1 MYYVGI
7 DIGASSVKVAAVDAQ
22 GAVLRVVRRA
32 HEGSPLP
39 CLRALLDDLLASNDL
54 SGACG
59 GVVATGSGA
68 DMLRAVASDVRVLED
83 VPALVKGV
91 RALAPQARCVMGIGA
106 QSGVFATGFAGGAAP
121 EFAMN
126 ESCAAGTGSFFED
139 QMQRLGLPLESYSD
153 LVARAQSVPRLS
165 GRCSVFAKTDIIH
178 RQQEGVPVED
188 ILQGLCHATVKA
200 FKATIVRNL
209 PVEKPLA
216 LAGGVLENAGVVRAV
231 REVFDL
237 GEGELLASPDLV
249 CAQAVGA
256 ALAAAEGVGAA
267 GACAELAAYDGE
279 YDAGRHPDAQSAGA
293 CEGAAAGAR
302 TACCSLDALRA
313 ALGGAAGLQA
323 DDLPRLPQLPQVDCT
338 PSRGFALAPS
348 PWNPQGAPARE
359 GGVVPRSAAVDALPQ
374 GAPVPVA
381 LGVDVGSTSTN
392 LVLLSADGVLLD
404 AQYLRTRG
412 NPKQAVREGL
422 ASLAARVGDRAQ
434 VVAAGVTG
442 SGRTMIGKLIGADA
456 VRDEITAQARA
467 AAAADPQAD
476 TVFEIGGQDSKYIS
490 LAAGQV
496 ADFQMN
502 KVCAA
507 GTGSFVEEQ
516 AARLG
521 IALPDYGPLALS
533 VERPVDLGERCTVFV
548 ETAINAALAKGATKA
563 EVAAGLCLSVVRNYL
578 HKVVNAKPV
587 GSRIVL
593 QGGVAY
599 NPAIV
604 AAFRAYAGDSLTVS
618 PWFAVSGA
626 VGAAL
631 LAAEAQGFMP
641 VQTGESADGTHVANI
656 AGGVKVSE
664 AVPGAP
670 NSPETS
676 GHWPSGHAR
685 AAEDEGGAPGTAA
698 ASSSC
703 VCRQANAPSNFRGW
717 DLSGA
722 VREMRRVDPAEIAA
736 NRAFFHKVDEM
747 YLEGYDPTRD
757 PAKKTV
763 GIPRCLMLHKLFPMA
778 NAFFKQLGFN
788 VVLTDASSEETVRL
802 AQASAQGETCYPVK
816 LVHGHMAQ
824 LLDAGV
830 DYVFMPSVH
839 TIRHLKSTVPHNYAC
854 TYMQSIPAIVAQE
867 LDYEG
872 HGITLLNPL
881 MNLDFG
887 QGAMAEVMLQVGA
900 QLGRTPQETARAML
914 AGGFAVTEFTRKTEE
929 LGDQLLAALCP
940 GERVIVIITRN
951 YGIVDPA
958 LNMGIPDMLL
968 DRGWKV
974 ITVSHLHAHD
984 LGISADYP
992 GVVWPFGQHILSG
1005 AKLVRRDPRLF
1016 AVYLTNHG
1024 CGPDTMISHLFAEE
1038 MGSKPYLQIEMDE
1051 HYSKVGVETRVE
1063 AFLNAIEHYEA
1074 ADLRGTPT
1082 SARVVNT
1089 ACEPLCAG
1097 ELAGLPSFGPYG
1109 RLTAQWLRDQGI
1121 PVRELVPTP
1130 QTLELGRKECTSKE
1144 YYSFASLLG
1153 MSLAAAGEGG
1163 GGVDGEAAD
1172 GKAFA
1177 EGCAPACAGVVVESG
1192 SAPEAGG
1199 EIVAAERAG
1208 ERSIAFAA
1216 AEANCGGFGA
1226 AGEVS
1231 DEVTDEGAS
1240 AGQRVTQLLLPSSQ
1254 GGEAD
1259 GQFDRVIR
1267 SILDAKGHTDV
1278 RVIAPD
1284 VELLPCNLE
1293 DPEGFFAHVLAGDVI
1308 WAADPAARPALL
1320 KKLAKPNLTLEDV
1333 LAAARQVGAAQGDA
1347 VRVPI
1352 AGVAFDDS
1360 VAAAAMEFASADV
1373 SSADAATASVSRG
1386 VLQERSKTTCG
1397 HSGDDASTRKT
1408 LALVGEWPLVIGDEL
1423 TGGLFARL
1431 EGEGWRVMRAPFAE
1445 YLLFAWED
1453 GCDEGKHAKVVGG
1466 LMPMLGETGAAK
1478 TVGLPDNPAA
1488 PTDPDQELIL
1498 TDVQA
1503 LAAGCEAACANA
1515 LGGCDGTHEH
1525 AAVHAQLATGPLE
1538 VSTAVKAN
1546 PLFGAEQRTLPQDEW
1561 HALLDH
1567 LAGMMQQVSDALGVS
1582 SPFSRDHAQLRQLAT
1597 DALGQ
1602 FAGANARY
1610 RYAKTV
1616 QAGQT
1621 AAGVVEVASLYENA
1635 DIMLRL
1641 KGIPSKAPLLH
1652 LAFDGALDQSV
1663 EERLR
1668 SFLYYV

>member
-1 MYYVGI
+1 MYYMGI
-7 DIGASSVKVAAVDAQ
+7 DIGASSVKVAAVDA
-22 GAVLRVVRRA
+22 GGTVLRVIRRA
-32 HEGSPLP
+32 HKGSPLP
-39 CLRALLDDLLASNDL
+39 CLRAMLAELADGSADRSL
-54 SGACG
+54 SLSAQACG

-68 DMLRAVASDVRVLED
+68 DMLRALVPGLRVLEE

-91 RALAPQARCVMGIGA
+91 RALAPQAASVIGMGA
-106 QSGVFATGFAGGAAP
+106 QSGVFATGFAHGSAP

-209 PVEKPLA
+209 PVEKPVA

-237 GEGELLASPDLV
+237 AEGELLADEKLV

-256 ALAAAEGVGAA
+256 ALAAEGAGGRDGERIAA
-267 GACAELAAYDGE
+267 GAG
-279 YDAGRHPDAQSAGA
+279 AGLH
-293 CEGAAAGAR
+293 AAGAG
-302 TACCSLDALRA
+302 AASDASAGLASLAALRSALEGTQA
-313 ALGGAAGLQA
+313 AQA
-323 DDLPRLPQLPQVDCT
+323 DDLPRLPQLPQVDCV
-338 PSRGFALAPS
+338 PNCGFALAPS
-348 PWNPQGAPARE
+348 PWNPQGSPARE
-359 GGVVPRSAAVDALPQ
+359 GGAVPRSAVVDALEQ

-392 LVLLSADGVLLD
+392 LVLASTDGVLLD

-412 NPKQAVREGL
+412 NPKQAVRDGL
-422 ASLAARVGDRAQ
+422 ASLAQRVGDRAC

-467 AAAADPQAD
+467 AAAADSQVD

-490 LAAGQV
+490 LVAGQV

-521 IALPDYGPLALS
+521 IALPDYGSLALS
-533 VERPVDLGERCTVFV
+533 AEHPVELGERCTVFM
-548 ETAINAALAKGATKA
+548 ETAINAALAKGATKS

-587 GSRIVL
+587 GQRIVL

-604 AAFRAYAGDSLTVS
+604 AAFRAYAGESLTVS

-631 LAAEAQGFMP
+631 LAAESQGVLEP
-641 VQTGESADGTHVANI
+641 VQNGESADEQGEELDT
-656 AGGVKVSE
+656 
-664 AVPGAP
+664 GAMS
-670 NSPETS
+670 NQ
-676 GHWPSGHAR
+676 HA
-685 AAEDEGGAPGTAA
+685 P
-698 ASSSC
+698 
-703 VCRQANAPSNFRGW
+703 RQANVRSNFKGW

-722 VREMRRVDPAEIAA
+722 SHETRHIDPAEIAA

-747 YLEGYDPTRD
+747 FLEGYDPTRD

-788 VVLTDASSEETVRL
+788 VVLTDASDEETVRL

-824 LLDAGV
+824 LLDMDV

-854 TYMQSIPAIVAQE
+854 TYMQSIPAIVASE

-929 LGDQLLAALCP
+929 LGDQLLAGLKP
-940 GERVIVIITRN
+940 GERVIVLITRN

-1038 MGSKPYLQIEMDE
+1038 MGSKPYLHIEMDE

-1082 SARVVNT
+1082 SWRVVNS
-1089 ACEPLCAG
+1089 ACEPLREG

-1109 RLTAQWLRDQGI
+1109 PLAAQWLRDQGI
-1121 PVRELVPTP
+1121 PVRELAPTP
-1130 QTLELGRKECTSKE
+1130 ATLELGRKECTSKE

-1153 MSLAAAGEGG
+1153 VSLAAAVDVGAAARLEGGAQACGEGAG
-1163 GGVDGEAAD
+1163 AVDGPYAERDAA
-1172 GKAFA
+1172 AAAVASA
-1177 EGCAPACAGVVVESG
+1177 EGGW
-1192 SAPEAGG
+1192 
-1199 EIVAAERAG
+1199 
-1208 ERSIAFAA
+1208 
-1216 AEANCGGFGA
+1216 
-1226 AGEVS
+1226 
-1231 DEVTDEGAS
+1231 
-1240 AGQRVTQLLLPSSQ
+1240 RVGQLLLPSSQ

-1267 SILDAKGHTDV
+1267 SVLDAKGHGDV
-1278 RVIAPD
+1278 RVVAPD
-1284 VELLPCNLE
+1284 VELLPCNVADLE
-1293 DPEGFFAHVLAGDVI
+1293 GLFVHVLAGDVV
-1308 WAADPAARPALL
+1308 WAAAPAARPALQEAF
-1320 KKLAKPNLTLEDV
+1320 AKPHLTLEDV
-1333 LAAARQVGAAQGDA
+1333 LTAASAARESWQD
-1347 VRVPI
+1347 VP
-1352 AGVAFDDS
+1352 VAP
-1360 VAAAAMEFASADV
+1360 
-1373 SSADAATASVSRG
+1373 
-1386 VLQERSKTTCG
+1386 
-1397 HSGDDASTRKT
+1397 RKT
-1408 LALVGEWPLVIGDEL
+1408 LALVGEWPLVVGDEL

-1431 EGEGWRVMRAPFAE
+1431 EGEGYRAMRAPFAE
-1445 YLLFAWED
+1445 YLLFVWED
-1453 GCDEGKHAKVVGG
+1453 GCDEARHGKVVGG
-1466 LMPMLGETGAAK
+1466 LMPMLGETGAPRV
-1478 TVGLPDNPAA
+1478 VGLPDVPASQ
-1488 PTDPDQELIL
+1488 PESDRDQAL
-1498 TDVQA
+1498 TLSDVQA
-1503 LAAGCEAACANA
+1503 LAAGCEAACAHA
-1515 LGGCDGTHEH
+1515 LGGCDGSHEH
-1525 AAVHAQLATGPLE
+1525 AAAQPQLATGPLE
-1538 VSTAVKAN
+1538 VSTAVETD
-1546 PLFGAEQRTLPQDEW
+1546 PLFGVEQRTLPQDEW
-1561 HALLDH
+1561 RALLGR
-1567 LAGMMQQVSDALGVS
+1567 LAGMMQQVADALGDMS
-1582 SPFSRDHAQLRQLAT
+1582 AYASDHSQLRQIAT
-1597 DALGQ
+1597 DVLGQ

-1610 RYAKTV
+1610 RYAKAV
-1616 QAGQT
+1616 QAGQR
-1621 AAGVVEVASLYENA
+1621 ADGVVAVASMYENV

-1641 KGIPSKAPLLH
+1641 KSVPCQAPLLH

>member
-1 MYYVGI
+1 MGI
-7 DIGASSVKVAAVDAQ
+7 DIGASSVKVAAVDA
-22 GAVLRVVRRA
+22 GGTVLRVIRRA
-32 HEGSPLP
+32 HKGSPLP
-39 CLRALLDDLLASNDL
+39 CLRAMLAELADGSADRSL
-54 SGACG
+54 SLSAQACG

-68 DMLRAVASDVRVLED
+68 DMLRALVPGLRVLEE

-91 RALAPQARCVMGIGA
+91 RALAPQVASVIGMGA
-106 QSGVFATGFAGGAAP
+106 QSGVFATGFAHGSAP

-209 PVEKPLA
+209 PVEKPVA

-237 GEGELLASPDLV
+237 AEGELLADEKLV

-256 ALAAAEGVGAA
+256 ALAAAEGAGGRDGERIAAGDGAGLHAA
-267 GACAELAAYDGE
+267 GAGE
-279 YDAGRHPDAQSAGA
+279 ASDASAGLA
-293 CEGAAAGAR
+293 SLASLRSALEGTQAA
-302 TACCSLDALRA
+302 
-313 ALGGAAGLQA
+313 QA
-323 DDLPRLPQLPQVDCT
+323 DDLPRLPQLPQVDCM
-338 PSRGFALAPS
+338 PNCGFALAPS
-348 PWNPQGAPARE
+348 PWNPQGSPARE
-359 GGVVPRSAAVDALPQ
+359 GGAVPRSAVVDALEQ

-392 LVLLSADGVLLD
+392 LVLVSTDGVLLD

-412 NPKQAVREGL
+412 NPKQAVRDGL
-422 ASLAARVGDRAQ
+422 ASLAQRVGGRAC

-467 AAAADPQAD
+467 AAAADSQVD

-490 LAAGQV
+490 LVAGQV

-521 IALPDYGPLALS
+521 IALPDYGSLALS
-533 VERPVDLGERCTVFV
+533 AEHPVELGERCTVFM
-548 ETAINAALAKGATKA
+548 ETAINAALAKGATKS

-587 GSRIVL
+587 GQRIVL

-604 AAFRAYAGDSLTVS
+604 AAFRAYAGESLTVS

-631 LAAEAQGFMP
+631 LAAESQGVLEP
-641 VQTGESADGTHVANI
+641 VQNGESADEQGEELD
-656 AGGVKVSE
+656 AGAMSNQH
-664 AVPGAP
+664 AP
-670 NSPETS
+670 
-676 GHWPSGHAR
+676 
-685 AAEDEGGAPGTAA
+685 
-698 ASSSC
+698 
-703 VCRQANAPSNFRGW
+703 RQANARSNFKGW

-722 VREMRRVDPAEIAA
+722 SHETRHIDPAEIAA

-747 YLEGYDPTRD
+747 FLEGYDPTRD

-788 VVLTDASSEETVRL
+788 VVLTDASDEETVRL

-816 LVHGHMAQ
+816 LVHGRMAQ
-824 LLDAGV
+824 LLDMDV

-854 TYMQSIPAIVAQE
+854 TYMQSIPAIVASE

-929 LGDQLLAALCP
+929 LGDQLLAGLKP
-940 GERVIVIITRN
+940 GERVIVLITRN

-1038 MGSKPYLQIEMDE
+1038 MGSKPYLHIEMDE

-1082 SARVVNT
+1082 SWRVVNS
-1089 ACEPLCAG
+1089 ACEPLREG

-1109 RLTAQWLRDQGI
+1109 PLAAQWLRDQGI
-1121 PVRELVPTP
+1121 PVRELAPTP
-1130 QTLELGRKECTSKE
+1130 ATLELGRKECTSKE

-1153 MSLAAAGEGG
+1153 VSLAAAVDVGAAACLEGGAQACGEGAG
-1163 GGVDGEAAD
+1163 AVDGPYVERDAA
-1172 GKAFA
+1172 AAAVASA
-1177 EGCAPACAGVVVESG
+1177 EGGW
-1192 SAPEAGG
+1192 
-1199 EIVAAERAG
+1199 
-1208 ERSIAFAA
+1208 
-1216 AEANCGGFGA
+1216 
-1226 AGEVS
+1226 
-1231 DEVTDEGAS
+1231 
-1240 AGQRVTQLLLPSSQ
+1240 RVGQLLLPSSQ

-1267 SILDAKGHTDV
+1267 SVLDAKGHGDV
-1278 RVIAPD
+1278 RVVAPD
-1284 VELLPCNLE
+1284 VELLPCNVADLE
-1293 DPEGFFAHVLAGDVI
+1293 GLFVHVLAGDVV
-1308 WAADPAARPALL
+1308 WAAAPAARPALQEAF
-1320 KKLAKPNLTLEDV
+1320 AKPHLTLEDV
-1333 LAAARQVGAAQGDA
+1333 LTAASAARESWQD
-1347 VRVPI
+1347 VP
-1352 AGVAFDDS
+1352 VAP
-1360 VAAAAMEFASADV
+1360 
-1373 SSADAATASVSRG
+1373 
-1386 VLQERSKTTCG
+1386 
-1397 HSGDDASTRKT
+1397 RKT
-1408 LALVGEWPLVIGDEL
+1408 LALVGEWPLVVGDEL

-1431 EGEGWRVMRAPFAE
+1431 EGEGYRAMRAPFAE
-1445 YLLFAWED
+1445 YLLFVWED
-1453 GCDEGKHAKVVGG
+1453 GCDEARHGKVVGG
-1466 LMPMLGETGAAK
+1466 LMPMLGETGAPRV
-1478 TVGLPDNPAA
+1478 VGLPDVPASQ
-1488 PTDPDQELIL
+1488 PESDRDQAL
-1498 TDVQA
+1498 TLSDVQA
-1503 LAAGCEAACANA
+1503 LAAGCEAACAHA
-1515 LGGCDGTHEH
+1515 LGGCDGSHEH
-1525 AAVHAQLATGPLE
+1525 AAAQPQLATGPLE
-1538 VSTAVKAN
+1538 VSTAVETD
-1546 PLFGAEQRTLPQDEW
+1546 PLFGVEQRTLPQDEW
-1561 HALLDH
+1561 RALLGR
-1567 LAGMMQQVSDALGVS
+1567 LAGMMQQVADALGDMS
-1582 SPFSRDHAQLRQLAT
+1582 AYASDHSQLRQIAT
-1597 DALGQ
+1597 DVLGQ

-1610 RYAKTV
+1610 RYAKAV
-1616 QAGQT
+1616 QAGQR
-1621 AAGVVEVASLYENA
+1621 ADGVVAVASMYENV

-1641 KGIPSKAPLLH
+1641 KSVPCQAPLLH

>member
-1 MYYVGI
+1 MRAGGLRLKQSDVKEQRVYYVGI
-7 DIGASSVKVAAVDAQ
+7 DIGASSVKVAAVDAA
-22 GAVLRVVRRA
+22 GAVVRVLRRA
-32 HEGSPLP
+32 HQGSSLP
-39 CLRALLDDLLASNDL
+39 CLRALLDELANGENEPGPRVAPEAGGRAGGE
-54 SGACG
+54 GACESEPAAACATSAMSRPLPLGSCG
-59 GVVATGSGA
+59 GVAVTGSGA
-68 DMLRAVASDVRVLED
+68 GMVRALAPGLRELEE

-91 RALAPQARCVMGIGA
+91 RALAPQAACVMQMGA
-106 QSGVFATGFAGGAAP
+106 QSGVFATGFTSGAAP

-139 QMQRLGLPLESYSD
+139 QMQRLGLPLDSYSD
-153 LVARAQSVPRLS
+153 LVMRAQSVPRLS

-200 FKATIVRNL
+200 FKATIVRSL

-216 LAGGVLENAGVVRAV
+216 LAGGTLLNAGVVRAV

-237 GEGELLASPDLV
+237 GEDELLADPQLV
-249 CAQAVGA
+249 NAQAVGA
-256 ALAAAEGVGAA
+256 ALAAAEA
-267 GACAELAAYDGE
+267 GEADTQLV
-279 YDAGRHPDAQSAGA
+279 
-293 CEGAAAGAR
+293 
-302 TACCSLDALRA
+302 ALRA
-313 ALGGAAGLQA
+313 ALGGESAGQA
-323 DDLPRLPQLPQVDCT
+323 DDLARLPRLPHVDCT
-338 PSRGFALAPS
+338 PNRGFALAPS
-348 PWNPQGAPARE
+348 PWNPAGAPAYD
-359 GGVVPRSAAVDALPQ
+359 GGAVPRSAVVDALAAGQ
-374 GAPVPVA
+374 PVPVA

-392 LVLLSADGVLLD
+392 LVLVSTDGVLLD

-412 NPKQAVREGL
+412 NPKQAVRDGL
-422 ASLAARVGDRAQ
+422 ASLAQRVGSRAH

-442 SGRTMIGKLIGADA
+442 SGRTMIGNLIGADA

-467 AAAADPQAD
+467 AAAADPLVD
-476 TVFEIGGQDSKYIS
+476 TVFEIGGQDSKYIG

-521 IALPDYGPLALS
+521 IALPDYGALALS
-533 VERPVDLGERCTVFV
+533 AEQPVDLGERCTVFV
-548 ETAINAALAKGATKA
+548 ETAINAVLAKGATKP

-578 HKVVNAKPV
+578 HKVVNNKPV
-587 GSRIVL
+587 GCRIVL

-604 AAFRAYAGDSLTVS
+604 AAFRAYAGDNLTVS
-618 PWFAVSGA
+618 PYFAVSGA

-631 LAAEAQGFMP
+631 LAAEAQGVLS
-641 VQTGESADGTHVANI
+641 VQTGVTADKTF
-656 AGGVKVSE
+656 
-664 AVPGAP
+664 P
-670 NSPETS
+670 
-676 GHWPSGHAR
+676 
-685 AAEDEGGAPGTAA
+685 
-698 ASSSC
+698 
-703 VCRQANAPSNFRGW
+703 PSNFKGW

-722 VREMRRVDPAEIAA
+722 SHAARRVDPEEIAA

-747 YLEGYDPTRD
+747 YLEGYDPQRD

-763 GIPRCLMLHKLFPMA
+763 GIPRALMLHKLFPMA

-788 VVLTDASSEETVRL
+788 VVLTDASDEETVRL

-854 TYMQSIPAIVAQE
+854 TYMQSIPAIVAKE

-872 HGITLLNPL
+872 HGITLLNPQ

-887 QGAMAEVMLQVGA
+887 QGAMAEVMLEVGA

-929 LGDQLLAALCP
+929 LGDQLLASLKP

-958 LNMGIPDMLL
+958 LNMGIPDLLL
-968 DRGWKV
+968 DRGQKV

-1038 MGSKPYLQIEMDE
+1038 MAGKPYLQIEMDE

-1074 ADLRGTPT
+1074 ADLRGAPT
-1082 SARVVNT
+1082 STRVVNS
-1089 ACEPLCAG
+1089 ACEPVHKG

-1109 RLTAQWLRDQGI
+1109 PLAAQWLRDQGI
-1121 PVRELVPTP
+1121 SVRELVPNA

-1153 MSLAAAGEGG
+1153 VSLAA
-1163 GGVDGEAAD
+1163 V
-1172 GKAFA
+1172 
-1177 EGCAPACAGVVVESG
+1177 
-1192 SAPEAGG
+1192 
-1199 EIVAAERAG
+1199 
-1208 ERSIAFAA
+1208 
-1216 AEANCGGFGA
+1216 
-1226 AGEVS
+1226 
-1231 DEVTDEGAS
+1231 EGAD
-1240 AGQRVTQLLLPSSQ
+1240 AKGPVRQLLLPSSQ

-1259 GQFDRVIR
+1259 GQFDRVVR
-1267 SILDAKGHTDV
+1267 SVLDAKGYADV

-1284 VELLPCNLE
+1284 VELLLCNLD
-1293 DPEGFFAHVLAGDVI
+1293 DPEGFFVHMLAGDVV
-1308 WAADPAARPALL
+1308 WAAVPKARSELR
-1320 KKLAKPNLTLEDV
+1320 KRLAKPSLTLDDV
-1333 LAAARQVGAAQGDA
+1333 LAAAREVGAAAGAGATAFSKDLGSSCARNVEVETSDISASFNLDA
-1347 VRVPI
+1347 VEELNLKTS
-1352 AGVAFDDS
+1352 G
-1360 VAAAAMEFASADV
+1360 ASARDAC
-1373 SSADAATASVSRG
+1373 SAAGGA
-1386 VLQERSKTTCG
+1386 
-1397 HSGDDASTRKT
+1397 RKT
-1408 LALVGEWPLVIGDEL
+1408 LAVVGEWPLVADDEL
-1423 TGGLFARL
+1423 TGGLFAQL
-1431 EGEGWRVMRAPFAE
+1431 EAEGYRVVRAPFAE
-1445 YLLFAWED
+1445 YLLFIWED
-1453 GCDEGKHAKVVGG
+1453 GCDEAKHAKVVGG
-1466 LMPMLGETGAAK
+1466 LMPMLGETGTPK
-1478 TVGLPDNPAA
+1478 TVGLPDVPAA
-1488 PTDPDQELIL
+1488 TPSASAQDSAVDAKRSSAALVDVPAPSASASVPAVTVPAPALAGSDQAL
-1498 TDVQA
+1498 TIADVQA
-1503 LAAGCEAACANA
+1503 LASGCEAACANA
-1515 LGGCDGTHEH
+1515 LGGCDGSHDH
-1525 AAVHAQLATGPLE
+1525 GAAAAALATGPLE
-1538 VSTAVKAN
+1538 VGADVQAN

-1561 HALLDH
+1561 RALLAR
-1567 LAGMMQQVSDALGVS
+1567 LADMMAQMSDALGAASPYACRCAALRDSGGEFERSDSDGRCETAADS
-1582 SPFSRDHAQLRQLAT
+1582 SGFNGLRQVAT

-1610 RYAKTV
+1610 RYAKAV
-1616 QAGQT
+1616 EIGDRAD
-1621 AAGVVEVASLYENA
+1621 GVIEVASTYENV

-1641 KGIPSKAPLLH
+1641 KGISAKAPLLH

>member
-7 DIGASSVKVAAVDAQ
+7 DIGASSVKVAAVDAA
-22 GAVLRVVRRA
+22 GAVVRVLRRA
-32 HEGSPLP
+32 HQGSPLP
-39 CLRALLDDLLASNDL
+39 CLRALLDELANGENEP
-54 SGACG
+54 GARVAPEAGGRAGGEGACESEPAAASATSRPLPLGSCG
-59 GVVATGSGA
+59 GVAVTGSGA
-68 DMLRAVASDVRVLED
+68 GMVRALAPGLRELEE

-91 RALAPQARCVMGIGA
+91 RALAPQAACVMQMGA
-106 QSGVFATGFAGGAAP
+106 QSGVFATGFASGAAP

-139 QMQRLGLPLESYSD
+139 QMQRLGLPLNSYSD

-200 FKATIVRNL
+200 FKATIVRSL

-216 LAGGVLENAGVVRAV
+216 LAGGTLLNAGVVRAV

-237 GEGELLASPDLV
+237 GEDELLADPQLV
-249 CAQAVGA
+249 NAQAVGA
-256 ALAAAEGVGAA
+256 ALAAAEA
-267 GACAELAAYDGE
+267 GEA
-279 YDAGRHPDAQSAGA
+279 DAQ
-293 CEGAAAGAR
+293 
-302 TACCSLDALRA
+302 LVALRA
-313 ALGGAAGLQA
+313 ALGGESAGRA
-323 DDLPRLPQLPQVDCT
+323 DDLARLPRLPHVDCT
-338 PSRGFALAPS
+338 PNRGFALAPS
-348 PWNPQGAPARE
+348 PWNPAGAPAYD
-359 GGVVPRSAAVDALPQ
+359 GGAVPRSAAVDALAAGQ
-374 GAPVPVA
+374 PVPVA

-392 LVLLSADGVLLD
+392 LVLVSTDGVLLD

-412 NPKQAVREGL
+412 NPKQAVRDGL
-422 ASLAARVGDRAQ
+422 ASLAQRVGSRAH

-442 SGRTMIGKLIGADA
+442 SGRTMIGNLIGADA

-467 AAAADPQAD
+467 AAAADPLVD
-476 TVFEIGGQDSKYIS
+476 TVFEIGGQDSKYIG

-521 IALPDYGPLALS
+521 IALPDYGALALS
-533 VERPVDLGERCTVFV
+533 AERPVDLGERCTVFV
-548 ETAINAALAKGATKA
+548 ETAINAALAKGATKP

-578 HKVVNAKPV
+578 HKVVNNKPV
-587 GSRIVL
+587 GRRIVL

-604 AAFRAYAGDSLTVS
+604 AAFLAYAGDDLTVS
-618 PWFAVSGA
+618 PYFAVSGA

-631 LAAEAQGFMP
+631 LAAEAQGVLS
-641 VQTGESADGTHVANI
+641 VQTGVTADKTF
-656 AGGVKVSE
+656 
-664 AVPGAP
+664 P
-670 NSPETS
+670 
-676 GHWPSGHAR
+676 
-685 AAEDEGGAPGTAA
+685 
-698 ASSSC
+698 
-703 VCRQANAPSNFRGW
+703 PSNFKGW

-722 VREMRRVDPAEIAA
+722 SHAARRVDPEEIAA

-747 YLEGYDPTRD
+747 YLEGYDPVRD

-763 GIPRCLMLHKLFPMA
+763 GIPRALMLHKLFPMA

-788 VVLTDASSEETVRL
+788 VVLTDASDEETVRL

-854 TYMQSIPAIVAQE
+854 TYMQSIPAIVAKE
-867 LDYEG
+867 LDDEG
-872 HGITLLNPL
+872 HGITLLNPQ

-887 QGAMAEVMLQVGA
+887 QGAMAEVMLEVGA

-929 LGDQLLAALCP
+929 LGDQLLASLKP

-958 LNMGIPDMLL
+958 LNMGIPDLLL
-968 DRGWKV
+968 DRGQKV

-1038 MGSKPYLQIEMDE
+1038 MAGKPYLQIEMDE

-1074 ADLRGTPT
+1074 ADLRGAPT
-1082 SARVVNT
+1082 STRVVNS
-1089 ACEPLCAG
+1089 ACEPVRKG

-1109 RLTAQWLRDQGI
+1109 PLAAQWLRDQGI

-1130 QTLELGRKECTSKE
+1130 ATLELGRKECTSKE

-1153 MSLAAAGEGG
+1153 VSLAAVGEGG
-1163 GGVDGEAAD
+1163 DGEAAAD
-1172 GKAFA
+1172 GCTAVRSEGPTQAYGEGAGAVDGPHAEHDVAAAAVASA
-1177 EGCAPACAGVVVESG
+1177 EGGW
-1192 SAPEAGG
+1192 
-1199 EIVAAERAG
+1199 
-1208 ERSIAFAA
+1208 
-1216 AEANCGGFGA
+1216 
-1226 AGEVS
+1226 
-1231 DEVTDEGAS
+1231 
-1240 AGQRVTQLLLPSSQ
+1240 RVGQLLLPSSQ

-1267 SILDAKGHTDV
+1267 SVLDAKGHGDV
-1278 RVIAPD
+1278 RVVAPD
-1284 VELLPCNLE
+1284 VELLPCNVADLE
-1293 DPEGFFAHVLAGDVI
+1293 GLFVHVLAGDVV
-1308 WAADPAARPALL
+1308 WAAAPAARPALQETF
-1320 KKLAKPNLTLEDV
+1320 AKPHLTLEDV
-1333 LAAARQVGAAQGDA
+1333 LTAASAARESWQD
-1347 VRVPI
+1347 VP
-1352 AGVAFDDS
+1352 VAP
-1360 VAAAAMEFASADV
+1360 
-1373 SSADAATASVSRG
+1373 
-1386 VLQERSKTTCG
+1386 
-1397 HSGDDASTRKT
+1397 RKT
-1408 LALVGEWPLVIGDEL
+1408 LALVGEWPLVVGDEL

-1431 EGEGWRVMRAPFAE
+1431 EGEGYRAMRAPFAE
-1445 YLLFAWED
+1445 YLLFVWED
-1453 GCDEGKHAKVVGG
+1453 GCDEARHGKVVGG
-1466 LMPMLGETGAAK
+1466 LMPMLGETGAPRV
-1478 TVGLPDNPAA
+1478 VGLPDVPASQ
-1488 PTDPDQELIL
+1488 PESDRDQTL
-1498 TDVQA
+1498 TLSDVQA
-1503 LAAGCEAACANA
+1503 LAVGCEAACAHA
-1515 LGGCDGTHEH
+1515 LGGCDGSHEH
-1525 AAVHAQLATGPLE
+1525 AAAQPQLATEPLE
-1538 VSTAVKAN
+1538 VSAAVEAD
-1546 PLFGAEQRTLPQDEW
+1546 PLFGAEQRTLPQDQW
-1561 HALLDH
+1561 HAVLERLV
-1567 LAGMMQQVSDALGVS
+1567 GMMQQVADALGDMS
-1582 SPFSRDHAQLRQLAT
+1582 AYAPDHSQLRQIAT

-1610 RYAKTV
+1610 RYAKAV
-1616 QAGQT
+1616 QAGQR
-1621 AAGVVEVASLYENA
+1621 ADGVVAVASMYENA

-1641 KGIPSKAPLLH
+1641 KSAPCQAPLLH

>member
-7 DIGASSVKVAAVDAQ
+7 DIGASSVKVAAVDAA
-22 GAVLRVVRRA
+22 GAVVRVLRRA
-32 HEGSPLP
+32 HQGSPLP
-39 CLRALLDDLLASNDL
+39 CLRALLDELANGENEP
-54 SGACG
+54 GARVAPEAGGRAGGEGACENEPAAASATSRPLPLGSCG
-59 GVVATGSGA
+59 GVAVTGSGA
-68 DMLRAVASDVRVLED
+68 GMVRALAPGLRELEE

-91 RALAPQARCVMGIGA
+91 RALAPQAACVMQMGA
-106 QSGVFATGFAGGAAP
+106 QSGVFATGFASGAAP

-139 QMQRLGLPLESYSD
+139 QMQRLGLPLDSYSD
-153 LVARAQSVPRLS
+153 LVTRAQSVPRLS

-200 FKATIVRNL
+200 FKATIVRSL

-216 LAGGVLENAGVVRAV
+216 LAGGTLLNAGVVRAV
-231 REVFDL
+231 REVFGL
-237 GEGELLASPDLV
+237 GEDELLADPQLV
-249 CAQAVGA
+249 NAQAVGA
-256 ALAAAEGVGAA
+256 ALAAAEA
-267 GACAELAAYDGE
+267 GEA
-279 YDAGRHPDAQSAGA
+279 DAQ
-293 CEGAAAGAR
+293 
-302 TACCSLDALRA
+302 LVALRA
-313 ALGGAAGLQA
+313 ALGGESAGQA
-323 DDLPRLPQLPQVDCT
+323 DDLARLPRLPHVDCT
-338 PSRGFALAPS
+338 PNRGFALAPS
-348 PWNPQGAPARE
+348 PWNPAGAPAYD
-359 GGVVPRSAAVDALPQ
+359 GGAVPRSAAVDALAAGQ
-374 GAPVPVA
+374 PVPVA

-392 LVLLSADGVLLD
+392 LVLVSTDGVLLD

-412 NPKQAVREGL
+412 NPKQAVRDGL
-422 ASLAARVGDRAQ
+422 ASLAQRVGSRAH

-442 SGRTMIGKLIGADA
+442 SGRTMIGNLIGADA

-467 AAAADPQAD
+467 AAAADPLVD
-476 TVFEIGGQDSKYIS
+476 TVFEIGGQDSKYIG

-521 IALPDYGPLALS
+521 IALPDYGALALS
-533 VERPVDLGERCTVFV
+533 AERPVDLGERCTVFV
-548 ETAINAALAKGATKA
+548 ETAINAALAKGATKP

-578 HKVVNAKPV
+578 HKVVNNKPV
-587 GSRIVL
+587 GRRIVL

-604 AAFRAYAGDSLTVS
+604 AAFRAYAGDNLTVS
-618 PWFAVSGA
+618 PYFAVSGA

-631 LAAEAQGFMP
+631 LAAEAQGVLS
-641 VQTGESADGTHVANI
+641 VQTGVTADKTF
-656 AGGVKVSE
+656 
-664 AVPGAP
+664 P
-670 NSPETS
+670 
-676 GHWPSGHAR
+676 
-685 AAEDEGGAPGTAA
+685 
-698 ASSSC
+698 
-703 VCRQANAPSNFRGW
+703 PSNFKGW

-722 VREMRRVDPAEIAA
+722 SHAAHRVDPEEIAA

-747 YLEGYDPTRD
+747 YLEGYDPQRD

-763 GIPRCLMLHKLFPMA
+763 GIPRALMLHKLFPMA

-788 VVLTDASSEETVRL
+788 VVLTDASDEETVRL

-854 TYMQSIPAIVAQE
+854 TYMQSIPAIVAKE

-872 HGITLLNPL
+872 HGITLLNPQ

-887 QGAMAEVMLQVGA
+887 QGAMAEVMLEVGA

-929 LGDQLLAALCP
+929 LGDQLLASLKP

-958 LNMGIPDMLL
+958 LNMGIPDLLL
-968 DRGWKV
+968 DRGQKV

-1038 MGSKPYLQIEMDE
+1038 MAGKPYLQIEMDE

-1074 ADLRGTPT
+1074 ADLRGAPT
-1082 SARVVNT
+1082 STRVVNS
-1089 ACEPLCAG
+1089 ACEPVRKG

-1109 RLTAQWLRDQGI
+1109 PLAAQWLRDQGI

-1130 QTLELGRKECTSKE
+1130 ATLELGRKECTSKE

-1153 MSLAAAGEGG
+1153 VSLAAVGEGG
-1163 GGVDGEAAD
+1163 DGEAAAD
-1172 GKAFA
+1172 GCTAVRSEGPTQAYGEGAGAVDGPHAEHDVAAAAVASA
-1177 EGCAPACAGVVVESG
+1177 EGGW
-1192 SAPEAGG
+1192 
-1199 EIVAAERAG
+1199 
-1208 ERSIAFAA
+1208 
-1216 AEANCGGFGA
+1216 
-1226 AGEVS
+1226 
-1231 DEVTDEGAS
+1231 
-1240 AGQRVTQLLLPSSQ
+1240 RVGQLLLPSSQ

-1267 SILDAKGHTDV
+1267 SVLDAKGHGDV
-1278 RVIAPD
+1278 RVVAPD
-1284 VELLPCNLE
+1284 VELLPCNVADLE
-1293 DPEGFFAHVLAGDVI
+1293 GLFVHVLAGDVV
-1308 WAADPAARPALL
+1308 WAAAPAARPALQETF
-1320 KKLAKPNLTLEDV
+1320 AKPHLTLEDV
-1333 LAAARQVGAAQGDA
+1333 LTAASAARESWQD
-1347 VRVPI
+1347 VP
-1352 AGVAFDDS
+1352 VAP
-1360 VAAAAMEFASADV
+1360 
-1373 SSADAATASVSRG
+1373 
-1386 VLQERSKTTCG
+1386 
-1397 HSGDDASTRKT
+1397 RKT
-1408 LALVGEWPLVIGDEL
+1408 LALVGEWPLVVGDEL

-1431 EGEGWRVMRAPFAE
+1431 EGEGYRAMRAPFAE
-1445 YLLFAWED
+1445 YLLFVWED
-1453 GCDEGKHAKVVGG
+1453 GCDEARHGKVVGG
-1466 LMPMLGETGAAK
+1466 LMPMLGETGAPRV
-1478 TVGLPDNPAA
+1478 VGLPDVPASQ
-1488 PTDPDQELIL
+1488 PEFDRDQTL
-1498 TDVQA
+1498 TLSDVQA
-1503 LAAGCEAACANA
+1503 LAVGCEAACAHA
-1515 LGGCDGTHEH
+1515 LGGCDGSHEH
-1525 AAVHAQLATGPLE
+1525 AAAQSQLATEPLE
-1538 VSTAVKAN
+1538 VSAAVEAD
-1546 PLFGAEQRTLPQDEW
+1546 PLFGAEQRTLPQDQW
-1561 HALLDH
+1561 HAVLERLV
-1567 LAGMMQQVSDALGVS
+1567 GMMQQVADALGDMS
-1582 SPFSRDHAQLRQLAT
+1582 AYAPDHSQLRQIAT

-1610 RYAKTV
+1610 RYAKAV
-1616 QAGQT
+1616 QAGQR
-1621 AAGVVEVASLYENA
+1621 ADGVVAVASMYENA

-1641 KGIPSKAPLLH
+1641 KSVPCQAPLLH

>member
-7 DIGASSVKVAAVDAQ
+7 DIGASSVKVAAVDAA
-22 GAVLRVVRRA
+22 GAVVRVLRRA
-32 HEGSPLP
+32 HQGSPLP
-39 CLRALLDDLLASNDL
+39 CLRALLDELANGENEP
-54 SGACG
+54 GARVAPEAGGRAGGEGACESEPAAASATSRPLPLGSCG
-59 GVVATGSGA
+59 GVAVTGSGA
-68 DMLRAVASDVRVLED
+68 GMVRALAPGLRELEE

-91 RALAPQARCVMGIGA
+91 RALAPQAACVMQMGA
-106 QSGVFATGFAGGAAP
+106 QSGVFATGFASGAAP

-139 QMQRLGLPLESYSD
+139 QMQRLGLPLNSYSD

-200 FKATIVRNL
+200 FKATIVRSL

-216 LAGGVLENAGVVRAV
+216 LAGGTLLNAGVVRAV

-237 GEGELLASPDLV
+237 GEDELLADPQLV
-249 CAQAVGA
+249 NAQAVGA
-256 ALAAAEGVGAA
+256 ALAAAEA
-267 GACAELAAYDGE
+267 GEA
-279 YDAGRHPDAQSAGA
+279 DAQ
-293 CEGAAAGAR
+293 
-302 TACCSLDALRA
+302 LVALRA
-313 ALGGAAGLQA
+313 ALGGESAGRA
-323 DDLPRLPQLPQVDCT
+323 DDLARLPRLPHVDCT
-338 PSRGFALAPS
+338 PNRGFALAPS
-348 PWNPQGAPARE
+348 PWNPAGAPAYD
-359 GGVVPRSAAVDALPQ
+359 GGAVPRSAAVDALAAGQ
-374 GAPVPVA
+374 PVPVA

-392 LVLLSADGVLLD
+392 LVLVSTDGVLLD

-412 NPKQAVREGL
+412 NPKQAVRDGL
-422 ASLAARVGDRAQ
+422 ASLAQRVGSRAH

-442 SGRTMIGKLIGADA
+442 SGRTMIGNLIGADA

-467 AAAADPQAD
+467 AAAADPLVD
-476 TVFEIGGQDSKYIS
+476 TVFEIGGQDSKYIG
-490 LAAGQV
+490 LAAWQV

-521 IALPDYGPLALS
+521 IALPDYGALALS
-533 VERPVDLGERCTVFV
+533 AERPVDLGERCTVFV
-548 ETAINAALAKGATKA
+548 ETAINAALAKGATKP

-578 HKVVNAKPV
+578 HKVVNNKPV
-587 GSRIVL
+587 GRRIVL

-604 AAFRAYAGDSLTVS
+604 AAFLAYAGDDLTVS
-618 PWFAVSGA
+618 PYFAVSGA

-631 LAAEAQGFMP
+631 LAAEAQGVLS
-641 VQTGESADGTHVANI
+641 VQTGVTADKTF
-656 AGGVKVSE
+656 
-664 AVPGAP
+664 P
-670 NSPETS
+670 
-676 GHWPSGHAR
+676 
-685 AAEDEGGAPGTAA
+685 
-698 ASSSC
+698 
-703 VCRQANAPSNFRGW
+703 PSNFKGW

-722 VREMRRVDPAEIAA
+722 SHAARRVDPEEIAA

-747 YLEGYDPTRD
+747 YLEGYDPVRD

-763 GIPRCLMLHKLFPMA
+763 GIPRALMLHKLFPMA

-788 VVLTDASSEETVRL
+788 VVLTDASDEETVRL

-854 TYMQSIPAIVAQE
+854 TYMQSIPAIVAKE

-872 HGITLLNPL
+872 HGITLLNPQ

-887 QGAMAEVMLQVGA
+887 QGAMAEVMLEVGA

-929 LGDQLLAALCP
+929 LGDQLLASLKP

-958 LNMGIPDMLL
+958 LNMGIPDLLL
-968 DRGWKV
+968 DRGQKV

-1038 MGSKPYLQIEMDE
+1038 MAGKPYLQIEMDE

-1074 ADLRGTPT
+1074 ADLRGAPT
-1082 SARVVNT
+1082 STRVVNS
-1089 ACEPLCAG
+1089 ACEPVRKG

-1109 RLTAQWLRDQGI
+1109 PLAAQWLRDQGI

-1130 QTLELGRKECTSKE
+1130 ATLELGRKECTSKE

-1153 MSLAAAGEGG
+1153 VSLAAVGEGG
-1163 GGVDGEAAD
+1163 DGEAAAD
-1172 GKAFA
+1172 GCTAVRSEGPTQAYGEGAGAVDGPHAEHDVAAAAVASA
-1177 EGCAPACAGVVVESG
+1177 EGGW
-1192 SAPEAGG
+1192 
-1199 EIVAAERAG
+1199 
-1208 ERSIAFAA
+1208 
-1216 AEANCGGFGA
+1216 
-1226 AGEVS
+1226 
-1231 DEVTDEGAS
+1231 
-1240 AGQRVTQLLLPSSQ
+1240 RVGQLLLPSSQ

-1267 SILDAKGHTDV
+1267 SVLDAKGHGDV
-1278 RVIAPD
+1278 RVVAPD
-1284 VELLPCNLE
+1284 VELLPCNVADLE
-1293 DPEGFFAHVLAGDVI
+1293 GLFVHVLAGDVV
-1308 WAADPAARPALL
+1308 WAAAPAARPALQETF
-1320 KKLAKPNLTLEDV
+1320 AKPHLTLEDV
-1333 LAAARQVGAAQGDA
+1333 LTAASAARESWQD
-1347 VRVPI
+1347 VP
-1352 AGVAFDDS
+1352 VAP
-1360 VAAAAMEFASADV
+1360 
-1373 SSADAATASVSRG
+1373 
-1386 VLQERSKTTCG
+1386 
-1397 HSGDDASTRKT
+1397 RKT
-1408 LALVGEWPLVIGDEL
+1408 LALVGEWPLVVGDEL

-1431 EGEGWRVMRAPFAE
+1431 EGEGYRAMRAPFAE
-1445 YLLFAWED
+1445 YLLFVWED
-1453 GCDEGKHAKVVGG
+1453 GCDEARHGKVVGG
-1466 LMPMLGETGAAK
+1466 LMPMLGETGAPRV
-1478 TVGLPDNPAA
+1478 VGLPDVPASQ
-1488 PTDPDQELIL
+1488 PESDRDQTL
-1498 TDVQA
+1498 TLSDVQA
-1503 LAAGCEAACANA
+1503 LAVGCEAACAHA
-1515 LGGCDGTHEH
+1515 LGGCDGSHEH
-1525 AAVHAQLATGPLE
+1525 AAAQPQLATEPLE
-1538 VSTAVKAN
+1538 VSAAVEAD
-1546 PLFGAEQRTLPQDEW
+1546 PLFGAEQRTLPQDQW
-1561 HALLDH
+1561 HAVLERLV
-1567 LAGMMQQVSDALGVS
+1567 GMMQQVADALGDMS
-1582 SPFSRDHAQLRQLAT
+1582 AYAPDHSQLRQIAT

-1610 RYAKTV
+1610 RYAKAV
-1616 QAGQT
+1616 QAGQR
-1621 AAGVVEVASLYENA
+1621 ADGVVAVASMYENA

-1641 KGIPSKAPLLH
+1641 KSAPCQAPLLH

>member
-1 MYYVGI
+1 
-7 DIGASSVKVAAVDAQ
+7 
-22 GAVLRVVRRA
+22 
-32 HEGSPLP
+32 
-39 CLRALLDDLLASNDL
+39 
-54 SGACG
+54 
-59 GVVATGSGA
+59 
-68 DMLRAVASDVRVLED
+68 
-83 VPALVKGV
+83 
-91 RALAPQARCVMGIGA
+91 
-106 QSGVFATGFAGGAAP
+106 
-121 EFAMN
+121 MN

-209 PVEKPLA
+209 PVEKPVA

-237 GEGELLASPDLV
+237 AEGELLADEKLV

-256 ALAAAEGVGAA
+256 ALAAAEGAGGRDGERIAAGDGAGLHVAGAA
-267 GACAELAAYDGE
+267 SDASAGLASLAAL
-279 YDAGRHPDAQSAGA
+279 RSAL
-293 CEGAAAGAR
+293 EGTQAA
-302 TACCSLDALRA
+302 
-313 ALGGAAGLQA
+313 QA
-323 DDLPRLPQLPQVDCT
+323 DDLPRLPRLPQVDCT
-338 PSRGFALAPS
+338 PNCGFALAPS
-348 PWNPQGAPARE
+348 PWNPQGSPARE
-359 GGVVPRSAAVDALPQ
+359 GGAVPRSAVVDALEQ

-392 LVLLSADGVLLD
+392 LVLASTDGVLLD

-412 NPKQAVREGL
+412 NPKQAVRDGL
-422 ASLAARVGDRAQ
+422 ASLAQRVGDRAC

-467 AAAADPQAD
+467 AAAADSQVD

-490 LAAGQV
+490 LVAGQV

-521 IALPDYGPLALS
+521 IALPDYGSLALS
-533 VERPVDLGERCTVFV
+533 AEHPVELGERCTVFM
-548 ETAINAALAKGATKA
+548 ETAINAALAKGATKS

-587 GSRIVL
+587 GQRIVL

-604 AAFRAYAGDSLTVS
+604 AAFRAYAGESLTVS

-631 LAAEAQGFMP
+631 LAAESQGVLEP
-641 VQTGESADGTHVANI
+641 VQNGESADEQGEELDT
-656 AGGVKVSE
+656 
-664 AVPGAP
+664 GAMS
-670 NSPETS
+670 NQ
-676 GHWPSGHAR
+676 HA
-685 AAEDEGGAPGTAA
+685 P
-698 ASSSC
+698 
-703 VCRQANAPSNFRGW
+703 RQANVRSNFKGW

-722 VREMRRVDPAEIAA
+722 SHETRHIDPAEIAA

-747 YLEGYDPTRD
+747 FLEGYDPTRD

-788 VVLTDASSEETVRL
+788 VVLTDASDEETVRL

-824 LLDAGV
+824 LLDMDV

-854 TYMQSIPAIVAQE
+854 TYMQSIPAIVASE

-929 LGDQLLAALCP
+929 LGDQLLAGLKP
-940 GERVIVIITRN
+940 GERVIVLITRN

-1038 MGSKPYLQIEMDE
+1038 MGSKPYLHIEMDE

-1082 SARVVNT
+1082 SRHVVNS
-1089 ACEPLCAG
+1089 ACEPLREG

-1109 RLTAQWLRDQGI
+1109 PLAAQWLRDQGI
-1121 PVRELVPTP
+1121 PVRELAPTP
-1130 QTLELGRKECTSKE
+1130 ATLELGRKECTSKE

-1153 MSLAAAGEGG
+1153 VSLAAAVDVGAAARLEGGAQACGEGAG
-1163 GGVDGEAAD
+1163 AVDGPYAERDAA
-1172 GKAFA
+1172 AAAVASA
-1177 EGCAPACAGVVVESG
+1177 EGGW
-1192 SAPEAGG
+1192 
-1199 EIVAAERAG
+1199 
-1208 ERSIAFAA
+1208 
-1216 AEANCGGFGA
+1216 
-1226 AGEVS
+1226 
-1231 DEVTDEGAS
+1231 
-1240 AGQRVTQLLLPSSQ
+1240 RVGQLLLPSSQ

-1267 SILDAKGHTDV
+1267 SVLDAKGHGDV
-1278 RVIAPD
+1278 RVVAPD
-1284 VELLPCNLE
+1284 VELLPCNVADLE
-1293 DPEGFFAHVLAGDVI
+1293 GLFVHVLAGDVV
-1308 WAADPAARPALL
+1308 WAAAPAARPALQEAF
-1320 KKLAKPNLTLEDV
+1320 AKPHLTLEDV
-1333 LAAARQVGAAQGDA
+1333 LTAASAARESWQD
-1347 VRVPI
+1347 VP
-1352 AGVAFDDS
+1352 VAP
-1360 VAAAAMEFASADV
+1360 
-1373 SSADAATASVSRG
+1373 
-1386 VLQERSKTTCG
+1386 
-1397 HSGDDASTRKT
+1397 RKT
-1408 LALVGEWPLVIGDEL
+1408 LALVGEWPLVVGDEL

-1431 EGEGWRVMRAPFAE
+1431 EGEGYRAMRAPFAE
-1445 YLLFAWED
+1445 YLLFVWED
-1453 GCDEGKHAKVVGG
+1453 GCDEARHGKVVGG
-1466 LMPMLGETGAAK
+1466 LMPMLGETGAPRV
-1478 TVGLPDNPAA
+1478 VGLPDVPASQPESDRDRA
-1488 PTDPDQELIL
+1488 LAL
-1498 TDVQA
+1498 SDVQA
-1503 LAAGCEAACANA
+1503 LAAGCEAACAHA
-1515 LGGCDGTHEH
+1515 LGGCDGSHEH
-1525 AAVHAQLATGPLE
+1525 AAAQPQLATGPLE
-1538 VSTAVKAN
+1538 VSTAVETD
-1546 PLFGAEQRTLPQDEW
+1546 PLFGVEQRTLPQDEW
-1561 HALLDH
+1561 RALLGR
-1567 LAGMMQQVSDALGVS
+1567 LAGMMQQVADALGDMS
-1582 SPFSRDHAQLRQLAT
+1582 AYASDHSQLRQIAT
-1597 DALGQ
+1597 DVLGQ

-1610 RYAKTV
+1610 RYAKAV
-1616 QAGQT
+1616 QAGQR
-1621 AAGVVEVASLYENA
+1621 ADGVVAVASMYENV

-1641 KGIPSKAPLLH
+1641 KSAPCQAPLLH

>member
-1 MYYVGI
+1 MYYMGI
-7 DIGASSVKVAAVDAQ
+7 DIGASSVKVAAVDA
-22 GAVLRVVRRA
+22 GGTVLRVIRRA
-32 HEGSPLP
+32 HKGSPLP
-39 CLRALLDDLLASNDL
+39 CLRAMLAELADGSADRSL
-54 SGACG
+54 SLSAQACG

-68 DMLRAVASDVRVLED
+68 DMLRALVPGLRVLEE

-91 RALAPQARCVMGIGA
+91 RALAPQAASVIGMGA
-106 QSGVFATGFAGGAAP
+106 QSGVFATGFAHGSAP

-209 PVEKPLA
+209 PVEKPVA

-237 GEGELLASPDLV
+237 AEGELLADEKLV

-256 ALAAAEGVGAA
+256 ALAAEGAGGRDGERIAA
-267 GACAELAAYDGE
+267 GAG
-279 YDAGRHPDAQSAGA
+279 AGLH
-293 CEGAAAGAR
+293 AAGAG
-302 TACCSLDALRA
+302 AASDASAGLASLAALRSALEGTQA
-313 ALGGAAGLQA
+313 AQA
-323 DDLPRLPQLPQVDCT
+323 DDLPRLPRLPQVDCT
-338 PSRGFALAPS
+338 PNCGFALAPS
-348 PWNPQGAPARE
+348 PWNPQGSPARE
-359 GGVVPRSAAVDALPQ
+359 GGAVPRSAVVDALEQ

-392 LVLLSADGVLLD
+392 LVLASTDGVLLD

-412 NPKQAVREGL
+412 NPKQAVRDGL
-422 ASLAARVGDRAQ
+422 ASLAQRVGDRAC

-467 AAAADPQAD
+467 AAAADSQVD

-490 LAAGQV
+490 LVAGQV

-521 IALPDYGPLALS
+521 IALPDYGSLALS
-533 VERPVDLGERCTVFV
+533 AEHPVELGERCTVFM
-548 ETAINAALAKGATKA
+548 ETAINAALAKGATKS

-587 GSRIVL
+587 GQRIVL

-604 AAFRAYAGDSLTVS
+604 AAFRAYAGESLTVS

-631 LAAEAQGFMP
+631 LAAESQGVLEP
-641 VQTGESADGTHVANI
+641 VQNGESADEQGEELDT
-656 AGGVKVSE
+656 
-664 AVPGAP
+664 GAMS
-670 NSPETS
+670 NQ
-676 GHWPSGHAR
+676 HA
-685 AAEDEGGAPGTAA
+685 P
-698 ASSSC
+698 
-703 VCRQANAPSNFRGW
+703 RQANVRSNFKGW

-722 VREMRRVDPAEIAA
+722 SHETRHIDPAEIAA

-747 YLEGYDPTRD
+747 FLEGYDPTRD

-788 VVLTDASSEETVRL
+788 VVLTDASDEETVRL

-824 LLDAGV
+824 LLDMDV

-854 TYMQSIPAIVAQE
+854 TYMQSIPAIVASE

-929 LGDQLLAALCP
+929 LGDQLLAGLKP
-940 GERVIVIITRN
+940 GERVIVLITRN

-1038 MGSKPYLQIEMDE
+1038 MGSKPYLHIEMDE

-1082 SARVVNT
+1082 SWRVVNS
-1089 ACEPLCAG
+1089 ACEPLREG

-1109 RLTAQWLRDQGI
+1109 PLAAQWLRDQGI
-1121 PVRELVPTP
+1121 PVRELAPTP
-1130 QTLELGRKECTSKE
+1130 ATLELGRKECTSKE

-1153 MSLAAAGEGG
+1153 VSLAAAVDVGAAACLEGGAQACGEGAG
-1163 GGVDGEAAD
+1163 AVDGPYAERDAA
-1172 GKAFA
+1172 AAAVASA
-1177 EGCAPACAGVVVESG
+1177 EGGW
-1192 SAPEAGG
+1192 
-1199 EIVAAERAG
+1199 
-1208 ERSIAFAA
+1208 
-1216 AEANCGGFGA
+1216 
-1226 AGEVS
+1226 
-1231 DEVTDEGAS
+1231 
-1240 AGQRVTQLLLPSSQ
+1240 RVGQLLLPSSQ

-1267 SILDAKGHTDV
+1267 SVLDAKGHGDV
-1278 RVIAPD
+1278 RVVAPD
-1284 VELLPCNLE
+1284 VELLPCNVADLE
-1293 DPEGFFAHVLAGDVI
+1293 GLFVHVLAGDVV
-1308 WAADPAARPALL
+1308 WAAAPAARPALQEAF
-1320 KKLAKPNLTLEDV
+1320 AKPHLTLEDV
-1333 LAAARQVGAAQGDA
+1333 LTAASAARESWQD
-1347 VRVPI
+1347 VP
-1352 AGVAFDDS
+1352 VAP
-1360 VAAAAMEFASADV
+1360 
-1373 SSADAATASVSRG
+1373 
-1386 VLQERSKTTCG
+1386 
-1397 HSGDDASTRKT
+1397 RKT
-1408 LALVGEWPLVIGDEL
+1408 LALVGEWPLVVGDEL

-1431 EGEGWRVMRAPFAE
+1431 EGEGYRAMRAPFAE
-1445 YLLFAWED
+1445 YLLFVWED
-1453 GCDEGKHAKVVGG
+1453 GCDEARHGKVVGG
-1466 LMPMLGETGAAK
+1466 LMPMLGETGAPRV
-1478 TVGLPDNPAA
+1478 VGLPDVPASQ
-1488 PTDPDQELIL
+1488 PESDRDQAL
-1498 TDVQA
+1498 TLSDVQA
-1503 LAAGCEAACANA
+1503 LAAGCEAACAHA
-1515 LGGCDGTHEH
+1515 LGGCDGSHEH
-1525 AAVHAQLATGPLE
+1525 AAAQPQLATGPLE
-1538 VSTAVKAN
+1538 VSTAVETD
-1546 PLFGAEQRTLPQDEW
+1546 PLFGVEQRTLPQDEW
-1561 HALLDH
+1561 RALLGR
-1567 LAGMMQQVSDALGVS
+1567 LAGMMQQVADALGDMS
-1582 SPFSRDHAQLRQLAT
+1582 AYASDHSQLRQIAT

-1610 RYAKTV
+1610 RYAKAV
-1616 QAGQT
+1616 QAGQR
-1621 AAGVVEVASLYENA
+1621 ADGVVAVASMYENA

-1641 KGIPSKAPLLH
+1641 KSVPCRAPLLH

>member
-7 DIGASSVKVAAVDAQ
+7 DIGASSVKVAAVDAA
-22 GAVLRVVRRA
+22 GAVVRVLRRA
-32 HEGSPLP
+32 HQGSPLP
-39 CLRALLDDLLASNDL
+39 CLRALLDELANGENEP
-54 SGACG
+54 GARVAPEAGGRAGGEGACESEPAAASATSRPLPLGSCG
-59 GVVATGSGA
+59 GVAVTGSGA
-68 DMLRAVASDVRVLED
+68 GMVRALAPGLRELEE

-91 RALAPQARCVMGIGA
+91 RALAPQAACVMQMGA
-106 QSGVFATGFAGGAAP
+106 QSGVFATGFASGAAP

-139 QMQRLGLPLESYSD
+139 QMQRLGLPLNSYSD

-200 FKATIVRNL
+200 FKATIVRSL

-216 LAGGVLENAGVVRAV
+216 LAGGTLLNAGVVRAV

-237 GEGELLASPDLV
+237 GEDELLADPQLV
-249 CAQAVGA
+249 NAQAVGA
-256 ALAAAEGVGAA
+256 ALAAAEA
-267 GACAELAAYDGE
+267 GEA
-279 YDAGRHPDAQSAGA
+279 DAQ
-293 CEGAAAGAR
+293 
-302 TACCSLDALRA
+302 LVALRA
-313 ALGGAAGLQA
+313 ALGGESAGRA
-323 DDLPRLPQLPQVDCT
+323 DDLARLPRLPHVDCT
-338 PSRGFALAPS
+338 PNRGFALAPS
-348 PWNPQGAPARE
+348 PWNPAGAPAYD
-359 GGVVPRSAAVDALPQ
+359 GGAVPRSAAVDALAAGQ
-374 GAPVPVA
+374 PVPVA

-392 LVLLSADGVLLD
+392 LVLVSTDGVLLD

-412 NPKQAVREGL
+412 NPKQAVRDGL
-422 ASLAARVGDRAQ
+422 ASLAQRVGSRAH

-442 SGRTMIGKLIGADA
+442 SGRTMIGNLIGADA

-467 AAAADPQAD
+467 AAAADPLVD
-476 TVFEIGGQDSKYIS
+476 TVFEIGGQDSKYIG

-521 IALPDYGPLALS
+521 IALPDYGALALS
-533 VERPVDLGERCTVFV
+533 AERPVDLGERCTVFV
-548 ETAINAALAKGATKA
+548 ETAINAALAKGATKP

-578 HKVVNAKPV
+578 HKVVNNKPV
-587 GSRIVL
+587 GRRIVL

-604 AAFRAYAGDSLTVS
+604 AAFLAYAGDDLTVS
-618 PWFAVSGA
+618 SYFAVSGA

-631 LAAEAQGFMP
+631 LAAEAQGVLS
-641 VQTGESADGTHVANI
+641 VQTGVTADKTF
-656 AGGVKVSE
+656 
-664 AVPGAP
+664 P
-670 NSPETS
+670 
-676 GHWPSGHAR
+676 
-685 AAEDEGGAPGTAA
+685 
-698 ASSSC
+698 
-703 VCRQANAPSNFRGW
+703 PSNFKGW

-722 VREMRRVDPAEIAA
+722 SHAARRVDPEEIAA

-747 YLEGYDPTRD
+747 YLEGYDPVRD

-763 GIPRCLMLHKLFPMA
+763 GIPRALMLHKLFPMA

-788 VVLTDASSEETVRL
+788 VVLTDASDEETVRL

-854 TYMQSIPAIVAQE
+854 TYMQSIPAIVAKE

-872 HGITLLNPL
+872 HGITLLNPQ

-887 QGAMAEVMLQVGA
+887 QGAMAEVMLEVGA

-929 LGDQLLAALCP
+929 LGDQLLASLKP

-958 LNMGIPDMLL
+958 LNMGIPDLLL
-968 DRGWKV
+968 DRGQKV

-1038 MGSKPYLQIEMDE
+1038 MAGKPYLQIEMDE

-1074 ADLRGTPT
+1074 ADLRGAPT
-1082 SARVVNT
+1082 STRVVNS
-1089 ACEPLCAG
+1089 ACEPVRKG

-1109 RLTAQWLRDQGI
+1109 PLAAQWLRDQGI

-1130 QTLELGRKECTSKE
+1130 ATLELGRKECTSKE

-1153 MSLAAAGEGG
+1153 VSLAAVGEGG
-1163 GGVDGEAAD
+1163 DGEAAAD
-1172 GKAFA
+1172 GCTAVRSEGPTQAYGEGAGAVDGPHAEHDVAAAAVASA
-1177 EGCAPACAGVVVESG
+1177 EGGW
-1192 SAPEAGG
+1192 
-1199 EIVAAERAG
+1199 
-1208 ERSIAFAA
+1208 
-1216 AEANCGGFGA
+1216 
-1226 AGEVS
+1226 
-1231 DEVTDEGAS
+1231 
-1240 AGQRVTQLLLPSSQ
+1240 RVGQLLLPSSQ

-1267 SILDAKGHTDV
+1267 SVLDAKGHGDV
-1278 RVIAPD
+1278 RVVAPD
-1284 VELLPCNLE
+1284 VELLPCNVADLE
-1293 DPEGFFAHVLAGDVI
+1293 GLFVHVLAGDVV
-1308 WAADPAARPALL
+1308 WAAAPAARPALQETF
-1320 KKLAKPNLTLEDV
+1320 AKPHLTLEDV
-1333 LAAARQVGAAQGDA
+1333 LTAASAARESWQD
-1347 VRVPI
+1347 VP
-1352 AGVAFDDS
+1352 VAP
-1360 VAAAAMEFASADV
+1360 
-1373 SSADAATASVSRG
+1373 
-1386 VLQERSKTTCG
+1386 
-1397 HSGDDASTRKT
+1397 RKT
-1408 LALVGEWPLVIGDEL
+1408 LALVGEWPLVVGDEL

-1431 EGEGWRVMRAPFAE
+1431 EGEGYRAMRAPFAE
-1445 YLLFAWED
+1445 YLLFVWED
-1453 GCDEGKHAKVVGG
+1453 GCDEARHGKVVGG
-1466 LMPMLGETGAAK
+1466 LMPMLGETGAPRV
-1478 TVGLPDNPAA
+1478 VGLPDVPASQ
-1488 PTDPDQELIL
+1488 PESDRDQTL
-1498 TDVQA
+1498 TLSDVQA
-1503 LAAGCEAACANA
+1503 LAVGCEAACAHA
-1515 LGGCDGTHEH
+1515 LGGCDGSHEH
-1525 AAVHAQLATGPLE
+1525 AAAQPQLATEPLE
-1538 VSTAVKAN
+1538 VSAAVEAD
-1546 PLFGAEQRTLPQDEW
+1546 PLFGAEQRTLPQDQW
-1561 HALLDH
+1561 HAVLERLV
-1567 LAGMMQQVSDALGVS
+1567 GMMQQVADALGDMS
-1582 SPFSRDHAQLRQLAT
+1582 AYAPDHSQLRQIAT

-1610 RYAKTV
+1610 RYAKAV
-1616 QAGQT
+1616 QAGQR
-1621 AAGVVEVASLYENA
+1621 ADGVVAVASMYENA

-1641 KGIPSKAPLLH
+1641 KSAPCQAPLLH

>member
-1 MYYVGI
+1 MYYLGI
-7 DIGASSVKVAAVDAQ
+7 DIGASSVKVAAVDAD
-22 GAVLRVVRRA
+22 GAVLRQLRRA
-32 HEGSPLP
+32 HKGSPLP
-39 CLRALLDDLLASNDL
+39 CLRALLGELAGEGADADACKGGVACCGESAALCPD
-54 SGACG
+54 ACG

-68 DMLRAVASDVRVLED
+68 DMLRAQVPGLRVLEE

-91 RALAPQARCVMGIGA
+91 RVLAPQVACVIGMGA
-106 QSGVFATGFAGGAAP
+106 QSGVFVTGFADDTAP

-139 QMQRLGLPLESYSD
+139 QMQRLGLPLERYSD
-153 LVARAQSVPRLS
+153 LVAGARSVPRLS

-200 FKATIVRNL
+200 FKATIVRSL
-209 PVEKPLA
+209 PVAKPVA
-216 LAGGVLENAGVVRAV
+216 LAGGVLQNAGVVRAV

-237 GEGELLASPDLV
+237 ADGELVASSELV
-249 CAQAVGA
+249 CAQAIGA
-256 ALAAAEGVGAA
+256 ALAAAEVGRAKGEGPACAVDASVSDVASNARVDTGAA
-267 GACAELAAYDGE
+267 SVPSAIDNGGVAGDDGSRAVVADADAAAAPAVNPACT
-279 YDAGRHPDAQSAGA
+279 
-293 CEGAAAGAR
+293 GAAASQLA
-302 TACCSLDALRA
+302 TLFA
-313 ALGGAAGLQA
+313 ALGADLVAQA
-323 DDLPRLPQLPQVDCT
+323 DDLPRLGRLPQVDCV
-338 PSRGFALAPS
+338 PNRGFALAPS
-348 PWNPQGAPARE
+348 PWNPQGSPACE
-359 GGVVPRSAAVDALPQ
+359 GGAVPRSAAVEALPQ
-374 GAPVPVA
+374 GATVPVA

-392 LVLLSADGVLLD
+392 LVLISTDGVLLD

-412 NPKQAVREGL
+412 NPKQAVRDGL
-422 ASLAARVGDRAQ
+422 ASLARRVGDRAC

-442 SGRTMIGKLIGADA
+442 SGRTMIGNLIGADA

-467 AAAADPQAD
+467 AAAADPQVD

-516 AARLG
+516 ASRLG

-533 VERPVDLGERCTVFV
+533 AEHPVDLGERCTVFV
-548 ETAINAALAKGATKA
+548 ETAINAALAKGATKP

-587 GSRIVL
+587 GRRIVL

-604 AAFRAYAGDSLTVS
+604 AAFRAYAGENLTVS

-631 LAAEAQGFMP
+631 LAAEVQGVLQS
-641 VQTGESADGTHVANI
+641 VQNGETTDEDNGAKQNNNVASI
-656 AGGVKVSE
+656 KKVSE
-664 AVPGAP
+664 GASGAP
-670 NSPETS
+670 NSPEAN
-676 GHWPSGHAR
+676 GHWLSGHAR
-685 AAEDEGGAPGTAA
+685 AAEGEGRLLDAA
-698 ASSSC
+698 AAPDSY
-703 VCRQANAPSNFRGW
+703 VCRQTNVLSNFKGW

-722 VREMRRVDPAEIAA
+722 SHETRRIDPEEIAA

-747 YLEGYDPTRD
+747 FLEGYDPTRD
-757 PAKKTV
+757 PTKKTV

-788 VVLTDASSEETVRL
+788 VVLTDASDEETVRL

-854 TYMQSIPAIVAQE
+854 TYMQSIPAIVAKE

-887 QGAMAEVMLQVGA
+887 QGAMAEVLLQVGA

-929 LGDQLLAALCP
+929 LGDQLLASLKP

-958 LNMGIPDMLL
+958 LNMGIPDLLL
-968 DRGWKV
+968 DRGQKV

-1082 SARVVNT
+1082 STRVVNT
-1089 ACEPLCAG
+1089 ACEPVRTG

-1109 RLTAQWLRDQGI
+1109 PLAAQWLRDQG
-1121 PVRELVPTP
+1121 VCVCELVPGP
-1130 QTLELGRKECTSKE
+1130 RALELGRKECTSKE

-1153 MSLAAAGEGG
+1153 VSLAAAGEGG
-1163 GGVDGEAAD
+1163 RA
-1172 GKAFA
+1172 
-1177 EGCAPACAGVVVESG
+1177 
-1192 SAPEAGG
+1192 
-1199 EIVAAERAG
+1199 VAAGMAAAG
-1208 ERSIAFAA
+1208 DAGAIAAATVGTTFAA
-1216 AEANCGGFGA
+1216 
-1226 AGEVS
+1226 S
-1231 DEVTDEGAS
+1231 S
-1240 AGQRVTQLLLPSSQ
+1240 QQRVEQLLLPSSQ

-1267 SILDAKGHTDV
+1267 SVLDAKGHADV

-1284 VELLPCNLE
+1284 FELLPCNLT
-1293 DPEGFFAHVLAGDVI
+1293 DPEGFFARMLAGDVV
-1308 WAADPAARPALL
+1308 WAAAPAERPALRE
-1320 KKLAKPNLTLEDV
+1320 KLGKPNLTLADV
-1333 LAAARQVGAAQGDA
+1333 VAAAQQVGSAAQG
-1347 VRVPI
+1347 
-1352 AGVAFDDS
+1352 
-1360 VAAAAMEFASADV
+1360 SAP
-1373 SSADAATASVSRG
+1373 
-1386 VLQERSKTTCG
+1386 
-1397 HSGDDASTRKT
+1397 RKT
-1408 LALVGEWPLVIGDEL
+1408 LAVVGEWPLVVGDEL
-1423 TGGLFARL
+1423 TGGIFTDL
-1431 EGEGWRVMRAPFAE
+1431 EAEGYRVVRAPFAE
-1445 YLLFAWED
+1445 YLLFTWED
-1453 GCDEGKHAKVVGG
+1453 GCDEAKHGKVVGG
-1466 LMPMLGETGAAK
+1466 LMPMLGETGAPK
-1478 TVGLPDNPAA
+1478 TIGLPDARLATAQADDTVVVTGSSRSSACVPPAVQSA
-1488 PTDPDQELIL
+1488 PADPDQQL
-1498 TDVQA
+1498 TIGDVQV
-1503 LAAGCEAACANA
+1503 LAAGCEVACANA
-1515 LGGCDGTHEH
+1515 MGGCDGSHRH
-1525 AAVHAQLATGPLE
+1525 GAAAAQLAAGPLE
-1538 VSTAVKAN
+1538 VSEDVKRN

-1561 HALLDH
+1561 HALLDRM
-1567 LAGMMQQVSDALGVS
+1567 AAAMQQVSDALGKA
-1582 SPFSRDHAQLRQLAT
+1582 SPYASDFAQLRQAAT

-1602 FAGANARY
+1602 FAGANARC
-1610 RYAKTV
+1610 RYAKAV

-1621 AAGVVEVASLYENA
+1621 VDGVIAVASMYENA

-1641 KGIPSKAPLLH
+1641 KGTPTEAPLLH
-1652 LAFDGALDQSV
+1652 LAFDGALDQGV
-1663 EERLR
+1663 EDRLR

>member
-1 MYYVGI
+1 MGI
-7 DIGASSVKVAAVDAQ
+7 DIGASSVKVAAVDA
-22 GAVLRVVRRA
+22 GGTVLRVIRRA
-32 HEGSPLP
+32 HKGSPLP
-39 CLRALLDDLLASNDL
+39 CLRAMLAELADGSADRSL
-54 SGACG
+54 SLSAQACG

-68 DMLRAVASDVRVLED
+68 DMLRALVPGLRVLEE

-91 RALAPQARCVMGIGA
+91 RALAPQAASVIGMGA
-106 QSGVFATGFAGGAAP
+106 QSGVFATGFAHGSAP

-209 PVEKPLA
+209 PVEKPVA

-237 GEGELLASPDLV
+237 AEGELLADEKLV

-256 ALAAAEGVGAA
+256 ALAAAEGAGGRDGERIAA
-267 GACAELAAYDGE
+267 GAAS
-279 YDAGRHPDAQSAGA
+279 DASAGLA
-293 CEGAAAGAR
+293 SLASLRSALEGTQAA
-302 TACCSLDALRA
+302 
-313 ALGGAAGLQA
+313 QA
-323 DDLPRLPQLPQVDCT
+323 DDLPRLPQLPQVDCV
-338 PSRGFALAPS
+338 PNCGFALAPS
-348 PWNPQGAPARE
+348 PWSPQGSPARE
-359 GGVVPRSAAVDALPQ
+359 GGAVPRSAVVDALEQ

-392 LVLLSADGVLLD
+392 LVLVSTDGVLLD

-412 NPKQAVREGL
+412 NPKQAVRDGL
-422 ASLAARVGDRAQ
+422 ASLAQRVGDRAC

-467 AAAADPQAD
+467 AAAADSQVD

-490 LAAGQV
+490 LVAGQV

-521 IALPDYGPLALS
+521 IALPDYGSLALS
-533 VERPVDLGERCTVFV
+533 AEHPVELGERCTVFM
-548 ETAINAALAKGATKA
+548 ETAINAALAKGATKS

-587 GSRIVL
+587 GQRIVL

-604 AAFRAYAGDSLTVS
+604 AAFRAYAGESLTVS

-631 LAAEAQGFMP
+631 LAAESQGVLEP
-641 VQTGESADGTHVANI
+641 VQNGESADEQGEELDT
-656 AGGVKVSE
+656 
-664 AVPGAP
+664 GAMS
-670 NSPETS
+670 NQ
-676 GHWPSGHAR
+676 HA
-685 AAEDEGGAPGTAA
+685 P
-698 ASSSC
+698 
-703 VCRQANAPSNFRGW
+703 RQANVRSNFKGW

-722 VREMRRVDPAEIAA
+722 SHETRHIDPAEIAA

-747 YLEGYDPTRD
+747 FLEGYDPTRD

-788 VVLTDASSEETVRL
+788 VVLTDASDEETVRL

-824 LLDAGV
+824 LLDMDV

-854 TYMQSIPAIVAQE
+854 TYMQSIPAIVASE

-929 LGDQLLAALCP
+929 LGDQLLAGLKP
-940 GERVIVIITRN
+940 GERVIVLITRN

-1038 MGSKPYLQIEMDE
+1038 MGSKPYLHIEMDE

-1082 SARVVNT
+1082 SWRVVNS
-1089 ACEPLCAG
+1089 ACEPLREG

-1109 RLTAQWLRDQGI
+1109 PLAAQWLRDQGI
-1121 PVRELVPTP
+1121 PVRELAPTP
-1130 QTLELGRKECTSKE
+1130 ATLELGRKECTSKE

-1153 MSLAAAGEGG
+1153 VSLAAAVDVGAAARLEGGAQACGEGAG
-1163 GGVDGEAAD
+1163 AVDGPYAERDAA
-1172 GKAFA
+1172 AAAVASA
-1177 EGCAPACAGVVVESG
+1177 EGGW
-1192 SAPEAGG
+1192 
-1199 EIVAAERAG
+1199 
-1208 ERSIAFAA
+1208 
-1216 AEANCGGFGA
+1216 
-1226 AGEVS
+1226 
-1231 DEVTDEGAS
+1231 
-1240 AGQRVTQLLLPSSQ
+1240 RVGQLLLPSSQ

-1267 SILDAKGHTDV
+1267 SVLDAKGHGDV
-1278 RVIAPD
+1278 RVVAPD
-1284 VELLPCNLE
+1284 VELLPCNVADLE
-1293 DPEGFFAHVLAGDVI
+1293 GLFVHVLAGDVV
-1308 WAADPAARPALL
+1308 WAAAPAARPALQEAF
-1320 KKLAKPNLTLEDV
+1320 AKPHLTLEDV
-1333 LAAARQVGAAQGDA
+1333 LTAASAARESWQD
-1347 VRVPI
+1347 VP
-1352 AGVAFDDS
+1352 VAP
-1360 VAAAAMEFASADV
+1360 
-1373 SSADAATASVSRG
+1373 
-1386 VLQERSKTTCG
+1386 
-1397 HSGDDASTRKT
+1397 RKT
-1408 LALVGEWPLVIGDEL
+1408 LALVGEWPLVVGDEL

-1431 EGEGWRVMRAPFAE
+1431 EGEGYRAMRAPFAE
-1445 YLLFAWED
+1445 YLLFVWED
-1453 GCDEGKHAKVVGG
+1453 GCDEARHGKVVGG
-1466 LMPMLGETGAAK
+1466 LMPMLGETGAPRV
-1478 TVGLPDNPAA
+1478 VGLPDVPASQ
-1488 PTDPDQELIL
+1488 PESDRDQAL
-1498 TDVQA
+1498 TLSDVQA
-1503 LAAGCEAACANA
+1503 LAAGCEAACAHA
-1515 LGGCDGTHEH
+1515 LGGCDGSHEH
-1525 AAVHAQLATGPLE
+1525 AAAQPQLATGPLE
-1538 VSTAVKAN
+1538 VSTAVETD
-1546 PLFGAEQRTLPQDEW
+1546 PLFGVEQRTLPQDEW
-1561 HALLDH
+1561 RALLGR
-1567 LAGMMQQVSDALGVS
+1567 LAGMMQQVADALGDMS
-1582 SPFSRDHAQLRQLAT
+1582 AYASDHSQLRQIAT

-1610 RYAKTV
+1610 RYAKAV
-1616 QAGQT
+1616 QAGQR
-1621 AAGVVEVASLYENA
+1621 ADGVVAVASMYENA

-1641 KGIPSKAPLLH
+1641 KSVPCRAPLLH

>member
-1 MYYVGI
+1 MYYMGI
-7 DIGASSVKVAAVDAQ
+7 DIGASSVKVAAVDA
-22 GAVLRVVRRA
+22 GGTVLRVIRRA
-32 HEGSPLP
+32 HKGSPLP
-39 CLRALLDDLLASNDL
+39 CLRAMLAELADGSADRSL
-54 SGACG
+54 SLSAQACG

-68 DMLRAVASDVRVLED
+68 DMLRALVPGLRVLEE

-91 RALAPQARCVMGIGA
+91 RALAPQAASVIGMGA
-106 QSGVFATGFAGGAAP
+106 QSGVFATGFAHGSAP

-209 PVEKPLA
+209 PVEKPVA

-237 GEGELLASPDLV
+237 AEGELLADEKLV

-256 ALAAAEGVGAA
+256 ALAAAEGAGGRDGERIAA
-267 GACAELAAYDGE
+267 GAAS
-279 YDAGRHPDAQSAGA
+279 DASAGLA
-293 CEGAAAGAR
+293 SLASLRSALEGTQAA
-302 TACCSLDALRA
+302 
-313 ALGGAAGLQA
+313 QA
-323 DDLPRLPQLPQVDCT
+323 DDLPRLPQLPQVDCV
-338 PSRGFALAPS
+338 PNCGFALAPS
-348 PWNPQGAPARE
+348 PWNPQGSPARE
-359 GGVVPRSAAVDALPQ
+359 GGAVPRSAVVDALEQ

-392 LVLLSADGVLLD
+392 LVLASTDGVLLD

-412 NPKQAVREGL
+412 NPKQAVRDGL
-422 ASLAARVGDRAQ
+422 ASLAQRVGDRAC

-467 AAAADPQAD
+467 AAAADSQVD

-490 LAAGQV
+490 LVAGQV

-521 IALPDYGPLALS
+521 IALPDYGSLALS
-533 VERPVDLGERCTVFV
+533 AEHPVELGERCTVFM
-548 ETAINAALAKGATKA
+548 ETAINAALAKGATKS

-587 GSRIVL
+587 GQRIVL

-604 AAFRAYAGDSLTVS
+604 AAFRAYAGESLTVS

-631 LAAEAQGFMP
+631 LAAESQGVLEP
-641 VQTGESADGTHVANI
+641 VQNGESADEQGEELDT
-656 AGGVKVSE
+656 
-664 AVPGAP
+664 GAMS
-670 NSPETS
+670 NQ
-676 GHWPSGHAR
+676 HA
-685 AAEDEGGAPGTAA
+685 P
-698 ASSSC
+698 
-703 VCRQANAPSNFRGW
+703 RQANVRSNFKGW

-722 VREMRRVDPAEIAA
+722 SHETRHIDPAEIAA

-747 YLEGYDPTRD
+747 FLEGYDPTRD

-788 VVLTDASSEETVRL
+788 VVLTDASDEETVRL

-824 LLDAGV
+824 LLDMDV

-854 TYMQSIPAIVAQE
+854 TYMQSIPAIVASE

-929 LGDQLLAALCP
+929 LGDQLLAGLKP
-940 GERVIVIITRN
+940 GERVIVLITRN

-1038 MGSKPYLQIEMDE
+1038 MGSKPYLHIEMDE

-1082 SARVVNT
+1082 SWRVVNS
-1089 ACEPLCAG
+1089 ACEPLREG

-1109 RLTAQWLRDQGI
+1109 PLAAQWLRDQGI
-1121 PVRELVPTP
+1121 PVRELAPTP
-1130 QTLELGRKECTSKE
+1130 ATLELGRKECTSKE

-1153 MSLAAAGEGG
+1153 VSLAAAVDVGAAARLEGGAQACGEGAG
-1163 GGVDGEAAD
+1163 AVDGPYAERDAA
-1172 GKAFA
+1172 AAAVASA
-1177 EGCAPACAGVVVESG
+1177 EGGW
-1192 SAPEAGG
+1192 
-1199 EIVAAERAG
+1199 
-1208 ERSIAFAA
+1208 
-1216 AEANCGGFGA
+1216 
-1226 AGEVS
+1226 
-1231 DEVTDEGAS
+1231 
-1240 AGQRVTQLLLPSSQ
+1240 RVGQLLLPSSQ

-1267 SILDAKGHTDV
+1267 SVLDAKGHGDV
-1278 RVIAPD
+1278 RVVAPD
-1284 VELLPCNLE
+1284 VELLPCNVADLE
-1293 DPEGFFAHVLAGDVI
+1293 GLFVHVLAGDVV
-1308 WAADPAARPALL
+1308 WAAAPAARPALQEAF
-1320 KKLAKPNLTLEDV
+1320 AKPHLTLEDV
-1333 LAAARQVGAAQGDA
+1333 L
-1347 VRVPI
+1347 
-1352 AGVAFDDS
+1352 
-1360 VAAAAMEFASADV
+1360 
-1373 SSADAATASVSRG
+1373 TA
-1386 VLQERSKTTCG
+1386 
-1397 HSGDDASTRKT
+1397 ASTARESWQDVPVAPRKT
-1408 LALVGEWPLVIGDEL
+1408 LALVGEWPLVVGDEL

-1431 EGEGWRVMRAPFAE
+1431 EGEGYRAMRAPFAE
-1445 YLLFAWED
+1445 YLLFVWED
-1453 GCDEGKHAKVVGG
+1453 GCDEARHGKVVGG
-1466 LMPMLGETGAAK
+1466 LMPMLGETGAPRV
-1478 TVGLPDNPAA
+1478 VGLPDVPASQ
-1488 PTDPDQELIL
+1488 PESDRDQAL
-1498 TDVQA
+1498 TLSDVQA
-1503 LAAGCEAACANA
+1503 LAAGCEAACAHA
-1515 LGGCDGTHEH
+1515 LGGCDGSHEH
-1525 AAVHAQLATGPLE
+1525 AAAQPQLATGPLE
-1538 VSTAVKAN
+1538 VSTAVETD
-1546 PLFGAEQRTLPQDEW
+1546 PLFGVEQRTLPQDEW
-1561 HALLDH
+1561 RALLGR
-1567 LAGMMQQVSDALGVS
+1567 LAGMMQQVADALGDMS
-1582 SPFSRDHAQLRQLAT
+1582 AYASDHSQLRQIAT
-1597 DALGQ
+1597 DVLGQ

-1610 RYAKTV
+1610 RYAKAV
-1616 QAGQT
+1616 QAGQR
-1621 AAGVVEVASLYENA
+1621 ADGVVAVASMYENV

-1641 KGIPSKAPLLH
+1641 KSVPCQAPLLH

>member
-7 DIGASSVKVAAVDAQ
+7 DIGASSVKVAAVDAA
-22 GAVLRVVRRA
+22 GVVVRVLRRA
-32 HEGSPLP
+32 HQGSPLP
-39 CLRALLDDLLASNDL
+39 CLRALLDELANGENEPGARVAPEAGGRAGGEGACENKPAAASAISATSRLLPL
-54 SGACG
+54 SACG
-59 GVVATGSGA
+59 GVAVTGSGA
-68 DMLRAVASDVRVLED
+68 GMVRALAPGLRELEE

-91 RALAPQARCVMGIGA
+91 RALAPQAACVMQMGA
-106 QSGVFATGFAGGAAP
+106 QSGVFATGFASGAAP

-139 QMQRLGLPLESYSD
+139 QMQRLGLPLDSYSD
-153 LVARAQSVPRLS
+153 LVTRAQSVPRLS

-200 FKATIVRNL
+200 FKATIVRSL

-216 LAGGVLENAGVVRAV
+216 LAGGTLLNAGVVRAV
-231 REVFDL
+231 REVFGL
-237 GEGELLASPDLV
+237 GEDELLADPQLV
-249 CAQAVGA
+249 NAQAVGA
-256 ALAAAEGVGAA
+256 ALAAAEA
-267 GACAELAAYDGE
+267 GEA
-279 YDAGRHPDAQSAGA
+279 DAQLA
-293 CEGAAAGAR
+293 
-302 TACCSLDALRA
+302 ALRA
-313 ALGGAAGLQA
+313 TLGGESAGQA
-323 DDLPRLPQLPQVDCT
+323 DDLARLPRLPHVDCT
-338 PSRGFALAPS
+338 PNRGFALAPS
-348 PWNPQGAPARE
+348 PWNPAGAPAYD
-359 GGVVPRSAAVDALPQ
+359 GGAVPRSAAVDALAAGQ
-374 GAPVPVA
+374 PVPVA
-381 LGVDVGSTSTN
+381 LGVDVGSTSSN
-392 LVLLSADGVLLD
+392 LVLISTDGVLLD

-412 NPKQAVREGL
+412 NPKQAVRDGL
-422 ASLAARVGDRAQ
+422 ASLAQRVGSRAH

-442 SGRTMIGKLIGADA
+442 SGRTMIGNLIGADA

-467 AAAADPQAD
+467 AAAADPLVD
-476 TVFEIGGQDSKYIS
+476 TVFEIGGQDSKYIG

-521 IALPDYGPLALS
+521 IALPDYGALALS
-533 VERPVDLGERCTVFV
+533 AERPVDLGERCTVFV
-548 ETAINAALAKGATKA
+548 ETAINAALAKGATKP

-578 HKVVNAKPV
+578 HKVVNNKPV
-587 GSRIVL
+587 GRRIVL

-618 PWFAVSGA
+618 PYFAVSGA

-631 LAAEAQGFMP
+631 LAAEAQGVLS
-641 VQTGESADGTHVANI
+641 VQIGVTADKTF
-656 AGGVKVSE
+656 
-664 AVPGAP
+664 P
-670 NSPETS
+670 
-676 GHWPSGHAR
+676 
-685 AAEDEGGAPGTAA
+685 
-698 ASSSC
+698 
-703 VCRQANAPSNFRGW
+703 PSNFKGW

-722 VREMRRVDPAEIAA
+722 SHAAHRVDPEEIAA

-747 YLEGYDPTRD
+747 YLEGYDPVRD

-763 GIPRCLMLHKLFPMA
+763 GIPRALMLHKLFPMA

-788 VVLTDASSEETVRL
+788 VVLTGASDEETVRL

-854 TYMQSIPAIVAQE
+854 TYMQSIPAIVAKE

-872 HGITLLNPL
+872 HGITLLNPQ

-887 QGAMAEVMLQVGA
+887 QGAMAEVMLEVGA

-929 LGDQLLAALCP
+929 LGDQLLASLKP

-958 LNMGIPDMLL
+958 LNMGIPDLLL
-968 DRGWKV
+968 DRGQKV

-1038 MGSKPYLQIEMDE
+1038 MGSKPYLHIEMDE

-1082 SARVVNT
+1082 SRHVVNS
-1089 ACEPLCAG
+1089 ACEPLREG

-1109 RLTAQWLRDQGI
+1109 PLAAQWLRDQGI

-1130 QTLELGRKECTSKE
+1130 TTLELGRKECTSKE

-1153 MSLAAAGEGG
+1153 VSLAAVGEGG
-1163 GGVDGEAAD
+1163 DGEAAAD
-1172 GKAFA
+1172 GCTAVRSEGPAQACGEGAGAVDGPHAEHDVAAAAVASA
-1177 EGCAPACAGVVVESG
+1177 EGGW
-1192 SAPEAGG
+1192 
-1199 EIVAAERAG
+1199 
-1208 ERSIAFAA
+1208 
-1216 AEANCGGFGA
+1216 
-1226 AGEVS
+1226 
-1231 DEVTDEGAS
+1231 
-1240 AGQRVTQLLLPSSQ
+1240 RVGQLLLPSSQ

-1267 SILDAKGHTDV
+1267 SVLDAKGHGDV
-1278 RVIAPD
+1278 RVVAPD
-1284 VELLPCNLE
+1284 VELLPCNVADLE
-1293 DPEGFFAHVLAGDVI
+1293 GLFVHVLAGDVV
-1308 WAADPAARPALL
+1308 WAAAPAARPALQETF
-1320 KKLAKPNLTLEDV
+1320 AKPHLTLEDV
-1333 LAAARQVGAAQGDA
+1333 LTAASAARESWQD
-1347 VRVPI
+1347 VP
-1352 AGVAFDDS
+1352 VAP
-1360 VAAAAMEFASADV
+1360 
-1373 SSADAATASVSRG
+1373 
-1386 VLQERSKTTCG
+1386 
-1397 HSGDDASTRKT
+1397 RKT
-1408 LALVGEWPLVIGDEL
+1408 LALVGEWPLVVGDEL

-1431 EGEGWRVMRAPFAE
+1431 EGEGYRAMRAPFAE
-1445 YLLFAWED
+1445 YLLFVWED
-1453 GCDEGKHAKVVGG
+1453 GCDEARHGKVVGG
-1466 LMPMLGETGAAK
+1466 LMPMLGEIGAPRV
-1478 TVGLPDNPAA
+1478 VGLPDVPASQLES
-1488 PTDPDQELIL
+1488 DRDQTL
-1498 TDVQA
+1498 TLSDVQA
-1503 LAAGCEAACANA
+1503 LAVGCEAACAHA
-1515 LGGCDGTHEH
+1515 LGGCDGSHEH
-1525 AAVHAQLATGPLE
+1525 AAAQPQLATEPLE
-1538 VSTAVKAN
+1538 VSAAVEAD
-1546 PLFGAEQRTLPQDEW
+1546 PLFGAEQRTLPQDQW
-1561 HALLDH
+1561 HAVLERLV
-1567 LAGMMQQVSDALGVS
+1567 GMMQQVADALGDMS
-1582 SPFSRDHAQLRQLAT
+1582 AYAPDHSQLRQIAT

-1610 RYAKTV
+1610 RYAKAV
-1616 QAGQT
+1616 QAGQR
-1621 AAGVVEVASLYENA
+1621 ADGVVAVASMYENA

-1641 KGIPSKAPLLH
+1641 KSVPCQAPLLH

>member
-7 DIGASSVKVAAVDAQ
+7 DIGASSVKVAAVDAA
-22 GAVLRVVRRA
+22 GAVVRVLRRA
-32 HEGSPLP
+32 HQGSPLP
-39 CLRALLDDLLASNDL
+39 CLRALLDELANGENEP
-54 SGACG
+54 GARVAPEAGGRAGGEGACESEPAAASATSRPLPLGSCG
-59 GVVATGSGA
+59 GVAVTGSGA
-68 DMLRAVASDVRVLED
+68 GMVRALAPGLRELEE

-91 RALAPQARCVMGIGA
+91 RALAPQAACVMQMGA
-106 QSGVFATGFAGGAAP
+106 QSGVFATGFASGAAP

-139 QMQRLGLPLESYSD
+139 QMQRLGLPLNSYSD

-200 FKATIVRNL
+200 FKATIVRSL

-216 LAGGVLENAGVVRAV
+216 LAGGTLLNAGVVRAV

-237 GEGELLASPDLV
+237 GEDELLADPQLV
-249 CAQAVGA
+249 NAQAVGA
-256 ALAAAEGVGAA
+256 ALAAAEA
-267 GACAELAAYDGE
+267 GEA
-279 YDAGRHPDAQSAGA
+279 DAQ
-293 CEGAAAGAR
+293 
-302 TACCSLDALRA
+302 LVALRA
-313 ALGGAAGLQA
+313 ALGGESAGRA
-323 DDLPRLPQLPQVDCT
+323 DDLARLPRLPHVDCT
-338 PSRGFALAPS
+338 PNRGFALAPS
-348 PWNPQGAPARE
+348 PWNPAGAPAYD
-359 GGVVPRSAAVDALPQ
+359 GGAVPRSAAVDALAAGQ
-374 GAPVPVA
+374 PVPVA

-392 LVLLSADGVLLD
+392 LVLVSTDGVLLD

-412 NPKQAVREGL
+412 NPKQAVRDGL
-422 ASLAARVGDRAQ
+422 ASLAQRVGSRAH

-442 SGRTMIGKLIGADA
+442 SGRTMIGNLIGADA

-467 AAAADPQAD
+467 AAAADPLVD
-476 TVFEIGGQDSKYIS
+476 TVFEIGGQDSKYIG

-521 IALPDYGPLALS
+521 IALPDYGALALS
-533 VERPVDLGERCTVFV
+533 AERPVDLGERCTVFV
-548 ETAINAALAKGATKA
+548 ETAINAALAKGATKP

-578 HKVVNAKPV
+578 HKVVNNKPV
-587 GSRIVL
+587 GRRIVL

-604 AAFRAYAGDSLTVS
+604 AAFLAYAGDDLTVS
-618 PWFAVSGA
+618 PYFAVSGA

-631 LAAEAQGFMP
+631 LAAEAQGVLS
-641 VQTGESADGTHVANI
+641 VQTGLTADKTF
-656 AGGVKVSE
+656 
-664 AVPGAP
+664 P
-670 NSPETS
+670 
-676 GHWPSGHAR
+676 
-685 AAEDEGGAPGTAA
+685 
-698 ASSSC
+698 
-703 VCRQANAPSNFRGW
+703 PSNFKGW

-722 VREMRRVDPAEIAA
+722 SHAARRVDPEEIAA

-747 YLEGYDPTRD
+747 YLEGYDPVRD

-763 GIPRCLMLHKLFPMA
+763 GIPRALMLHKLFPMA

-788 VVLTDASSEETVRL
+788 VVLTDASDEETVRL

-854 TYMQSIPAIVAQE
+854 TYMQSIPAIVAKE

-872 HGITLLNPL
+872 HGITLLNPQ

-887 QGAMAEVMLQVGA
+887 QGAMAEVMLEVGA

-929 LGDQLLAALCP
+929 LGDQLLASLKP

-958 LNMGIPDMLL
+958 LNMGIPDLLL
-968 DRGWKV
+968 DRGQKV

-1038 MGSKPYLQIEMDE
+1038 MAGKPYLQIEMDE

-1074 ADLRGTPT
+1074 ADLRGAPT
-1082 SARVVNT
+1082 STRVVNS
-1089 ACEPLCAG
+1089 ACEPVRKG

-1109 RLTAQWLRDQGI
+1109 PLAAQWLRDQGI

-1130 QTLELGRKECTSKE
+1130 ATLELGRKECTSKE

-1153 MSLAAAGEGG
+1153 VSLAAVGEGG
-1163 GGVDGEAAD
+1163 DGEAAAD
-1172 GKAFA
+1172 GCTAVRSEGPTQAYGEGAGAVDGPHAEHDVAAAAVASA
-1177 EGCAPACAGVVVESG
+1177 EGGW
-1192 SAPEAGG
+1192 
-1199 EIVAAERAG
+1199 
-1208 ERSIAFAA
+1208 
-1216 AEANCGGFGA
+1216 
-1226 AGEVS
+1226 
-1231 DEVTDEGAS
+1231 
-1240 AGQRVTQLLLPSSQ
+1240 RVGQLLLPSSQ

-1267 SILDAKGHTDV
+1267 SVLDAKGHGDV
-1278 RVIAPD
+1278 RVVAPD
-1284 VELLPCNLE
+1284 VELLPCNVADLE
-1293 DPEGFFAHVLAGDVI
+1293 GLFVHVLAGDVV
-1308 WAADPAARPALL
+1308 WAAAPAARPALQETF
-1320 KKLAKPNLTLEDV
+1320 AKPHLTLEDV
-1333 LAAARQVGAAQGDA
+1333 LTAASAARESWQD
-1347 VRVPI
+1347 VP
-1352 AGVAFDDS
+1352 VAP
-1360 VAAAAMEFASADV
+1360 
-1373 SSADAATASVSRG
+1373 
-1386 VLQERSKTTCG
+1386 
-1397 HSGDDASTRKT
+1397 RKT
-1408 LALVGEWPLVIGDEL
+1408 LALVGEWPLVVGDEL

-1431 EGEGWRVMRAPFAE
+1431 EGEGYRAMRAPFAE
-1445 YLLFAWED
+1445 YLLFVWED
-1453 GCDEGKHAKVVGG
+1453 GCDEARHGKVVGG
-1466 LMPMLGETGAAK
+1466 LMPMLGETGAPRV
-1478 TVGLPDNPAA
+1478 VGLPDVPASQ
-1488 PTDPDQELIL
+1488 PESDRDQTL
-1498 TDVQA
+1498 TLSDVQA
-1503 LAAGCEAACANA
+1503 LAVGCEAACAHA
-1515 LGGCDGTHEH
+1515 LGGCDGSHEH
-1525 AAVHAQLATGPLE
+1525 AAAQPQLATEPLE
-1538 VSTAVKAN
+1538 VSAAVEAD
-1546 PLFGAEQRTLPQDEW
+1546 PLFGAEQRTLPQDQW
-1561 HALLDH
+1561 HAVLERLV
-1567 LAGMMQQVSDALGVS
+1567 GMMQQVADALGDMS
-1582 SPFSRDHAQLRQLAT
+1582 AYAPDHSQLRQIAT

-1610 RYAKTV
+1610 RYAKAV
-1616 QAGQT
+1616 QAGQR
-1621 AAGVVEVASLYENA
+1621 ADGVVAVASMYENA

-1641 KGIPSKAPLLH
+1641 KSAPCQAPLLH

>member
-1 MYYVGI
+1 MGI
-7 DIGASSVKVAAVDAQ
+7 DIGASSVKVAAVDV
-22 GAVLRVVRRA
+22 GGTVLRVIRRA
-32 HEGSPLP
+32 HKGSPLP
-39 CLRALLDDLLASNDL
+39 CLRAMLAELADGSADRSL
-54 SGACG
+54 SLSAQACG

-68 DMLRAVASDVRVLED
+68 DMLRALVPGLRVLEE

-91 RALAPQARCVMGIGA
+91 RALAPQAASVIGMGA
-106 QSGVFATGFAGGAAP
+106 QSGVFATGFAHGSAP

-209 PVEKPLA
+209 PVEKPVA

-237 GEGELLASPDLV
+237 AEGELLADEKLV

-256 ALAAAEGVGAA
+256 ALAAAEGAGGRDGERIAA
-267 GACAELAAYDGE
+267 GAAS
-279 YDAGRHPDAQSAGA
+279 DASAGLA
-293 CEGAAAGAR
+293 SLASLRSALEGTQAA
-302 TACCSLDALRA
+302 
-313 ALGGAAGLQA
+313 QA
-323 DDLPRLPQLPQVDCT
+323 DDLPRLPQLPQVDCV
-338 PSRGFALAPS
+338 PNCGFALAPS
-348 PWNPQGAPARE
+348 PWNPQGSPARE
-359 GGVVPRSAAVDALPQ
+359 GGAVPRSAVVDALEQ

-392 LVLLSADGVLLD
+392 LVLASTDGVLLD

-412 NPKQAVREGL
+412 NPKQAVRDGL
-422 ASLAARVGDRAQ
+422 ASLAQRVGDRAC

-467 AAAADPQAD
+467 AAAADSQVD

-490 LAAGQV
+490 LVAGQV

-521 IALPDYGPLALS
+521 IALPDYGSLALS
-533 VERPVDLGERCTVFV
+533 AEHPVELGERCTVFM
-548 ETAINAALAKGATKA
+548 ETAINAALAKGATKS

-587 GSRIVL
+587 GQRIVL

-604 AAFRAYAGDSLTVS
+604 AAFRAYAGESLTVS

-631 LAAEAQGFMP
+631 LAAESQGVLEP
-641 VQTGESADGTHVANI
+641 VQNGESADEQGEELDT
-656 AGGVKVSE
+656 
-664 AVPGAP
+664 GAMS
-670 NSPETS
+670 NQ
-676 GHWPSGHAR
+676 HA
-685 AAEDEGGAPGTAA
+685 P
-698 ASSSC
+698 
-703 VCRQANAPSNFRGW
+703 RQANVRSNFKGW

-722 VREMRRVDPAEIAA
+722 SHETRHIDPAEIAA

-747 YLEGYDPTRD
+747 FLEGYDPTRD

-788 VVLTDASSEETVRL
+788 VVLTDASDEETVRL

-824 LLDAGV
+824 LLDMDV

-854 TYMQSIPAIVAQE
+854 TYMQSIPAIVASE

-929 LGDQLLAALCP
+929 LGDQLLAGLKP
-940 GERVIVIITRN
+940 GERVIVLITRN

-1038 MGSKPYLQIEMDE
+1038 MGSKPYLHIEMDE

-1082 SARVVNT
+1082 SWRVVNS
-1089 ACEPLCAG
+1089 ACEPLREG

-1109 RLTAQWLRDQGI
+1109 PLAAQWLRDQGI
-1121 PVRELVPTP
+1121 PVRELAPTP
-1130 QTLELGRKECTSKE
+1130 ATLELGRKECTSKE

-1153 MSLAAAGEGG
+1153 VSLAAAVDVGAAACLEGGAQACGEGAG
-1163 GGVDGEAAD
+1163 AVDGPYVERDAA
-1172 GKAFA
+1172 AAAVASA
-1177 EGCAPACAGVVVESG
+1177 EGGW
-1192 SAPEAGG
+1192 
-1199 EIVAAERAG
+1199 
-1208 ERSIAFAA
+1208 
-1216 AEANCGGFGA
+1216 
-1226 AGEVS
+1226 
-1231 DEVTDEGAS
+1231 
-1240 AGQRVTQLLLPSSQ
+1240 RVGQLLLPSSQ

-1267 SILDAKGHTDV
+1267 SVLDAKGHGDV
-1278 RVIAPD
+1278 RVVAPD
-1284 VELLPCNLE
+1284 VELLPCNVADLE
-1293 DPEGFFAHVLAGDVI
+1293 GLFVHVLAGDVV
-1308 WAADPAARPALL
+1308 WAAAPAARHALQEAF
-1320 KKLAKPNLTLEDV
+1320 AKPHLTLEDV
-1333 LAAARQVGAAQGDA
+1333 LTAASAARESWQD
-1347 VRVPI
+1347 VP
-1352 AGVAFDDS
+1352 VAP
-1360 VAAAAMEFASADV
+1360 
-1373 SSADAATASVSRG
+1373 
-1386 VLQERSKTTCG
+1386 
-1397 HSGDDASTRKT
+1397 RKT
-1408 LALVGEWPLVIGDEL
+1408 LALVGEWPLVVGDEL

-1431 EGEGWRVMRAPFAE
+1431 EGEGYRAMRAPFAE
-1445 YLLFAWED
+1445 YLLFVWED
-1453 GCDEGKHAKVVGG
+1453 GCDEARHGKVVGG
-1466 LMPMLGETGAAK
+1466 LMPMLGETGAPRV
-1478 TVGLPDNPAA
+1478 VGLPDVPASQ
-1488 PTDPDQELIL
+1488 PESDRDQAL
-1498 TDVQA
+1498 TLSDVQA
-1503 LAAGCEAACANA
+1503 LAAGCEAACAHA
-1515 LGGCDGTHEH
+1515 LGGCDGSHEH
-1525 AAVHAQLATGPLE
+1525 AAAQPQLATGPLE
-1538 VSTAVKAN
+1538 VSTAVETD
-1546 PLFGAEQRTLPQDEW
+1546 PLFGVEQRTLPQDEW
-1561 HALLDH
+1561 RALLGR
-1567 LAGMMQQVSDALGVS
+1567 LAGMMQQVADALGDMS
-1582 SPFSRDHAQLRQLAT
+1582 AYASDHSQLRQIAT
-1597 DALGQ
+1597 DVLGQ

-1610 RYAKTV
+1610 RYAKAV
-1616 QAGQT
+1616 QAGQR
-1621 AAGVVEVASLYENA
+1621 ADGVVAVASMYENV

-1641 KGIPSKAPLLH
+1641 KSVPCQAPLLH

>member
-1 MYYVGI
+1 MGI
-7 DIGASSVKVAAVDAQ
+7 DIGASSVKVAAVDA
-22 GAVLRVVRRA
+22 GGTVLRVIRRA
-32 HEGSPLP
+32 HKGSPLP
-39 CLRALLDDLLASNDL
+39 CLRAMLAELADGSADRSL
-54 SGACG
+54 SLSAQACG

-68 DMLRAVASDVRVLED
+68 DMLRALVPGLRVLEE

-91 RALAPQARCVMGIGA
+91 RALAPQAASVIGMGA
-106 QSGVFATGFAGGAAP
+106 QSGVFATGFAHGSAP

-209 PVEKPLA
+209 PVEKPVA

-237 GEGELLASPDLV
+237 AEGELLADEKLV

-256 ALAAAEGVGAA
+256 ALAAAEGAGGRDGERIAA
-267 GACAELAAYDGE
+267 GAAS
-279 YDAGRHPDAQSAGA
+279 DASAGLA
-293 CEGAAAGAR
+293 SLASLRSALEGTQAA
-302 TACCSLDALRA
+302 
-313 ALGGAAGLQA
+313 QA
-323 DDLPRLPQLPQVDCT
+323 DDLPRLPQLPQVDCV
-338 PSRGFALAPS
+338 PNCGFALAPS
-348 PWNPQGAPARE
+348 PWNPQGSPARE
-359 GGVVPRSAAVDALPQ
+359 GGAVPRSAVVDALEQ

-392 LVLLSADGVLLD
+392 LVLASTDGVLLD

-412 NPKQAVREGL
+412 NPKQAVRDGL
-422 ASLAARVGDRAQ
+422 ASLAQRVGDRAC

-467 AAAADPQAD
+467 AAAADSQVD

-490 LAAGQV
+490 LVAGQV

-521 IALPDYGPLALS
+521 IALPDYGSLALS
-533 VERPVDLGERCTVFV
+533 AEHPVELGERCTVFM
-548 ETAINAALAKGATKA
+548 ETAINAALAKGATKS

-587 GSRIVL
+587 GQRIVL

-604 AAFRAYAGDSLTVS
+604 AAFRAYAGESLTVS

-631 LAAEAQGFMP
+631 LAAESQGVLEP
-641 VQTGESADGTHVANI
+641 VQNGESADEQGEELDT
-656 AGGVKVSE
+656 
-664 AVPGAP
+664 GAMS
-670 NSPETS
+670 NQ
-676 GHWPSGHAR
+676 HA
-685 AAEDEGGAPGTAA
+685 P
-698 ASSSC
+698 
-703 VCRQANAPSNFRGW
+703 RQANVRSNFKGW

-722 VREMRRVDPAEIAA
+722 SHETRHIDPAEIAA

-747 YLEGYDPTRD
+747 FLEGYDPTRD

-788 VVLTDASSEETVRL
+788 VVLTDASDEETVRL

-824 LLDAGV
+824 LLDMDV

-839 TIRHLKSTVPHNYAC
+839 TIRHLRSTVPHNYAC
-854 TYMQSIPAIVAQE
+854 TYMQSIPAIVASE

-929 LGDQLLAALCP
+929 LGDQLLAGLKP
-940 GERVIVIITRN
+940 GERVIVLITRN

-1038 MGSKPYLQIEMDE
+1038 MGSKPYLHIEMDE

-1082 SARVVNT
+1082 SWRVVNS
-1089 ACEPLCAG
+1089 ACEPLREG

-1109 RLTAQWLRDQGI
+1109 PLAAQWLRDQGI
-1121 PVRELVPTP
+1121 PVRELAPTP
-1130 QTLELGRKECTSKE
+1130 ATLELGRKECTSKE

-1153 MSLAAAGEGG
+1153 VSLAAAVDVGAAACLEGGAQACGEGAG
-1163 GGVDGEAAD
+1163 AVDGPYVERDAA
-1172 GKAFA
+1172 AAAVASA
-1177 EGCAPACAGVVVESG
+1177 EGGW
-1192 SAPEAGG
+1192 
-1199 EIVAAERAG
+1199 
-1208 ERSIAFAA
+1208 
-1216 AEANCGGFGA
+1216 
-1226 AGEVS
+1226 
-1231 DEVTDEGAS
+1231 
-1240 AGQRVTQLLLPSSQ
+1240 RVGQLLLPSSQ

-1267 SILDAKGHTDV
+1267 SVLDAKGHGDV
-1278 RVIAPD
+1278 RVVAPD
-1284 VELLPCNLE
+1284 VELLPCNVADLE
-1293 DPEGFFAHVLAGDVI
+1293 GLFVHVLAGDVV
-1308 WAADPAARPALL
+1308 WAAAPAARPALQEAF
-1320 KKLAKPNLTLEDV
+1320 AKPHLTLEDV
-1333 LAAARQVGAAQGDA
+1333 LTAASAARESWQD
-1347 VRVPI
+1347 VP
-1352 AGVAFDDS
+1352 VAP
-1360 VAAAAMEFASADV
+1360 
-1373 SSADAATASVSRG
+1373 
-1386 VLQERSKTTCG
+1386 
-1397 HSGDDASTRKT
+1397 RKT
-1408 LALVGEWPLVIGDEL
+1408 LALVGEWPLVVGDEL

-1431 EGEGWRVMRAPFAE
+1431 EGEGYRAMRAPFAE
-1445 YLLFAWED
+1445 YLLFVWED
-1453 GCDEGKHAKVVGG
+1453 GCDEARHGKVVGG
-1466 LMPMLGETGAAK
+1466 LMPMLGETGAPRV
-1478 TVGLPDNPAA
+1478 VGLPDVPASQ
-1488 PTDPDQELIL
+1488 PESDRDQAL
-1498 TDVQA
+1498 TLSDVQA
-1503 LAAGCEAACANA
+1503 LAAGCEAACAHA
-1515 LGGCDGTHEH
+1515 LGGCDGSHEH
-1525 AAVHAQLATGPLE
+1525 AAAQPQLATGPLE
-1538 VSTAVKAN
+1538 VSTAVETD
-1546 PLFGAEQRTLPQDEW
+1546 PLFGVEQRTLPQDEW
-1561 HALLDH
+1561 RALLGR
-1567 LAGMMQQVSDALGVS
+1567 LAGMMQQVADALGDMS
-1582 SPFSRDHAQLRQLAT
+1582 AYASDHSQLRQIAT
-1597 DALGQ
+1597 DVLGQ

-1610 RYAKTV
+1610 RYAKAV
-1616 QAGQT
+1616 QAGQR
-1621 AAGVVEVASLYENA
+1621 ADGVVAVASMYENV

-1641 KGIPSKAPLLH
+1641 KSVPCQAPLLH

>member
-1 MYYVGI
+1 MYYMGI
-7 DIGASSVKVAAVDAQ
+7 DIGASSVKVAAVDA
-22 GAVLRVVRRA
+22 GGTVLRVIRRA
-32 HEGSPLP
+32 HKGSPLP
-39 CLRALLDDLLASNDL
+39 CLRAMLAELADGSADRSL
-54 SGACG
+54 SLSAQACG

-68 DMLRAVASDVRVLED
+68 DMLRALVPGLRVLEE

-91 RALAPQARCVMGIGA
+91 RALAPQAASVIGMGA
-106 QSGVFATGFAGGAAP
+106 QSGVFATGFAHGSAP

-209 PVEKPLA
+209 PVEKPVA

-237 GEGELLASPDLV
+237 AEGELLADEKLV

-256 ALAAAEGVGAA
+256 ALAAAEGAGGRDGERIAA
-267 GACAELAAYDGE
+267 GAAS
-279 YDAGRHPDAQSAGA
+279 DASAGLA
-293 CEGAAAGAR
+293 SLASLRSALEGTQAA
-302 TACCSLDALRA
+302 
-313 ALGGAAGLQA
+313 QA
-323 DDLPRLPQLPQVDCT
+323 DDLPRLPQLPQVDCV
-338 PSRGFALAPS
+338 PNCGFALAPS
-348 PWNPQGAPARE
+348 PWNPQGSPARE
-359 GGVVPRSAAVDALPQ
+359 GGAVPRSAVVDALEQ

-392 LVLLSADGVLLD
+392 LVLASTDGVLLD

-412 NPKQAVREGL
+412 NPKQAVRDGL
-422 ASLAARVGDRAQ
+422 ASLAQRVGDRAC

-467 AAAADPQAD
+467 AAAADSQVD

-490 LAAGQV
+490 LVAGQV

-521 IALPDYGPLALS
+521 IALPDYGSLALS
-533 VERPVDLGERCTVFV
+533 AEHPVELGERCTVFM
-548 ETAINAALAKGATKA
+548 ETAINAALAKGATKS

-587 GSRIVL
+587 GQRIVL

-604 AAFRAYAGDSLTVS
+604 AAFRAYAGESLTVS

-631 LAAEAQGFMP
+631 LAAESQGVLEP
-641 VQTGESADGTHVANI
+641 VQNGESADEQGEELDT
-656 AGGVKVSE
+656 
-664 AVPGAP
+664 GAMS
-670 NSPETS
+670 NQ
-676 GHWPSGHAR
+676 HA
-685 AAEDEGGAPGTAA
+685 P
-698 ASSSC
+698 
-703 VCRQANAPSNFRGW
+703 RQANVRSNFKGW

-722 VREMRRVDPAEIAA
+722 SHETRHIDPAEIAA

-747 YLEGYDPTRD
+747 FLEGYDPTRD

-788 VVLTDASSEETVRL
+788 VVLTDASDEETVRL

-824 LLDAGV
+824 LLDMDV

-854 TYMQSIPAIVAQE
+854 TYMQSIPAIVASE

-929 LGDQLLAALCP
+929 LGDQLLAGLKP
-940 GERVIVIITRN
+940 GERVIVLITRN

-1038 MGSKPYLQIEMDE
+1038 MGSKPYLHIEMDE

-1082 SARVVNT
+1082 SWRVVNS
-1089 ACEPLCAG
+1089 ACEPLREG

-1109 RLTAQWLRDQGI
+1109 PLAAQWLRDQGI
-1121 PVRELVPTP
+1121 PVRELAPTP
-1130 QTLELGRKECTSKE
+1130 ATLELGRKECTSKE

-1153 MSLAAAGEGG
+1153 VSLAAAVDVGAAACLEGGAQACGEGAG
-1163 GGVDGEAAD
+1163 AVDGPYAERDAA
-1172 GKAFA
+1172 AAAVASA
-1177 EGCAPACAGVVVESG
+1177 EGGW
-1192 SAPEAGG
+1192 
-1199 EIVAAERAG
+1199 
-1208 ERSIAFAA
+1208 
-1216 AEANCGGFGA
+1216 
-1226 AGEVS
+1226 
-1231 DEVTDEGAS
+1231 
-1240 AGQRVTQLLLPSSQ
+1240 RVGQLLLPSSQ

-1267 SILDAKGHTDV
+1267 SVLDAKGHGDV
-1278 RVIAPD
+1278 RVVAPD
-1284 VELLPCNLE
+1284 VELLPCNVADLE
-1293 DPEGFFAHVLAGDVI
+1293 GLFVHVLAGDVV
-1308 WAADPAARPALL
+1308 WAAAPAARPALQEAF
-1320 KKLAKPNLTLEDV
+1320 AKPHLTLEDV
-1333 LAAARQVGAAQGDA
+1333 LTAASAARESWQD
-1347 VRVPI
+1347 VP
-1352 AGVAFDDS
+1352 VAP
-1360 VAAAAMEFASADV
+1360 
-1373 SSADAATASVSRG
+1373 
-1386 VLQERSKTTCG
+1386 
-1397 HSGDDASTRKT
+1397 RKT
-1408 LALVGEWPLVIGDEL
+1408 LALVGEWPLVVGDEL

-1431 EGEGWRVMRAPFAE
+1431 EGEGYRAMRAPFAE
-1445 YLLFAWED
+1445 YLLFVWED
-1453 GCDEGKHAKVVGG
+1453 GCDEARHGKVVGG
-1466 LMPMLGETGAAK
+1466 LMPMLGETGAPRV
-1478 TVGLPDNPAA
+1478 VGLPDVPASQ
-1488 PTDPDQELIL
+1488 PESDRDQAL
-1498 TDVQA
+1498 TLSDVQA
-1503 LAAGCEAACANA
+1503 LAAGCEAACAHA
-1515 LGGCDGTHEH
+1515 LGGCDGSHEH
-1525 AAVHAQLATGPLE
+1525 AAAQPQLATGPLE
-1538 VSTAVKAN
+1538 VSTAVGTD
-1546 PLFGAEQRTLPQDEW
+1546 PLFGVEQRTLPQDEW
-1561 HALLDH
+1561 RALLGR
-1567 LAGMMQQVSDALGVS
+1567 LAGMMQQVADALGDMS
-1582 SPFSRDHAQLRQLAT
+1582 AYASDHSQLRQIAT
-1597 DALGQ
+1597 DVLGQ

-1610 RYAKTV
+1610 RYAKAV
-1616 QAGQT
+1616 QAGQR
-1621 AAGVVEVASLYENA
+1621 ADGVVAVASMYENV

-1641 KGIPSKAPLLH
+1641 KSVPCQAPLLH

>member
-1 MYYVGI
+1 MYYMGI
-7 DIGASSVKVAAVDAQ
+7 DIGASSVKVAAVDA
-22 GAVLRVVRRA
+22 GGTVLRVIRRA
-32 HEGSPLP
+32 HKGSPLP
-39 CLRALLDDLLASNDL
+39 CLRAMLAELADGSADRSL
-54 SGACG
+54 SLSAQACG

-68 DMLRAVASDVRVLED
+68 DMLRALVPGLRVLEE

-91 RALAPQARCVMGIGA
+91 RALAPQAASVIGMGA
-106 QSGVFATGFAGGAAP
+106 QSGVFATGFAHGSAP

-209 PVEKPLA
+209 PVEKPVA

-237 GEGELLASPDLV
+237 AEGELLADEKLV

-256 ALAAAEGVGAA
+256 ALAAEGAGGRDGERIAA
-267 GACAELAAYDGE
+267 GAG
-279 YDAGRHPDAQSAGA
+279 AGLH
-293 CEGAAAGAR
+293 AAGAG
-302 TACCSLDALRA
+302 AASDASAGLASLAALRSALEGTQA
-313 ALGGAAGLQA
+313 AQA
-323 DDLPRLPQLPQVDCT
+323 DDLPRLPQLPQVDCV
-338 PSRGFALAPS
+338 PNCGFALAPS
-348 PWNPQGAPARE
+348 PWNPQGSPARE
-359 GGVVPRSAAVDALPQ
+359 GGAVPRSAVVDALEQ

-392 LVLLSADGVLLD
+392 LVLASTDGVLLD

-412 NPKQAVREGL
+412 NPKQAVRDGL
-422 ASLAARVGDRAQ
+422 ASLAQRVGDRAC

-467 AAAADPQAD
+467 AAAADSQVD

-490 LAAGQV
+490 LVAGQV

-521 IALPDYGPLALS
+521 IALPDYGSLALS
-533 VERPVDLGERCTVFV
+533 AEHPVELGERCTVFM
-548 ETAINAALAKGATKA
+548 ETAINAALAKGATKS

-587 GSRIVL
+587 GQRIVL

-604 AAFRAYAGDSLTVS
+604 AAFRAYAGESLTVS

-631 LAAEAQGFMP
+631 LAAESQGVLEP
-641 VQTGESADGTHVANI
+641 VQNGESADEQGEELDT
-656 AGGVKVSE
+656 
-664 AVPGAP
+664 GAMS
-670 NSPETS
+670 NQ
-676 GHWPSGHAR
+676 HA
-685 AAEDEGGAPGTAA
+685 P
-698 ASSSC
+698 
-703 VCRQANAPSNFRGW
+703 RQANVRSNFKGW

-722 VREMRRVDPAEIAA
+722 SHETRHIDPAEIAA

-747 YLEGYDPTRD
+747 FLEGYDPTRD

-778 NAFFKQLGFN
+778 HAFFKQLGFN
-788 VVLTDASSEETVRL
+788 VVLTDASDEETVRL

-824 LLDAGV
+824 LLDMDV

-854 TYMQSIPAIVAQE
+854 TYMQSIPAIVASE

-929 LGDQLLAALCP
+929 LGDQLLAGLKP
-940 GERVIVIITRN
+940 GERVIVLITRN

-1038 MGSKPYLQIEMDE
+1038 MGSKPYLHIEMDE

-1082 SARVVNT
+1082 SWRVVNS
-1089 ACEPLCAG
+1089 ACEPLREG

-1109 RLTAQWLRDQGI
+1109 PLAAQWLRDQGI
-1121 PVRELVPTP
+1121 PVRELAPTP
-1130 QTLELGRKECTSKE
+1130 ATLELGRKECTSKE

-1153 MSLAAAGEGG
+1153 VSLAAAVDVGAAARLEGGAQACGEGAG
-1163 GGVDGEAAD
+1163 AVDGPYAERDAA
-1172 GKAFA
+1172 AAAVASA
-1177 EGCAPACAGVVVESG
+1177 EGGW
-1192 SAPEAGG
+1192 
-1199 EIVAAERAG
+1199 
-1208 ERSIAFAA
+1208 
-1216 AEANCGGFGA
+1216 
-1226 AGEVS
+1226 
-1231 DEVTDEGAS
+1231 
-1240 AGQRVTQLLLPSSQ
+1240 RVGQLLLPSSQ

-1267 SILDAKGHTDV
+1267 SVLDAKGHGDV
-1278 RVIAPD
+1278 RVVAPD
-1284 VELLPCNLE
+1284 VELLPCNVADLE
-1293 DPEGFFAHVLAGDVI
+1293 GLFVHVLAGDVV
-1308 WAADPAARPALL
+1308 WAAAPAARPALQEMF
-1320 KKLAKPNLTLEDV
+1320 AKPHLTLEDV
-1333 LAAARQVGAAQGDA
+1333 LTAASAARESWQD
-1347 VRVPI
+1347 VP
-1352 AGVAFDDS
+1352 VAP
-1360 VAAAAMEFASADV
+1360 
-1373 SSADAATASVSRG
+1373 
-1386 VLQERSKTTCG
+1386 
-1397 HSGDDASTRKT
+1397 RKT
-1408 LALVGEWPLVIGDEL
+1408 LALVGEWPLVVGDEL

-1431 EGEGWRVMRAPFAE
+1431 EGEGYRAMRAPFAE
-1445 YLLFAWED
+1445 YLLFVWED
-1453 GCDEGKHAKVVGG
+1453 GCDEARHGKVVGG
-1466 LMPMLGETGAAK
+1466 LMPMLGETGAPRV
-1478 TVGLPDNPAA
+1478 VGLPDVPASQ
-1488 PTDPDQELIL
+1488 PESDRDQAL
-1498 TDVQA
+1498 TLSDVQA
-1503 LAAGCEAACANA
+1503 LAVGCEAACAHA
-1515 LGGCDGTHEH
+1515 LGGCDGSHEH
-1525 AAVHAQLATGPLE
+1525 AAAQPQLATGPLE
-1538 VSTAVKAN
+1538 VSTAVETD
-1546 PLFGAEQRTLPQDEW
+1546 PLFGVEQRTLPQDEW
-1561 HALLDH
+1561 RALLGR
-1567 LAGMMQQVSDALGVS
+1567 LAGMMQQVADALGDMS
-1582 SPFSRDHAQLRQLAT
+1582 AYASDHSQLRQIAT
-1597 DALGQ
+1597 DVLGQ

-1610 RYAKTV
+1610 RYAKAV
-1616 QAGQT
+1616 QAGQR
-1621 AAGVVEVASLYENA
+1621 ADGVVAVASMYENV

-1641 KGIPSKAPLLH
+1641 KSVPCQAPLLH

>member
-1 MYYVGI
+1 MYYMGI
-7 DIGASSVKVAAVDAQ
+7 DIGASSVKVAAVDA
-22 GAVLRVVRRA
+22 GCTVLRVIRRA
-32 HEGSPLP
+32 HKGSPLP
-39 CLRALLDDLLASNDL
+39 CLRAMLAELADGSADRSLPL
-54 SGACG
+54 SAQACG

-68 DMLRAVASDVRVLED
+68 DMLRALVPGLRVLEE

-91 RALAPQARCVMGIGA
+91 RALNPQAACIVGMGA
-106 QSGVFATGFAGGAAP
+106 QSGVFVTGIAHGSAP

-209 PVEKPLA
+209 PVEKPVA

-231 REVFDL
+231 REVFGL
-237 GEGELLASPDLV
+237 AEGELLADEKLV

-256 ALAAAEGVGAA
+256 ALAAAEGAGGRDDERIAA
-267 GACAELAAYDGE
+267 GAGAASDASAGLASLAAL
-279 YDAGRHPDAQSAGA
+279 RSAV
-293 CEGAAAGAR
+293 EGTQAA
-302 TACCSLDALRA
+302 
-313 ALGGAAGLQA
+313 QA
-323 DDLPRLPQLPQVDCT
+323 DDLPRLPRLPQVDCT
-338 PSRGFALAPS
+338 LNCGFALAPS
-348 PWNPQGAPARE
+348 PWNPQGSPARE
-359 GGVVPRSAAVDALPQ
+359 GGAVPRSAVVDALEQ

-392 LVLLSADGVLLD
+392 LVLVSTDGVLLD

-412 NPKQAVREGL
+412 NPKQAVRDGL
-422 ASLAARVGDRAQ
+422 ASLAQRVGDRAC

-467 AAAADPQAD
+467 AAAADSQVD

-490 LAAGQV
+490 LVAGQV

-521 IALPDYGPLALS
+521 IALPDYGSLALS
-533 VERPVDLGERCTVFV
+533 AEHPVELGERCTVFM
-548 ETAINAALAKGATKA
+548 ETAINAALAKGATKS

-587 GSRIVL
+587 GQRIVL

-604 AAFRAYAGDSLTVS
+604 AAFRAYAGESLTVS

-631 LAAEAQGFMP
+631 LAAESQGVLEP
-641 VQTGESADGTHVANI
+641 VQNGESADEQGEELDT
-656 AGGVKVSE
+656 
-664 AVPGAP
+664 GAMS
-670 NSPETS
+670 NQ
-676 GHWPSGHAR
+676 HA
-685 AAEDEGGAPGTAA
+685 P
-698 ASSSC
+698 
-703 VCRQANAPSNFRGW
+703 RQANVRSNFKGW

-722 VREMRRVDPAEIAA
+722 SHETRHIDPAEIAA

-747 YLEGYDPTRD
+747 FLEGYDPTRD

-788 VVLTDASSEETVRL
+788 VVLTDASDEETVRL

-824 LLDAGV
+824 LLDMDV

-854 TYMQSIPAIVAQE
+854 TYMQSIPAIVASE

-929 LGDQLLAALCP
+929 LGDQLLAGLKP
-940 GERVIVIITRN
+940 GERVIVLITRN

-1038 MGSKPYLQIEMDE
+1038 MGSKPYLHIEMDE

-1082 SARVVNT
+1082 SWRVVNS
-1089 ACEPLCAG
+1089 ACEPLREG

-1109 RLTAQWLRDQGI
+1109 PLAAQWLRDQGI
-1121 PVRELVPTP
+1121 PVRELAPTP
-1130 QTLELGRKECTSKE
+1130 ATLELGRKECTSKE

-1153 MSLAAAGEGG
+1153 VSLAAAVDVGAAARLEGGAQACGEGAG
-1163 GGVDGEAAD
+1163 AVDGPYAERDAA
-1172 GKAFA
+1172 AAAVASA
-1177 EGCAPACAGVVVESG
+1177 EGGW
-1192 SAPEAGG
+1192 
-1199 EIVAAERAG
+1199 
-1208 ERSIAFAA
+1208 
-1216 AEANCGGFGA
+1216 
-1226 AGEVS
+1226 
-1231 DEVTDEGAS
+1231 
-1240 AGQRVTQLLLPSSQ
+1240 RVGQLLLPSSQ

-1267 SILDAKGHTDV
+1267 SVLDAKGHGDV
-1278 RVIAPD
+1278 RVVAPD
-1284 VELLPCNLE
+1284 VELLPCNVADLE
-1293 DPEGFFAHVLAGDVI
+1293 GLFVHVLAGDVV
-1308 WAADPAARPALL
+1308 WAAAPAARPALQEAF
-1320 KKLAKPNLTLEDV
+1320 AKPHLTLEDV
-1333 LAAARQVGAAQGDA
+1333 LTAASAARESWQD
-1347 VRVPI
+1347 VP
-1352 AGVAFDDS
+1352 VAP
-1360 VAAAAMEFASADV
+1360 
-1373 SSADAATASVSRG
+1373 
-1386 VLQERSKTTCG
+1386 
-1397 HSGDDASTRKT
+1397 RKT
-1408 LALVGEWPLVIGDEL
+1408 LALVGEWPLVVGDEL

-1431 EGEGWRVMRAPFAE
+1431 EGEGYRAMRAPFAE
-1445 YLLFAWED
+1445 YLLFVWED
-1453 GCDEGKHAKVVGG
+1453 GCDEARHGKVVGG
-1466 LMPMLGETGAAK
+1466 LMPMLGETGAPRV
-1478 TVGLPDNPAA
+1478 VGLPDVPASQ
-1488 PTDPDQELIL
+1488 PESDRDQAL
-1498 TDVQA
+1498 TLSDVQA
-1503 LAAGCEAACANA
+1503 LAAGCEAACAHA
-1515 LGGCDGTHEH
+1515 LGGCDGSHEH
-1525 AAVHAQLATGPLE
+1525 AAAQPQLATGPLE
-1538 VSTAVKAN
+1538 VSTAVETD
-1546 PLFGAEQRTLPQDEW
+1546 PLFGVEQRTLPQDEW
-1561 HALLDH
+1561 RALLGR
-1567 LAGMMQQVSDALGVS
+1567 LAGMMQQVADALGDMS
-1582 SPFSRDHAQLRQLAT
+1582 AYASDHSRLRQIAT
-1597 DALGQ
+1597 DVLGQ

-1610 RYAKTV
+1610 RYAKAV
-1616 QAGQT
+1616 QAGQR
-1621 AAGVVEVASLYENA
+1621 ADGVVAVASMYENV

-1641 KGIPSKAPLLH
+1641 KSVPCQAPLLH

>member
-1 MYYVGI
+1 MYYMGI
-7 DIGASSVKVAAVDAQ
+7 DIGASSVKVAAVDA
-22 GAVLRVVRRA
+22 GGTVLRVIRRA
-32 HEGSPLP
+32 HKGSPLP
-39 CLRALLDDLLASNDL
+39 CLRAMLAELADGSADRSL
-54 SGACG
+54 SLSAQACG

-68 DMLRAVASDVRVLED
+68 DMLRALVPGLRVLEE

-91 RALAPQARCVMGIGA
+91 RALAPQAASVIGMGA
-106 QSGVFATGFAGGAAP
+106 QSGVFATGFAHGSAP

-209 PVEKPLA
+209 PVEKPVA

-237 GEGELLASPDLV
+237 AEGELLADEKLV

-256 ALAAAEGVGAA
+256 ALAAAEGAGGRDGERIAA
-267 GACAELAAYDGE
+267 GAAS
-279 YDAGRHPDAQSAGA
+279 DASAGLA
-293 CEGAAAGAR
+293 SLASLRSALEGTQAA
-302 TACCSLDALRA
+302 
-313 ALGGAAGLQA
+313 QA
-323 DDLPRLPQLPQVDCT
+323 DDLPRLPRLPQVDCT
-338 PSRGFALAPS
+338 PNCGFALAPS
-348 PWNPQGAPARE
+348 PWNPQGSPARE
-359 GGVVPRSAAVDALPQ
+359 GGAVPRSAVVDALEQ

-392 LVLLSADGVLLD
+392 LVLASTDGVLLD

-412 NPKQAVREGL
+412 NPKQAVRDGL
-422 ASLAARVGDRAQ
+422 ASLAQRVGDRAC

-467 AAAADPQAD
+467 AAAADSQVD

-490 LAAGQV
+490 LVAGQV

-521 IALPDYGPLALS
+521 IALPDYGSLALS
-533 VERPVDLGERCTVFV
+533 AEHPVELGERCTVFM
-548 ETAINAALAKGATKA
+548 ETAINAALAKGATKP

-587 GSRIVL
+587 GQRIVL

-604 AAFRAYAGDSLTVS
+604 AAFRAYAGESLTVS

-631 LAAEAQGFMP
+631 LAAESQGVLEP
-641 VQTGESADGTHVANI
+641 VQNGESADEQGEELDT
-656 AGGVKVSE
+656 
-664 AVPGAP
+664 GAMS
-670 NSPETS
+670 NQ
-676 GHWPSGHAR
+676 HA
-685 AAEDEGGAPGTAA
+685 P
-698 ASSSC
+698 
-703 VCRQANAPSNFRGW
+703 RQANVRSNFKGW

-722 VREMRRVDPAEIAA
+722 SHETRHIDPAEIAA

-747 YLEGYDPTRD
+747 FLEGYDPTRD

-788 VVLTDASSEETVRL
+788 VVLTDASDEETVRL

-824 LLDAGV
+824 LLDMDV

-854 TYMQSIPAIVAQE
+854 TYMQSIPAIVASE

-929 LGDQLLAALCP
+929 LGDQLLAGLKP
-940 GERVIVIITRN
+940 GERVIVLITRN

-1038 MGSKPYLQIEMDE
+1038 MGSKPYLHIEMDE

-1082 SARVVNT
+1082 SWRVVNS
-1089 ACEPLCAG
+1089 ACEPLREG

-1109 RLTAQWLRDQGI
+1109 PLAAQWLRDQGI
-1121 PVRELVPTP
+1121 PVRELAPTP
-1130 QTLELGRKECTSKE
+1130 ATLELGRKECTSKE

-1153 MSLAAAGEGG
+1153 VSLAAAVDVGAAARLEGGAQACGEGAG
-1163 GGVDGEAAD
+1163 AVDGPYAERDAA
-1172 GKAFA
+1172 AAAVASA
-1177 EGCAPACAGVVVESG
+1177 EGGW
-1192 SAPEAGG
+1192 
-1199 EIVAAERAG
+1199 
-1208 ERSIAFAA
+1208 
-1216 AEANCGGFGA
+1216 
-1226 AGEVS
+1226 
-1231 DEVTDEGAS
+1231 
-1240 AGQRVTQLLLPSSQ
+1240 RVGQLLLPSSQ

-1267 SILDAKGHTDV
+1267 SVLDAKGHGDV
-1278 RVIAPD
+1278 RVVAPD
-1284 VELLPCNLE
+1284 VELLPCNVADLE
-1293 DPEGFFAHVLAGDVI
+1293 GLFVHVLAGDVV
-1308 WAADPAARPALL
+1308 WAAAPAARPALQEAF
-1320 KKLAKPNLTLEDV
+1320 AKPHLTLEDV
-1333 LAAARQVGAAQGDA
+1333 LTAASAARESWQD
-1347 VRVPI
+1347 VP
-1352 AGVAFDDS
+1352 VAP
-1360 VAAAAMEFASADV
+1360 
-1373 SSADAATASVSRG
+1373 
-1386 VLQERSKTTCG
+1386 
-1397 HSGDDASTRKT
+1397 RKT
-1408 LALVGEWPLVIGDEL
+1408 LALVGEWPLVVGDEL

-1431 EGEGWRVMRAPFAE
+1431 EGEGYRAMRAPFAE
-1445 YLLFAWED
+1445 YLLFVWED
-1453 GCDEGKHAKVVGG
+1453 GCDEARHGKVVGG
-1466 LMPMLGETGAAK
+1466 LMPMLGETGAPRV
-1478 TVGLPDNPAA
+1478 VGLPDVPASQ
-1488 PTDPDQELIL
+1488 PESDRDQAL
-1498 TDVQA
+1498 TLSDVQA
-1503 LAAGCEAACANA
+1503 LAAGCEAACAHA
-1515 LGGCDGTHEH
+1515 LGGCDGSHEH
-1525 AAVHAQLATGPLE
+1525 AAAQPQLATGPLE
-1538 VSTAVKAN
+1538 VSTAVETD
-1546 PLFGAEQRTLPQDEW
+1546 PLFGVEQRTLPQDEW
-1561 HALLDH
+1561 RALLGR
-1567 LAGMMQQVSDALGVS
+1567 LAGMMQQVADALGDMS
-1582 SPFSRDHAQLRQLAT
+1582 AYASDHSQLRQIAT

-1610 RYAKTV
+1610 RYAKAV
-1616 QAGQT
+1616 QAGQR
-1621 AAGVVEVASLYENA
+1621 ADGVVAVASMYENA

-1641 KGIPSKAPLLH
+1641 KSVPCRAPLLH

>member
-1 MYYVGI
+1 MRAGGLRLKQSDVKEQRVYYVGI
-7 DIGASSVKVAAVDAQ
+7 DIGASSVKVAVVDAA
-22 GAVLRVVRRA
+22 GAVVRVLRRA
-32 HEGSPLP
+32 HQGSPLP
-39 CLRALLDDLLASNDL
+39 CLRALLDELANGENEP
-54 SGACG
+54 GARVAPEAGDCAGGEGACESKPAAASATSRPLPLGSCG
-59 GVVATGSGA
+59 GVAVTGSGA
-68 DMLRAVASDVRVLED
+68 GMVRALAPGLRELEE

-91 RALAPQARCVMGIGA
+91 RALAPQAACVMQMGA
-106 QSGVFATGFAGGAAP
+106 QSGAFATGFASGAAP

-139 QMQRLGLPLESYSD
+139 QMQRLGLPLDSYSD

-200 FKATIVRNL
+200 FKATIVRSL

-216 LAGGVLENAGVVRAV
+216 LAGGTLLNAGVVRAV

-237 GEGELLASPDLV
+237 GEDELLADPQLV
-249 CAQAVGA
+249 NAQAVGA
-256 ALAAAEGVGAA
+256 ALAAAEA
-267 GACAELAAYDGE
+267 GEA
-279 YDAGRHPDAQSAGA
+279 DAQLA
-293 CEGAAAGAR
+293 
-302 TACCSLDALRA
+302 ALRA
-313 ALGGAAGLQA
+313 TLGGESAGQA
-323 DDLPRLPQLPQVDCT
+323 DDLARLPRLPHVDCT
-338 PSRGFALAPS
+338 PNRGFALAPS
-348 PWNPQGAPARE
+348 PWNPAGAPAYD
-359 GGVVPRSAAVDALPQ
+359 GGAVPRSAAVDALAAGQ
-374 GAPVPVA
+374 PVPVA

-392 LVLLSADGVLLD
+392 LVLVSTDGVLLD

-412 NPKQAVREGL
+412 NPKQAVRDGL
-422 ASLAARVGDRAQ
+422 ASLAQRVGSRAH

-442 SGRTMIGKLIGADA
+442 SGRTMIGNLIGADA

-467 AAAADPQAD
+467 AAAADQLVD
-476 TVFEIGGQDSKYIS
+476 TVFEIGGQDSKYIG

-521 IALPDYGPLALS
+521 IALPDYGALALS
-533 VERPVDLGERCTVFV
+533 AERPVDLGERCTVFV
-548 ETAINAALAKGATKA
+548 ETAINAALAKGATKP

-578 HKVVNAKPV
+578 HKVVNNKPV
-587 GSRIVL
+587 GRRIVL

-604 AAFRAYAGDSLTVS
+604 AAFRAYAGDDLTVS
-618 PWFAVSGA
+618 PYFAVSGA

-631 LAAEAQGFMP
+631 LAAEAQGVLS
-641 VQTGESADGTHVANI
+641 VQTGVTADKTF
-656 AGGVKVSE
+656 
-664 AVPGAP
+664 P
-670 NSPETS
+670 
-676 GHWPSGHAR
+676 
-685 AAEDEGGAPGTAA
+685 
-698 ASSSC
+698 
-703 VCRQANAPSNFRGW
+703 PSNFKGW

-722 VREMRRVDPAEIAA
+722 SHAAHRVDPEEIAA

-747 YLEGYDPTRD
+747 YLEGYDPQRD

-763 GIPRCLMLHKLFPMA
+763 GIPRALMLHKLFPMA

-788 VVLTDASSEETVRL
+788 VVLTDASDEETVRL

-854 TYMQSIPAIVAQE
+854 TYMQSIPAIVAKE

-872 HGITLLNPL
+872 HGITLLNPQ

-887 QGAMAEVMLQVGA
+887 QGAMAEVMLEVGA

-929 LGDQLLAALCP
+929 LGDRLLASLKP

-1038 MGSKPYLQIEMDE
+1038 MGSKPYLHIEMDE

-1074 ADLRGTPT
+1074 ADLRGAPT
-1082 SARVVNT
+1082 STRVVNS
-1089 ACEPLCAG
+1089 ACEPVRKD

-1109 RLTAQWLRDQGI
+1109 PLAAQWLRDQGI
-1121 PVRELVPTP
+1121 SVRELVPNA

-1153 MSLAAAGEGG
+1153 VSLAAA
-1163 GGVDGEAAD
+1163 
-1172 GKAFA
+1172 
-1177 EGCAPACAGVVVESG
+1177 
-1192 SAPEAGG
+1192 
-1199 EIVAAERAG
+1199 
-1208 ERSIAFAA
+1208 
-1216 AEANCGGFGA
+1216 
-1226 AGEVS
+1226 
-1231 DEVTDEGAS
+1231 EGADTK
-1240 AGQRVTQLLLPSSQ
+1240 GPVRQLLLPSSQ

-1259 GQFDRVIR
+1259 GQFDRVVR
-1267 SILDAKGHTDV
+1267 SVLDAKGYADV

-1284 VELLPCNLE
+1284 VELLPCNLD
-1293 DPEGFFAHVLAGDVI
+1293 DPEGFFVHMLAGDVV
-1308 WAADPAARPALL
+1308 WAALPEARSDLR
-1320 KKLAKPNLTLEDV
+1320 KRLAKPSLTLDDV
-1333 LAAARQVGAAQGDA
+1333 LAAAREVGAA
-1347 VRVPI
+1347 
-1352 AGVAFDDS
+1352 AGAG
-1360 VAAAAMEFASADV
+1360 
-1373 SSADAATASVSRG
+1373 ATAS
-1386 VLQERSKTTCG
+1386 SKDFGSSCARNVEVET
-1397 HSGDDASTRKT
+1397 SGISASFNFDAAEELNLKTSGASARDACSAAGGARKT
-1408 LALVGEWPLVIGDEL
+1408 LAVVGEWPFVAGDEL
-1423 TGGLFARL
+1423 TGGLFAQL
-1431 EGEGWRVMRAPFAE
+1431 EAEGYRVVRAPFAE
-1445 YLLFAWED
+1445 YLLFIWED
-1453 GCDEGKHAKVVGG
+1453 GCDEARHGKVVGG
-1466 LMPMLGETGAAK
+1466 LMPMLGETGAPRV
-1478 TVGLPDNPAA
+1478 VGLPDVPASQ
-1488 PTDPDQELIL
+1488 PESDRDQTL
-1498 TDVQA
+1498 TLSDVQA
-1503 LAAGCEAACANA
+1503 LAVGCEAACAHA
-1515 LGGCDGTHEH
+1515 LGGCDGSHEH
-1525 AAVHAQLATGPLE
+1525 AAAQPQLATEPLE
-1538 VSTAVKAN
+1538 VSAAVEAD
-1546 PLFGAEQRTLPQDEW
+1546 PLFGAEQRTLPQDQWRAVLER
-1561 HALLDH
+1561 LV
-1567 LAGMMQQVSDALGVS
+1567 GMMQQVADALGDMS
-1582 SPFSRDHAQLRQLAT
+1582 AYASDHSQLRQIAT

-1610 RYAKTV
+1610 RYAKAV
-1616 QAGQT
+1616 QAGQR
-1621 AAGVVEVASLYENA
+1621 ADGVVAVASMYENA

-1641 KGIPSKAPLLH
+1641 KSVPCQAPLLH

>member
-7 DIGASSVKVAAVDAQ
+7 DIGASSVKVAAVDAA
-22 GAVLRVVRRA
+22 GAVVRVLRRA
-32 HEGSPLP
+32 HQGSPLP
-39 CLRALLDDLLASNDL
+39 CLRALLDELANGENEP
-54 SGACG
+54 GARVAPEAGGRAGGEGACESEPAAASATSRPLPLGSCG
-59 GVVATGSGA
+59 GVAVTGSGA
-68 DMLRAVASDVRVLED
+68 GMVRALAPGLRELEE

-91 RALAPQARCVMGIGA
+91 RALAPQAACVMQMGA
-106 QSGVFATGFAGGAAP
+106 QSGVFATGFASGAAP

-139 QMQRLGLPLESYSD
+139 QMQRLGLPLNSYSD

-178 RQQEGVPVED
+178 RQQDGVPVED

-200 FKATIVRNL
+200 FKATIVRSL

-216 LAGGVLENAGVVRAV
+216 LAGGTLLNAGVVRAV

-237 GEGELLASPDLV
+237 GEDELLADPQLV
-249 CAQAVGA
+249 NAQAVGA
-256 ALAAAEGVGAA
+256 ALAAAEA
-267 GACAELAAYDGE
+267 GEA
-279 YDAGRHPDAQSAGA
+279 DAQ
-293 CEGAAAGAR
+293 
-302 TACCSLDALRA
+302 LVALRA
-313 ALGGAAGLQA
+313 ALGGESAGRA
-323 DDLPRLPQLPQVDCT
+323 DDLARLPRLPHVDCT
-338 PSRGFALAPS
+338 PNRGFALAPS
-348 PWNPQGAPARE
+348 PWNPAGAPAYD
-359 GGVVPRSAAVDALPQ
+359 GGAVPRSAAVDALAAGQ
-374 GAPVPVA
+374 PVPVA

-392 LVLLSADGVLLD
+392 LVLVSTDGVLLD

-412 NPKQAVREGL
+412 NPKQAVRDGL
-422 ASLAARVGDRAQ
+422 ASLAQRVGSRAH

-442 SGRTMIGKLIGADA
+442 SGRTMIGNLIGADA

-467 AAAADPQAD
+467 AAAADPLVD
-476 TVFEIGGQDSKYIS
+476 TVFEIGGQDSKYIG

-521 IALPDYGPLALS
+521 IALPDYGALALS
-533 VERPVDLGERCTVFV
+533 AERPVDLGERCTVFV
-548 ETAINAALAKGATKA
+548 ETAINAALAKGATKP

-578 HKVVNAKPV
+578 HKVVNNKPV
-587 GSRIVL
+587 GRRIVL

-604 AAFRAYAGDSLTVS
+604 AAFLAYAGDDLTVS
-618 PWFAVSGA
+618 PYFAVSGA

-631 LAAEAQGFMP
+631 LAAEAQGVLS
-641 VQTGESADGTHVANI
+641 VQTGVTADKTF
-656 AGGVKVSE
+656 
-664 AVPGAP
+664 P
-670 NSPETS
+670 
-676 GHWPSGHAR
+676 
-685 AAEDEGGAPGTAA
+685 
-698 ASSSC
+698 
-703 VCRQANAPSNFRGW
+703 PSNFKGW

-722 VREMRRVDPAEIAA
+722 SHAARRVDPEEIAA

-747 YLEGYDPTRD
+747 YLEGYDPVRD

-763 GIPRCLMLHKLFPMA
+763 GIPRALMLHKLFPMA

-788 VVLTDASSEETVRL
+788 VVLTDASDEETVRL

-854 TYMQSIPAIVAQE
+854 TYMQSIPAIVAKE

-872 HGITLLNPL
+872 HGITLLNPQ

-887 QGAMAEVMLQVGA
+887 QGAMAEVMLEVGA

-929 LGDQLLAALCP
+929 LGDQLLASLKP

-958 LNMGIPDMLL
+958 LNMGIPDLLL
-968 DRGWKV
+968 DRGQKV

-1038 MGSKPYLQIEMDE
+1038 MAGKPYLQIEMDE

-1074 ADLRGTPT
+1074 ADLRGAPT
-1082 SARVVNT
+1082 STRVVNS
-1089 ACEPLCAG
+1089 ACEPVRKG

-1109 RLTAQWLRDQGI
+1109 PLAAQWLRDQGI

-1130 QTLELGRKECTSKE
+1130 ATLELGRKECTSKE

-1153 MSLAAAGEGG
+1153 VSLAAVGEGG
-1163 GGVDGEAAD
+1163 DGEAAAD
-1172 GKAFA
+1172 GCTAVRSEGPTQAYGEGAGAVDGPHAEHDVAAAAVASA
-1177 EGCAPACAGVVVESG
+1177 EGGW
-1192 SAPEAGG
+1192 
-1199 EIVAAERAG
+1199 
-1208 ERSIAFAA
+1208 
-1216 AEANCGGFGA
+1216 
-1226 AGEVS
+1226 
-1231 DEVTDEGAS
+1231 
-1240 AGQRVTQLLLPSSQ
+1240 RVGQLLLPSSQ

-1267 SILDAKGHTDV
+1267 SVLDAKGHGDV
-1278 RVIAPD
+1278 RVVAPD
-1284 VELLPCNLE
+1284 VELLPCNVADLE
-1293 DPEGFFAHVLAGDVI
+1293 GLFVHVLAGDVV
-1308 WAADPAARPALL
+1308 WAAAPAARPALQETF
-1320 KKLAKPNLTLEDV
+1320 AKPHLTLEDV
-1333 LAAARQVGAAQGDA
+1333 LTAASAARESWQD
-1347 VRVPI
+1347 VP
-1352 AGVAFDDS
+1352 VAP
-1360 VAAAAMEFASADV
+1360 
-1373 SSADAATASVSRG
+1373 
-1386 VLQERSKTTCG
+1386 
-1397 HSGDDASTRKT
+1397 RKT
-1408 LALVGEWPLVIGDEL
+1408 LALVGEWPLVVGDEL

-1431 EGEGWRVMRAPFAE
+1431 EGEGYRAMRAPFAE
-1445 YLLFAWED
+1445 YLLFVWED
-1453 GCDEGKHAKVVGG
+1453 GCDEARHGKVVGG
-1466 LMPMLGETGAAK
+1466 LMPMLGETGAPRV
-1478 TVGLPDNPAA
+1478 VGLPDVPASQ
-1488 PTDPDQELIL
+1488 PESDRDQTL
-1498 TDVQA
+1498 TLSDVQA
-1503 LAAGCEAACANA
+1503 LAVGCEAACAHA
-1515 LGGCDGTHEH
+1515 LGGCDGSHEH
-1525 AAVHAQLATGPLE
+1525 AAAQPQLATEPLE
-1538 VSTAVKAN
+1538 VSAAVEAD
-1546 PLFGAEQRTLPQDEW
+1546 PLFGAEQRTLPQDQW
-1561 HALLDH
+1561 HAVLERLV
-1567 LAGMMQQVSDALGVS
+1567 GMMQQVADALGDMS
-1582 SPFSRDHAQLRQLAT
+1582 AYAPDHSQLRQIAT

-1610 RYAKTV
+1610 RYAKAV
-1616 QAGQT
+1616 QAGQR
-1621 AAGVVEVASLYENA
+1621 ADGVVAVASMYENA

-1641 KGIPSKAPLLH
+1641 KSAPCQAPLLH

>member
-7 DIGASSVKVAAVDAQ
+7 DIGASSVKVAAVDVA
-22 GAVLRVVRRA
+22 GAVMRVLRRA
-32 HEGSPLP
+32 HQGSPLP
-39 CLRALLDDLLASNDL
+39 CLRALLDELANGENEPGARVAPEAGGRAGGEGACESEPAAASAISATSRPLPL
-54 SGACG
+54 SACG
-59 GVVATGSGA
+59 GVAVTGSGA
-68 DMLRAVASDVRVLED
+68 GMVRALAPGLRELEE

-91 RALAPQARCVMGIGA
+91 RALAPQAACVMQMGA
-106 QSGVFATGFAGGAAP
+106 QSGVFATGFTSGAAP

-139 QMQRLGLPLESYSD
+139 QMQRLGLPLDSYSD
-153 LVARAQSVPRLS
+153 LVTRAQSVPRLS

-200 FKATIVRNL
+200 FKATIVRSL

-216 LAGGVLENAGVVRAV
+216 LAGGTLLNAGVVRAV

-237 GEGELLASPDLV
+237 GEDELLADPQLV
-249 CAQAVGA
+249 NAQAVGA
-256 ALAAAEGVGAA
+256 ALAAAEA
-267 GACAELAAYDGE
+267 GEA
-279 YDAGRHPDAQSAGA
+279 DAQ
-293 CEGAAAGAR
+293 
-302 TACCSLDALRA
+302 LVALGA
-313 ALGGAAGLQA
+313 ALGGESAGQA
-323 DDLPRLPQLPQVDCT
+323 DDLARLPRLPHVDCT
-338 PSRGFALAPS
+338 PNRGFALAPS
-348 PWNPQGAPARE
+348 PWNPAGAPAYD
-359 GGVVPRSAAVDALPQ
+359 GGAVPRSAAVDALAVGQ
-374 GAPVPVA
+374 PVPVA

-392 LVLLSADGVLLD
+392 LVLVSTDGVLLD

-412 NPKQAVREGL
+412 NPKQAVRDGL
-422 ASLAARVGDRAQ
+422 ASLAQRVGSRAH

-442 SGRTMIGKLIGADA
+442 SGRTMIGNLIGADA

-467 AAAADPQAD
+467 AAAANPLVD
-476 TVFEIGGQDSKYIS
+476 TVFEIGGQDSKYIG
-490 LAAGQV
+490 LAEGQV

-521 IALPDYGPLALS
+521 IALSDYGALALS
-533 VERPVDLGERCTVFV
+533 AERPVDLGERCTVFV
-548 ETAINAALAKGATKA
+548 ETAINAALAKGATKP

-578 HKVVNAKPV
+578 HKVVNNKPV
-587 GSRIVL
+587 GRRIVL

-604 AAFRAYAGDSLTVS
+604 AAFRAYAGDGLTVS
-618 PWFAVSGA
+618 PYFAVSGA

-631 LAAEAQGFMP
+631 LAAEAQGVLS
-641 VQTGESADGTHVANI
+641 VQI
-656 AGGVKVSE
+656 GVTPDKTF
-664 AVPGAP
+664 P
-670 NSPETS
+670 
-676 GHWPSGHAR
+676 
-685 AAEDEGGAPGTAA
+685 
-698 ASSSC
+698 
-703 VCRQANAPSNFRGW
+703 PSNFKGW

-722 VREMRRVDPAEIAA
+722 SHAARRVDPDKIAA

-747 YLEGYDPTRD
+747 YLEGYNPQRD

-763 GIPRCLMLHKLFPMA
+763 GIPRALMLHKLFPMA

-788 VVLTDASSEETVRL
+788 VVLTDASDEETVRL

-824 LLDAGV
+824 PLDAGV

-854 TYMQSIPAIVAQE
+854 TYMQSIPAIVAKE

-872 HGITLLNPL
+872 HGITLLNPQ

-887 QGAMAEVMLQVGA
+887 QGAMAEVMLEVGA

-929 LGDQLLAALCP
+929 LGDQLLASLKP

-958 LNMGIPDMLL
+958 LNMGIPDLLL
-968 DRGWKV
+968 DRGQKV

-1038 MGSKPYLQIEMDE
+1038 MAGKPYLQIEMDE
-1051 HYSKVGVETRVE
+1051 HCSKVGVETRVE

-1082 SARVVNT
+1082 SRHVVNL
-1089 ACEPLCAG
+1089 ACEPLREG

-1109 RLTAQWLRDQGI
+1109 PLAAQWLRDQGI

-1130 QTLELGRKECTSKE
+1130 TTLELGRKECTSKE

-1153 MSLAAAGEGG
+1153 VSLAAVGEGG
-1163 GGVDGEAAD
+1163 DGEAAAD
-1172 GKAFA
+1172 GCTAVRSEGPAQACGEGAGAVDGPHAERDVAAGAVASA
-1177 EGCAPACAGVVVESG
+1177 EGGW
-1192 SAPEAGG
+1192 
-1199 EIVAAERAG
+1199 
-1208 ERSIAFAA
+1208 
-1216 AEANCGGFGA
+1216 
-1226 AGEVS
+1226 
-1231 DEVTDEGAS
+1231 
-1240 AGQRVTQLLLPSSQ
+1240 RVGQLLLPSSQ

-1267 SILDAKGHTDV
+1267 SVLDAKGHGDV
-1278 RVIAPD
+1278 RVVAPD
-1284 VELLPCNLE
+1284 VELLPCNVADLE
-1293 DPEGFFAHVLAGDVI
+1293 GLFVHVLAGDVV
-1308 WAADPAARPALL
+1308 WAAAPAARPALQETF
-1320 KKLAKPNLTLEDV
+1320 AKPHLTLEDV
-1333 LAAARQVGAAQGDA
+1333 LTAASAARESWQD
-1347 VRVPI
+1347 VP
-1352 AGVAFDDS
+1352 VAP
-1360 VAAAAMEFASADV
+1360 
-1373 SSADAATASVSRG
+1373 
-1386 VLQERSKTTCG
+1386 
-1397 HSGDDASTRKT
+1397 RKT
-1408 LALVGEWPLVIGDEL
+1408 LALVGEWPLVVGDEL

-1431 EGEGWRVMRAPFAE
+1431 EGEGYRAMRAPFAE
-1445 YLLFAWED
+1445 YLLFVWED
-1453 GCDEGKHAKVVGG
+1453 GCDEARHGKVVGG
-1466 LMPMLGETGAAK
+1466 LMPMLGETGAPRV
-1478 TVGLPDNPAA
+1478 VGLPDVPASQLES
-1488 PTDPDQELIL
+1488 DRDQTL
-1498 TDVQA
+1498 TLSDVQA
-1503 LAAGCEAACANA
+1503 LAVGCEAACAHA
-1515 LGGCDGTHEH
+1515 LGGCDGSHEH
-1525 AAVHAQLATGPLE
+1525 AAAQPQLATEPLE
-1538 VSTAVKAN
+1538 VSAAVEAD
-1546 PLFGAEQRTLPQDEW
+1546 PLFGAEQRTLPQDQW
-1561 HALLDH
+1561 HAVLERLV
-1567 LAGMMQQVSDALGVS
+1567 GMMQQVADALGDMS
-1582 SPFSRDHAQLRQLAT
+1582 AYAPDHSQLRQIAT

-1610 RYAKTV
+1610 RYAKAV
-1616 QAGQT
+1616 QAGQR
-1621 AAGVVEVASLYENA
+1621 ADGVVAVASMYENA

-1641 KGIPSKAPLLH
+1641 KSAPCQAPLLH

>member
-1 MYYVGI
+1 MRAGGLRLKQSDVKEQRVYYVGI
-7 DIGASSVKVAAVDAQ
+7 DIGASSVKVAAVDAA
-22 GAVLRVVRRA
+22 GAVVRVLRRA
-32 HEGSPLP
+32 HQGSPLP
-39 CLRALLDDLLASNDL
+39 CLRALLDELANGENEPGPRVAPEAGGRAGGE
-54 SGACG
+54 GACESEPAAASATSRPLPLGSCG
-59 GVVATGSGA
+59 GVAVTGSGA
-68 DMLRAVASDVRVLED
+68 GMVRALAPGLRELEE

-91 RALAPQARCVMGIGA
+91 RALAPQAACVMQMGA
-106 QSGVFATGFAGGAAP
+106 QSGVFATGFASGAAP

-139 QMQRLGLPLESYSD
+139 QMQRLGLPLDSYSD
-153 LVARAQSVPRLS
+153 LVTRAQSVPRLS

-200 FKATIVRNL
+200 FKATIVRSL

-216 LAGGVLENAGVVRAV
+216 LAGGTLLNAGVVRAV

-237 GEGELLASPDLV
+237 GEDELLADPQLV
-249 CAQAVGA
+249 NAQAVGV
-256 ALAAAEGVGAA
+256 ALAAAEA
-267 GACAELAAYDGE
+267 GEA
-279 YDAGRHPDAQSAGA
+279 DAQLA
-293 CEGAAAGAR
+293 
-302 TACCSLDALRA
+302 ALRA
-313 ALGGAAGLQA
+313 ALGGESAGQA
-323 DDLPRLPQLPQVDCT
+323 NDLARLPRLPHVDCT
-338 PSRGFALAPS
+338 PNRGFALAPS
-348 PWNPQGAPARE
+348 PWSPAGAPAYD
-359 GGVVPRSAAVDALPQ
+359 GGAVPRSAVVDALAAGQ
-374 GAPVPVA
+374 PVPVA

-392 LVLLSADGVLLD
+392 LVLVSTDGVLLD

-412 NPKQAVREGL
+412 NPKQAVRDGL
-422 ASLAARVGDRAQ
+422 ASLAQRVGSRAH

-442 SGRTMIGKLIGADA
+442 SGRTMIGNLIGADA

-467 AAAADPQAD
+467 AAAADPLVD
-476 TVFEIGGQDSKYIS
+476 TVFEIGGQDSKYIG

-521 IALPDYGPLALS
+521 IALPDYGALALS
-533 VERPVDLGERCTVFV
+533 AEQPVDLGERCTVFV
-548 ETAINAALAKGATKA
+548 ETAINAALAKGATKS

-578 HKVVNAKPV
+578 HKVVNNKPV
-587 GSRIVL
+587 GRRIVL

-604 AAFRAYAGDSLTVS
+604 AAFRAYAGDNLTVS
-618 PWFAVSGA
+618 PYFAVSGA

-631 LAAEAQGFMP
+631 LAAEAQGVLS
-641 VQTGESADGTHVANI
+641 VQTGVTAD
-656 AGGVKVSE
+656 
-664 AVPGAP
+664 
-670 NSPETS
+670 ETF
-676 GHWPSGHAR
+676 P
-685 AAEDEGGAPGTAA
+685 
-698 ASSSC
+698 
-703 VCRQANAPSNFRGW
+703 PSNFKGW

-722 VREMRRVDPAEIAA
+722 SHAAHRVDPDEIAA

-747 YLEGYDPTRD
+747 YLEGYDPQRD

-763 GIPRCLMLHKLFPMA
+763 GIPRALMLHKLFPMA

-788 VVLTDASSEETVRL
+788 VVLTDASDEETVRL

-854 TYMQSIPAIVAQE
+854 TYMQSIPAIVAKE

-872 HGITLLNPL
+872 HGITLLNPQ

-887 QGAMAEVMLQVGA
+887 QGAMAEVMLEVGA

-929 LGDQLLAALCP
+929 LGDQLLASLKP

-958 LNMGIPDMLL
+958 LNMGIPELLL
-968 DRGWKV
+968 DRGQKV

-1038 MGSKPYLQIEMDE
+1038 MAGKPYLQIEMDE

-1074 ADLRGTPT
+1074 ADLRGAPT
-1082 SARVVNT
+1082 STRVVNS
-1089 ACEPLCAG
+1089 ACEPVRKG

-1109 RLTAQWLRDQGI
+1109 PLAAQWLRDQGI
-1121 PVRELVPTP
+1121 SVRELVPNA

-1153 MSLAAAGEGG
+1153 VSLAA
-1163 GGVDGEAAD
+1163 V
-1172 GKAFA
+1172 
-1177 EGCAPACAGVVVESG
+1177 
-1192 SAPEAGG
+1192 
-1199 EIVAAERAG
+1199 
-1208 ERSIAFAA
+1208 
-1216 AEANCGGFGA
+1216 
-1226 AGEVS
+1226 
-1231 DEVTDEGAS
+1231 EGAD
-1240 AGQRVTQLLLPSSQ
+1240 AKGPVRQLLLPSSQ

-1259 GQFDRVIR
+1259 GQFDRVVR
-1267 SILDAKGHTDV
+1267 SVLDTKGYADV

-1284 VELLPCNLE
+1284 VELLPCNLD
-1293 DPEGFFAHVLAGDVI
+1293 DPEGFFVHILAGDVV
-1308 WAADPAARPALL
+1308 WAALPEACSDLR
-1320 KKLAKPNLTLEDV
+1320 KRLAKPNLSLDDV
-1333 LAAARQVGAAQGDA
+1333 LAAACEVGAA
-1347 VRVPI
+1347 
-1352 AGVAFDDS
+1352 AGAG
-1360 VAAAAMEFASADV
+1360 
-1373 SSADAATASVSRG
+1373 ATAS
-1386 VLQERSKTTCG
+1386 SKDLGSSCARNVEVKTSDISASFNLDAAEELNLKT
-1397 HSGDDASTRKT
+1397 SGASARDACSAAGDARKT
-1408 LALVGEWPLVIGDEL
+1408 LAVVGEWPLVAGDEL
-1423 TGGLFARL
+1423 TGGLFAQL
-1431 EGEGWRVMRAPFAE
+1431 EAEGYRVVRAPFAE
-1445 YLLFAWED
+1445 YLLFIWED
-1453 GCDEGKHAKVVGG
+1453 GCDEAKHAKVVGG
-1466 LMPMLGETGAAK
+1466 LMPMLGETGTPK
-1478 TVGLPDNPAA
+1478 TVGLPDVPAA
-1488 PTDPDQELIL
+1488 TPSASAQDSAVDAKRSSAALVDVPAPSASASVPAVTAPAPALADHDQAL
-1498 TDVQA
+1498 TIADVQA
-1503 LAAGCEAACANA
+1503 LASGCEAACANA
-1515 LGGCDGTHEH
+1515 LGGCDGSHDH
-1525 AAVHAQLATGPLE
+1525 GAAAAALETGPLE
-1538 VSTAVKAN
+1538 VGADVQVN

-1561 HALLDH
+1561 RALLAR
-1567 LAGMMQQVSDALGVS
+1567 LADMMAQVSDALGAASPYACRCAALRDSGGEFERSDSDGRCETAAES
-1582 SPFSRDHAQLRQLAT
+1582 SGFNALRQVAT

-1610 RYAKTV
+1610 RYAKAV
-1616 QAGQT
+1616 EIGDRAD
-1621 AAGVVEVASLYENA
+1621 GVIEVASTYENV

-1641 KGIPSKAPLLH
+1641 KGIPAKAPLLH

>member
-1 MYYVGI
+1 MQPGGLRLKQSDVKEQRVYYVGI
-7 DIGASSVKVAAVDAQ
+7 DIGASSVKVAAVDAA
-22 GAVLRVVRRA
+22 GAVVRVLRRA
-32 HEGSPLP
+32 HQGSPLP
-39 CLRALLDDLLASNDL
+39 CLRALLDELANGENEPGARVAPEAGGRAGGEGACENKPAAASAISATSRPLPL
-54 SGACG
+54 SACG
-59 GVVATGSGA
+59 GVAVTGSGA
-68 DMLRAVASDVRVLED
+68 GMVRALAPGLRELEE

-91 RALAPQARCVMGIGA
+91 CALAPQAACVMQMGA
-106 QSGVFATGFAGGAAP
+106 QSGVFATGFASGAAP

-139 QMQRLGLPLESYSD
+139 QMQRLGLPLDSYSD
-153 LVARAQSVPRLS
+153 LVTRAQSVPRLS

-200 FKATIVRNL
+200 FKATIVRSL

-216 LAGGVLENAGVVRAV
+216 LAGGTLLNAGVVRAV

-237 GEGELLASPDLV
+237 GEDELLADPQLV
-249 CAQAVGA
+249 NAQAVGA
-256 ALAAAEGVGAA
+256 ALAAAEA
-267 GACAELAAYDGE
+267 GEADAQLAAL
-279 YDAGRHPDAQSAGA
+279 Q
-293 CEGAAAGAR
+293 
-302 TACCSLDALRA
+302 A
-313 ALGGAAGLQA
+313 ALGGKSAGQA
-323 DDLPRLPQLPQVDCT
+323 DDLARLPRLPHVDCT
-338 PSRGFALAPS
+338 PNRGFALAPS
-348 PWNPQGAPARE
+348 PWNPAGAPAYD
-359 GGVVPRSAAVDALPQ
+359 GGAVPRSAVVDALAAGQ
-374 GAPVPVA
+374 PVSVA

-392 LVLLSADGVLLD
+392 LVLVSTDGVLLD

-412 NPKQAVREGL
+412 NPKQAVRDGL
-422 ASLAARVGDRAQ
+422 ASLAQRVGSRAH

-442 SGRTMIGKLIGADA
+442 SGRTMIGNLIGADA

-467 AAAADPQAD
+467 AAAADPLVD
-476 TVFEIGGQDSKYIS
+476 TVFEIGGQDSKYIG

-521 IALPDYGPLALS
+521 IALPDYGALALS
-533 VERPVDLGERCTVFV
+533 AERPVDLGERCTVFV
-548 ETAINAALAKGATKA
+548 ETAINAALATGATQP

-578 HKVVNAKPV
+578 HKVVNNKPV
-587 GSRIVL
+587 GRRIVL

-604 AAFRAYAGDSLTVS
+604 AAFRAYAGDNLTVS
-618 PWFAVSGA
+618 PYFAVSGA

-631 LAAEAQGFMP
+631 LAAEAQGVLS
-641 VQTGESADGTHVANI
+641 VQTGVTADKTF
-656 AGGVKVSE
+656 
-664 AVPGAP
+664 P
-670 NSPETS
+670 
-676 GHWPSGHAR
+676 
-685 AAEDEGGAPGTAA
+685 
-698 ASSSC
+698 
-703 VCRQANAPSNFRGW
+703 PSNFKGW

-722 VREMRRVDPAEIAA
+722 SHAARRVDPEEIAA

-747 YLEGYDPTRD
+747 YLEGYDPVRD

-763 GIPRCLMLHKLFPMA
+763 GIPRALMLHKLFPMA

-788 VVLTDASSEETVRL
+788 VVLTDASDEETVRL

-824 LLDAGV
+824 LLDAGI

-854 TYMQSIPAIVAQE
+854 TYMQSIPAIVAKE

-872 HGITLLNPL
+872 HGITLLNPQ

-887 QGAMAEVMLQVGA
+887 QGAMAEVMLEVGA

-929 LGDQLLAALCP
+929 LGDQLLASLKP

-958 LNMGIPDMLL
+958 LNMGIPDLLL
-968 DRGWKV
+968 DRGQKV

-1038 MGSKPYLQIEMDE
+1038 MAGKPYLQIEMDE

-1074 ADLRGTPT
+1074 ADLRGAPT
-1082 SARVVNT
+1082 STRVVNS
-1089 ACEPLCAG
+1089 ACEPVRKG

-1109 RLTAQWLRDQGI
+1109 SLVAQWLRDQGI
-1121 PVRELVPTP
+1121 SVRELVPNA

-1153 MSLAAAGEGG
+1153 VSLAAVGEGG
-1163 GGVDGEAAD
+1163 DGEAAAD
-1172 GKAFA
+1172 GCTAVRSEGPTQAYGEGAGAVDGPHAEHDVAAAAVASA
-1177 EGCAPACAGVVVESG
+1177 EGGW
-1192 SAPEAGG
+1192 
-1199 EIVAAERAG
+1199 
-1208 ERSIAFAA
+1208 
-1216 AEANCGGFGA
+1216 
-1226 AGEVS
+1226 
-1231 DEVTDEGAS
+1231 
-1240 AGQRVTQLLLPSSQ
+1240 RVGQLLLPSSQ

-1267 SILDAKGHTDV
+1267 SVLDAKGHGDV
-1278 RVIAPD
+1278 RVVAPD
-1284 VELLPCNLE
+1284 VELLPCNVADLE
-1293 DPEGFFAHVLAGDVI
+1293 GLFVHVLAGDVV
-1308 WAADPAARPALL
+1308 WAAAPAARPALQETF
-1320 KKLAKPNLTLEDV
+1320 AKPHLTLEDV
-1333 LAAARQVGAAQGDA
+1333 LTAASAARESWQD
-1347 VRVPI
+1347 VP
-1352 AGVAFDDS
+1352 VAP
-1360 VAAAAMEFASADV
+1360 
-1373 SSADAATASVSRG
+1373 
-1386 VLQERSKTTCG
+1386 
-1397 HSGDDASTRKT
+1397 RKT
-1408 LALVGEWPLVIGDEL
+1408 LALVGEWPLVVGDEL

-1431 EGEGWRVMRAPFAE
+1431 EGEGYRAMRAPFAE
-1445 YLLFAWED
+1445 YLLFVWED
-1453 GCDEGKHAKVVGG
+1453 GCDEARHGKVVGG
-1466 LMPMLGETGAAK
+1466 LMPMLGETGAPRV
-1478 TVGLPDNPAA
+1478 VGLPDVSASQPES
-1488 PTDPDQELIL
+1488 DRDQTL
-1498 TDVQA
+1498 TLSDVQA
-1503 LAAGCEAACANA
+1503 LAVGCEAACAHA
-1515 LGGCDGTHEH
+1515 LGGCDGSHEH
-1525 AAVHAQLATGPLE
+1525 AAAQPQLATEPLE
-1538 VSTAVKAN
+1538 VSVAVEAD
-1546 PLFGAEQRTLPQDEW
+1546 PLFGAEQRTLPQDQW
-1561 HALLDH
+1561 HAVLERLV
-1567 LAGMMQQVSDALGVS
+1567 GMMQQVADALGDMS
-1582 SPFSRDHAQLRQLAT
+1582 AYASDHSQLRQIAT

-1610 RYAKTV
+1610 RYAKAV
-1616 QAGQT
+1616 QAGQR
-1621 AAGVVEVASLYENA
+1621 ADGVVAVASMYENA

-1641 KGIPSKAPLLH
+1641 KSVPCQAPLLH

>member
-7 DIGASSVKVAAVDAQ
+7 DIGASSVKVAAVDAA
-22 GAVLRVVRRA
+22 GVVVRVLRRA
-32 HEGSPLP
+32 HQGSPLP
-39 CLRALLDDLLASNDL
+39 CLRALLDELANGENEPGARVAPEA
-54 SGACG
+54 SGRVGGEGACENKPAAAFATLRPLPLDACG
-59 GVVATGSGA
+59 GVMVTGSGA
-68 DMLRAVASDVRVLED
+68 GMVRALAPGLRELEE

-91 RALAPQARCVMGIGA
+91 RALAPQAACVMQMGA
-106 QSGVFATGFAGGAAP
+106 QSGVFATGFTSGAAP

-139 QMQRLGLPLESYSD
+139 QMQRLGLPLDSYSD
-153 LVARAQSVPRLS
+153 LVTRAQSVPRLS

-200 FKATIVRNL
+200 FKATIVRSL

-216 LAGGVLENAGVVRAV
+216 LAGGTLLNAGVVRAV

-237 GEGELLASPDLV
+237 GDDELLADPQLV
-249 CAQAVGA
+249 NAQAVGA
-256 ALAAAEGVGAA
+256 ALAAAEA
-267 GACAELAAYDGE
+267 GEA
-279 YDAGRHPDAQSAGA
+279 DAQLA
-293 CEGAAAGAR
+293 
-302 TACCSLDALRA
+302 ALRA
-313 ALGGAAGLQA
+313 ELDGESAGQA
-323 DDLPRLPQLPQVDCT
+323 DDLARLPRLPHVDCT
-338 PSRGFALAPS
+338 PNRGFALAPS
-348 PWNPQGAPARE
+348 PWNPAGAPAYD
-359 GGVVPRSAAVDALPQ
+359 GGAVPRSAAVDALAAGQ
-374 GAPVPVA
+374 PVPVA

-392 LVLLSADGVLLD
+392 LVLVSTDGVLLD

-412 NPKQAVREGL
+412 NPKQAVRDGL
-422 ASLAARVGDRAQ
+422 ASLAQRVGSRAH

-442 SGRTMIGKLIGADA
+442 SGRTMIGNLIGADA
-456 VRDEITAQARA
+456 VRDEITAQASA
-467 AAAADPQAD
+467 AAAADPLVD
-476 TVFEIGGQDSKYIS
+476 TVFEIGGQDSKYIG

-521 IALPDYGPLALS
+521 IALPDYGALALS
-533 VERPVDLGERCTVFV
+533 AERPVDLGERCTVFV
-548 ETAINAALAKGATKA
+548 ETAINAALAKGATKS

-578 HKVVNAKPV
+578 HKVVNNKPV
-587 GSRIVL
+587 GRRIVL

-604 AAFRAYAGDSLTVS
+604 AAFRAYAGDDLTVS
-618 PWFAVSGA
+618 PYFAVSGA

-631 LAAEAQGFMP
+631 LAAEAQGVLS
-641 VQTGESADGTHVANI
+641 VQI
-656 AGGVKVSE
+656 GVTPDKTF
-664 AVPGAP
+664 P
-670 NSPETS
+670 
-676 GHWPSGHAR
+676 
-685 AAEDEGGAPGTAA
+685 
-698 ASSSC
+698 
-703 VCRQANAPSNFRGW
+703 PSNFKGW

-722 VREMRRVDPAEIAA
+722 SHAARRVDPDEIAA

-747 YLEGYDPTRD
+747 YLEGYDPQRD
-757 PAKKTV
+757 PARKTV
-763 GIPRCLMLHKLFPMA
+763 GIPRALMLHKLFPMA

-788 VVLTDASSEETVRL
+788 VVLTDASDEETVRL

-854 TYMQSIPAIVAQE
+854 MYMQSIPAIVAKE

-872 HGITLLNPL
+872 HGITLLNPQ

-887 QGAMAEVMLQVGA
+887 QGAMAEVMLEVGA

-929 LGDQLLAALCP
+929 LGDQLLASLKP

-958 LNMGIPDMLL
+958 LNMGIPDLLL
-968 DRGWKV
+968 DRGQKV

-1038 MGSKPYLQIEMDE
+1038 MAGKPYLHIEMDE

-1082 SARVVNT
+1082 SRHVVNS
-1089 ACEPLCAG
+1089 ACEPLREG

-1109 RLTAQWLRDQGI
+1109 PLAAQWLRDQGI

-1130 QTLELGRKECTSKE
+1130 TTLELGRKECTSKE

-1153 MSLAAAGEGG
+1153 VSLAAVGEGG
-1163 GGVDGEAAD
+1163 DGEAAAD
-1172 GKAFA
+1172 GCTAVRSEGPAQAYGEGAGAVDGPHAERDVAAAAVASA
-1177 EGCAPACAGVVVESG
+1177 EGGW
-1192 SAPEAGG
+1192 
-1199 EIVAAERAG
+1199 
-1208 ERSIAFAA
+1208 
-1216 AEANCGGFGA
+1216 
-1226 AGEVS
+1226 
-1231 DEVTDEGAS
+1231 
-1240 AGQRVTQLLLPSSQ
+1240 RVGQLLLPSSQ

-1267 SILDAKGHTDV
+1267 SVLDAKGHGDV
-1278 RVIAPD
+1278 RVVAPD
-1284 VELLPCNLE
+1284 VELLPCNVADLE
-1293 DPEGFFAHVLAGDVI
+1293 GLFVHVLAGDVV
-1308 WAADPAARPALL
+1308 WSAAPAARPALL
-1320 KKLAKPNLTLEDV
+1320 ETFAKPHLALKDV
-1333 LAAARQVGAAQGDA
+1333 LTAASAARESWQD
-1347 VRVPI
+1347 VP
-1352 AGVAFDDS
+1352 VAP
-1360 VAAAAMEFASADV
+1360 
-1373 SSADAATASVSRG
+1373 
-1386 VLQERSKTTCG
+1386 
-1397 HSGDDASTRKT
+1397 RKT
-1408 LALVGEWPLVIGDEL
+1408 LALVGEWPLVVGDEL

-1431 EGEGWRVMRAPFAE
+1431 EGEGYRAMRAPFAE
-1445 YLLFAWED
+1445 YLLFVWED
-1453 GCDEGKHAKVVGG
+1453 GCDEARHGKVVGG
-1466 LMPMLGETGAAK
+1466 LMPMLGETGAPRV
-1478 TVGLPDNPAA
+1478 VGLPDVPASQ
-1488 PTDPDQELIL
+1488 PESDRDQTL
-1498 TDVQA
+1498 TLSDVQA
-1503 LAAGCEAACANA
+1503 LAVGCEAACAHA
-1515 LGGCDGTHEH
+1515 LGGCDGSHEH
-1525 AAVHAQLATGPLE
+1525 AAAQPQLATEPLE
-1538 VSTAVKAN
+1538 VSAAVEAD
-1546 PLFGAEQRTLPQDEW
+1546 PLFGAEQRTLPQDQW
-1561 HALLDH
+1561 HAVLERLV
-1567 LAGMMQQVSDALGVS
+1567 GMMQQVADALGDVS
-1582 SPFSRDHAQLRQLAT
+1582 AYASDHSQLRQIAT

-1610 RYAKTV
+1610 RYAKAV
-1616 QAGQT
+1616 QAGQR
-1621 AAGVVEVASLYENA
+1621 ADGVVAVASMYENA

-1641 KGIPSKAPLLH
+1641 KSVPCQAPLLH

>member
-1 MYYVGI
+1 MYYMGI
-7 DIGASSVKVAAVDAQ
+7 DIGASSVKVAAVDA
-22 GAVLRVVRRA
+22 GGTVLRVIRRA
-32 HEGSPLP
+32 HKGSPLP
-39 CLRALLDDLLASNDL
+39 CLRAMLAELADGSADRSL
-54 SGACG
+54 SLSAQACG

-68 DMLRAVASDVRVLED
+68 DMLRALVPGLRVLEE

-91 RALAPQARCVMGIGA
+91 RALAPQVASVIGMGA
-106 QSGVFATGFAGGAAP
+106 QSGVFATGFAHGSAP

-209 PVEKPLA
+209 PVEKPVA

-237 GEGELLASPDLV
+237 AEGELLADEKLV

-256 ALAAAEGVGAA
+256 ALAAEGAGGRDGERIAA
-267 GACAELAAYDGE
+267 GAG
-279 YDAGRHPDAQSAGA
+279 AGLH
-293 CEGAAAGAR
+293 AAGAG
-302 TACCSLDALRA
+302 AASDASAGLASLAALRSALEGTQA
-313 ALGGAAGLQA
+313 AQA
-323 DDLPRLPQLPQVDCT
+323 DDLPRLPQLPQVDCM
-338 PSRGFALAPS
+338 PNCGFALAPS
-348 PWNPQGAPARE
+348 PWNPQGSPARE
-359 GGVVPRSAAVDALPQ
+359 GGAVPRSAVVDALEQ

-392 LVLLSADGVLLD
+392 LVLVSTDGVLLD

-412 NPKQAVREGL
+412 NPKQAVRDGL
-422 ASLAARVGDRAQ
+422 ASLAQRVGGRAC

-467 AAAADPQAD
+467 AAAADSQVD

-490 LAAGQV
+490 LVAGQV

-521 IALPDYGPLALS
+521 IALPDYGSLALS
-533 VERPVDLGERCTVFV
+533 AEHPVELGERCTVFM
-548 ETAINAALAKGATKA
+548 ETAINAALAKGATKS

-587 GSRIVL
+587 GQRIVL

-604 AAFRAYAGDSLTVS
+604 AAFRAYAGESLTVS

-631 LAAEAQGFMP
+631 LAAESQGVLEP
-641 VQTGESADGTHVANI
+641 VQNGESADEQGEELD
-656 AGGVKVSE
+656 AGAMSNQH
-664 AVPGAP
+664 AP
-670 NSPETS
+670 
-676 GHWPSGHAR
+676 
-685 AAEDEGGAPGTAA
+685 
-698 ASSSC
+698 
-703 VCRQANAPSNFRGW
+703 RQANARSNFKGW

-722 VREMRRVDPAEIAA
+722 SHETRHIDPAEIAA

-747 YLEGYDPTRD
+747 FLEGYDPTRD

-788 VVLTDASSEETVRL
+788 VVLTDASDEETVRL

-824 LLDAGV
+824 LLDMDV

-854 TYMQSIPAIVAQE
+854 TYMQSIPAIVASE

-929 LGDQLLAALCP
+929 LGDQLLAGLKP
-940 GERVIVIITRN
+940 GERVIVLITRN

-1038 MGSKPYLQIEMDE
+1038 MGSKPYLHIEMDE

-1082 SARVVNT
+1082 SWRVVNS
-1089 ACEPLCAG
+1089 ACEPLREG

-1109 RLTAQWLRDQGI
+1109 PLAAQWLRDQGI
-1121 PVRELVPTP
+1121 PVRELAPTP
-1130 QTLELGRKECTSKE
+1130 ATLELGRKECTSKE

-1153 MSLAAAGEGG
+1153 VSLAAAVDVGAAACLEGGAQACGEGAG
-1163 GGVDGEAAD
+1163 AVDGPYVERDAA
-1172 GKAFA
+1172 AAAVASA
-1177 EGCAPACAGVVVESG
+1177 EGGW
-1192 SAPEAGG
+1192 
-1199 EIVAAERAG
+1199 
-1208 ERSIAFAA
+1208 
-1216 AEANCGGFGA
+1216 
-1226 AGEVS
+1226 
-1231 DEVTDEGAS
+1231 
-1240 AGQRVTQLLLPSSQ
+1240 RVGQLLLPSSQ

-1267 SILDAKGHTDV
+1267 SVLDAKGHGDV
-1278 RVIAPD
+1278 RVVAPD
-1284 VELLPCNLE
+1284 VELLPCNVADLE
-1293 DPEGFFAHVLAGDVI
+1293 GLFVHVLAGDVV
-1308 WAADPAARPALL
+1308 WAAAPAARPALQEAF
-1320 KKLAKPNLTLEDV
+1320 AKPHLTLEDV
-1333 LAAARQVGAAQGDA
+1333 LTAASAARESWQD
-1347 VRVPI
+1347 VP
-1352 AGVAFDDS
+1352 VAP
-1360 VAAAAMEFASADV
+1360 
-1373 SSADAATASVSRG
+1373 
-1386 VLQERSKTTCG
+1386 
-1397 HSGDDASTRKT
+1397 RKT
-1408 LALVGEWPLVIGDEL
+1408 LALVGEWPLVVGDEL

-1431 EGEGWRVMRAPFAE
+1431 EGEGYRAMRAPFAE
-1445 YLLFAWED
+1445 YLLFVWED
-1453 GCDEGKHAKVVGG
+1453 GCDEARHGKVVGG
-1466 LMPMLGETGAAK
+1466 LMPMLGETGAPRV
-1478 TVGLPDNPAA
+1478 VGLPDVPASQ
-1488 PTDPDQELIL
+1488 PESDRDQAL
-1498 TDVQA
+1498 TLSDVQA
-1503 LAAGCEAACANA
+1503 LAAGCEAACAHA
-1515 LGGCDGTHEH
+1515 LGGCDGSHEH
-1525 AAVHAQLATGPLE
+1525 AAAQPQLATAPLE
-1538 VSTAVKAN
+1538 VSAAVEAD
-1546 PLFGAEQRTLPQDEW
+1546 PLFGAEQRTLPQDQW
-1561 HALLDH
+1561 HAVLERLV
-1567 LAGMMQQVSDALGVS
+1567 GMMQQVADALGDMS
-1582 SPFSRDHAQLRQLAT
+1582 AYASDHSQLRQIAT
-1597 DALGQ
+1597 DVLGQ

-1610 RYAKTV
+1610 RYAKAV
-1616 QAGQT
+1616 QAGQR
-1621 AAGVVEVASLYENA
+1621 ADGVVAVASMYENV

-1641 KGIPSKAPLLH
+1641 KSVPCQAPLLH

>member
-1 MYYVGI
+1 MRAGGLRLRQSDVKEQRVYYVGI
-7 DIGASSVKVAAVDAQ
+7 DIGASSVKVAVVDAA
-22 GAVLRVVRRA
+22 GAVVRVLRRA
-32 HEGSPLP
+32 HQGSPLP
-39 CLRALLDDLLASNDL
+39 CLRALLDELANGENEPGARVAPEAGGRAGDE
-54 SGACG
+54 GACG
-59 GVVATGSGA
+59 NKPAAAFATLRPLPLGSCGGAAVTGSGA
-68 DMLRAVASDVRVLED
+68 GMVRALAPGLRELEE

-91 RALAPQARCVMGIGA
+91 RALAPQAACVMQMGA
-106 QSGVFATGFAGGAAP
+106 QSGVFATGFASGAAP

-139 QMQRLGLPLESYSD
+139 QMQRLGLPLDSYSD
-153 LVARAQSVPRLS
+153 LVTRAQSVPRLS

-200 FKATIVRNL
+200 FKATIVRSL

-216 LAGGVLENAGVVRAV
+216 LAGGTLLNAGVVRAV

-237 GEGELLASPDLV
+237 GEDELLADPQLV
-249 CAQAVGA
+249 NAQAVGA
-256 ALAAAEGVGAA
+256 ALAAAEA
-267 GACAELAAYDGE
+267 GEADAQLAAL
-279 YDAGRHPDAQSAGA
+279 Q
-293 CEGAAAGAR
+293 
-302 TACCSLDALRA
+302 A
-313 ALGGAAGLQA
+313 ALGGESAGQA
-323 DDLPRLPQLPQVDCT
+323 DDLARLPRLPHVDCT
-338 PSRGFALAPS
+338 PNRGFALAPS
-348 PWNPQGAPARE
+348 PWNPAGAPAYD
-359 GGVVPRSAAVDALPQ
+359 GGAVPRSAAVDALAAGQ
-374 GAPVPVA
+374 PVPVA

-392 LVLLSADGVLLD
+392 LVLVSTDGVLLD

-412 NPKQAVREGL
+412 NPKQAVRDGL
-422 ASLAARVGDRAQ
+422 ASLAQRVGSRAH

-442 SGRTMIGKLIGADA
+442 SGRTMIGNLIGADA

-467 AAAADPQAD
+467 AAAADPLVD
-476 TVFEIGGQDSKYIS
+476 TVFEIGGQDSKYIG

-521 IALPDYGPLALS
+521 IALPDYGALALS
-533 VERPVDLGERCTVFV
+533 AERPVDLGERCTVFV
-548 ETAINAALAKGATKA
+548 ETAINAALAKGATKP

-578 HKVVNAKPV
+578 HKVVNNKPV
-587 GSRIVL
+587 GRRIVL

-618 PWFAVSGA
+618 PYFAVSGA

-631 LAAEAQGFMP
+631 LAAEAQGVLS
-641 VQTGESADGTHVANI
+641 VQIGVTADKTF
-656 AGGVKVSE
+656 
-664 AVPGAP
+664 P
-670 NSPETS
+670 
-676 GHWPSGHAR
+676 
-685 AAEDEGGAPGTAA
+685 
-698 ASSSC
+698 
-703 VCRQANAPSNFRGW
+703 PSNFKGW

-722 VREMRRVDPAEIAA
+722 SHAAHRVDPEEIAA

-747 YLEGYDPTRD
+747 YLEDYDPVRD

-763 GIPRCLMLHKLFPMA
+763 GIPRALMLHKLFPMA

-788 VVLTDASSEETVRL
+788 VVLTGASDEETVRL

-854 TYMQSIPAIVAQE
+854 TYMQSIPAIVAKE

-872 HGITLLNPL
+872 HGITLLNPQ

-887 QGAMAEVMLQVGA
+887 QGAMAEVMLEVGA

-929 LGDQLLAALCP
+929 LGDQLLASLKP

-958 LNMGIPDMLL
+958 LNMGIPDLLL
-968 DRGWKV
+968 DRGQKV

-1038 MGSKPYLQIEMDE
+1038 MAGKPYLHIEMDE

-1082 SARVVNT
+1082 SRHVVNS
-1089 ACEPLCAG
+1089 ACEPLREG

-1109 RLTAQWLRDQGI
+1109 PLAAQWLRDQGI

-1130 QTLELGRKECTSKE
+1130 TTLELGRKECTSKE

-1153 MSLAAAGEGG
+1153 VSLAAVGEGG
-1163 GGVDGEAAD
+1163 DGEAAAD
-1172 GKAFA
+1172 GCTAVRSEGPAQAYGEGAGAVDGRHAERDVAAGAVASA
-1177 EGCAPACAGVVVESG
+1177 EGGW
-1192 SAPEAGG
+1192 
-1199 EIVAAERAG
+1199 
-1208 ERSIAFAA
+1208 
-1216 AEANCGGFGA
+1216 
-1226 AGEVS
+1226 
-1231 DEVTDEGAS
+1231 
-1240 AGQRVTQLLLPSSQ
+1240 RVGQLLLPSSQ

-1267 SILDAKGHTDV
+1267 SVLDAKGHGDV
-1278 RVIAPD
+1278 RVVAPD
-1284 VELLPCNLE
+1284 VELLPCNVADLE
-1293 DPEGFFAHVLAGDVI
+1293 GLFVHVLAGDVV
-1308 WAADPAARPALL
+1308 WAAAPAARPALQETF
-1320 KKLAKPNLTLEDV
+1320 AKPHLTLEDV
-1333 LAAARQVGAAQGDA
+1333 LTAASAARESWQD
-1347 VRVPI
+1347 VP
-1352 AGVAFDDS
+1352 VAP
-1360 VAAAAMEFASADV
+1360 
-1373 SSADAATASVSRG
+1373 
-1386 VLQERSKTTCG
+1386 
-1397 HSGDDASTRKT
+1397 RKT
-1408 LALVGEWPLVIGDEL
+1408 LALVGEWPLVVGDEL

-1431 EGEGWRVMRAPFAE
+1431 EGEGYRAMRAPFAE
-1445 YLLFAWED
+1445 YLLFVWED
-1453 GCDEGKHAKVVGG
+1453 GCDEARHGKVVGG
-1466 LMPMLGETGAAK
+1466 LMPMLGETGAPRV
-1478 TVGLPDNPAA
+1478 VGLPDVPASQ
-1488 PTDPDQELIL
+1488 PESDRDQTL
-1498 TDVQA
+1498 TLSDVQA
-1503 LAAGCEAACANA
+1503 LAVGCEAACAHA
-1515 LGGCDGTHEH
+1515 LGGCDGSHEH
-1525 AAVHAQLATGPLE
+1525 AAAQPQLATEPLE
-1538 VSTAVKAN
+1538 VSAAVEAD
-1546 PLFGAEQRTLPQDEW
+1546 PLFGAEQRTLPQDQW
-1561 HALLDH
+1561 HAVLERLV
-1567 LAGMMQQVSDALGVS
+1567 GMMQQVADALGDMS
-1582 SPFSRDHAQLRQLAT
+1582 AYASDHSQLRQIAT

-1610 RYAKTV
+1610 RYAKAV
-1616 QAGQT
+1616 QAGQR
-1621 AAGVVEVASLYENA
+1621 ADGVVAVASMYENA

-1641 KGIPSKAPLLH
+1641 KSVPCQAPLLH

>member
-7 DIGASSVKVAAVDAQ
+7 DIGASSVKVAAVDAA
-22 GAVLRVVRRA
+22 GAVVRVLRRA
-32 HEGSPLP
+32 HQGSPLP
-39 CLRALLDDLLASNDL
+39 CLRALLDELANGENEP
-54 SGACG
+54 GARVAPEAGGRAGGEGACESEPAAASATSRPLPLGSCG
-59 GVVATGSGA
+59 GVAVTGSGA
-68 DMLRAVASDVRVLED
+68 GMVRALAPGLRELEE

-91 RALAPQARCVMGIGA
+91 RALAPQAACVMQMGA
-106 QSGVFATGFAGGAAP
+106 QSGVFATGFASGAAP

-139 QMQRLGLPLESYSD
+139 QMQRLGLPLNSYSD

-200 FKATIVRNL
+200 FKATIVRSL

-216 LAGGVLENAGVVRAV
+216 LAGGTLLNAGVVRAV

-237 GEGELLASPDLV
+237 GEDELLADPQLV
-249 CAQAVGA
+249 NAQAVGA
-256 ALAAAEGVGAA
+256 ALAAAEA
-267 GACAELAAYDGE
+267 GEA
-279 YDAGRHPDAQSAGA
+279 DAQ
-293 CEGAAAGAR
+293 
-302 TACCSLDALRA
+302 LVALRA
-313 ALGGAAGLQA
+313 ALGGESAGRA
-323 DDLPRLPQLPQVDCT
+323 DDLARLPRLPHVDCT
-338 PSRGFALAPS
+338 PNRGFALAPS
-348 PWNPQGAPARE
+348 PWNPAGAPAYD
-359 GGVVPRSAAVDALPQ
+359 GGAVPRSAAVDALAAGQ
-374 GAPVPVA
+374 PVPVA

-392 LVLLSADGVLLD
+392 LVLVSTDGVLLD

-412 NPKQAVREGL
+412 NPKQAVRDGL
-422 ASLAARVGDRAQ
+422 ASLAQRVGSRAH

-442 SGRTMIGKLIGADA
+442 SGRTMIGNLIGADA

-467 AAAADPQAD
+467 AAAADPLVD
-476 TVFEIGGQDSKYIS
+476 TVFEIGGQDSKYIG

-521 IALPDYGPLALS
+521 IALPDYGALALS
-533 VERPVDLGERCTVFV
+533 AERPVDLGERCTVFV
-548 ETAINAALAKGATKA
+548 ETAINAALAKGATKP

-578 HKVVNAKPV
+578 HKVVNNKPV
-587 GSRIVL
+587 GRRIVL

-604 AAFRAYAGDSLTVS
+604 AAFLAYAGDDLTVS
-618 PWFAVSGA
+618 PYFAVSGA

-631 LAAEAQGFMP
+631 LAAEAQGVLS
-641 VQTGESADGTHVANI
+641 VQTGVTADKTF
-656 AGGVKVSE
+656 
-664 AVPGAP
+664 P
-670 NSPETS
+670 
-676 GHWPSGHAR
+676 
-685 AAEDEGGAPGTAA
+685 
-698 ASSSC
+698 
-703 VCRQANAPSNFRGW
+703 PSNFKGW

-722 VREMRRVDPAEIAA
+722 SHAARRVDPEEIAA

-747 YLEGYDPTRD
+747 YLEGYDPVHD

-763 GIPRCLMLHKLFPMA
+763 GIPRALMLHKLFPMA

-788 VVLTDASSEETVRL
+788 VVLTDASDEETVRL

-854 TYMQSIPAIVAQE
+854 TYMQSIPAIVAKE

-872 HGITLLNPL
+872 HGITLLNPQ

-887 QGAMAEVMLQVGA
+887 QGAMAEVMLEVGA

-929 LGDQLLAALCP
+929 LGDQLLASLKP

-958 LNMGIPDMLL
+958 LNMGIPDLLL
-968 DRGWKV
+968 DRGQKV

-1038 MGSKPYLQIEMDE
+1038 MAGKPYLQIEMDE

-1074 ADLRGTPT
+1074 ADLRGAPT
-1082 SARVVNT
+1082 STRVVNS
-1089 ACEPLCAG
+1089 ACEPVRKG

-1109 RLTAQWLRDQGI
+1109 PLAAQWLRDQGI

-1130 QTLELGRKECTSKE
+1130 ATLELGRKECTSKE

-1153 MSLAAAGEGG
+1153 VSLAAVGEGG
-1163 GGVDGEAAD
+1163 DGEAAAD
-1172 GKAFA
+1172 GCTAVRSEGPTQAYGEGAGAVDGPHAEHDVAAAAVASA
-1177 EGCAPACAGVVVESG
+1177 EGGW
-1192 SAPEAGG
+1192 
-1199 EIVAAERAG
+1199 
-1208 ERSIAFAA
+1208 
-1216 AEANCGGFGA
+1216 
-1226 AGEVS
+1226 
-1231 DEVTDEGAS
+1231 
-1240 AGQRVTQLLLPSSQ
+1240 RVGQLLLPSSQ

-1267 SILDAKGHTDV
+1267 SVLDAKGHGDV
-1278 RVIAPD
+1278 RVVAPD
-1284 VELLPCNLE
+1284 VELLPCNVADLE
-1293 DPEGFFAHVLAGDVI
+1293 GLFVHVLAGDVV
-1308 WAADPAARPALL
+1308 WAAAPAARPALQETF
-1320 KKLAKPNLTLEDV
+1320 AKPHLTLEDV
-1333 LAAARQVGAAQGDA
+1333 LTAASAARESWQD
-1347 VRVPI
+1347 VP
-1352 AGVAFDDS
+1352 VAP
-1360 VAAAAMEFASADV
+1360 
-1373 SSADAATASVSRG
+1373 
-1386 VLQERSKTTCG
+1386 
-1397 HSGDDASTRKT
+1397 RKT
-1408 LALVGEWPLVIGDEL
+1408 LALVGEWPLVVGDEL

-1431 EGEGWRVMRAPFAE
+1431 EGEGYRAMRAPFAE
-1445 YLLFAWED
+1445 YLLFVWED
-1453 GCDEGKHAKVVGG
+1453 GCDEARHGKVVGG
-1466 LMPMLGETGAAK
+1466 LMPMLGETGAPRV
-1478 TVGLPDNPAA
+1478 VGLPDVPASQ
-1488 PTDPDQELIL
+1488 PESDRDQTL
-1498 TDVQA
+1498 TLSDVQA
-1503 LAAGCEAACANA
+1503 LAVGCEAACAHA
-1515 LGGCDGTHEH
+1515 LGGCDGSHEH
-1525 AAVHAQLATGPLE
+1525 AAAQPQLATEPLE
-1538 VSTAVKAN
+1538 VSAAVEAD
-1546 PLFGAEQRTLPQDEW
+1546 PLFGAEQRTLPQDQW
-1561 HALLDH
+1561 HAVLERLV
-1567 LAGMMQQVSDALGVS
+1567 GMMQQVADALGDMS
-1582 SPFSRDHAQLRQLAT
+1582 AYAPDHSQLRQIAT

-1610 RYAKTV
+1610 RYAKAV
-1616 QAGQT
+1616 QAGQR
-1621 AAGVVEVASLYENA
+1621 ADGVVAVASMYENA

-1641 KGIPSKAPLLH
+1641 KSAPCQAPLLH

>member
-1 MYYVGI
+1 MGI
-7 DIGASSVKVAAVDAQ
+7 DIGASSVKVAAVDA
-22 GAVLRVVRRA
+22 GGTVLRVIRRA
-32 HEGSPLP
+32 HKGSPLP
-39 CLRALLDDLLASNDL
+39 CLRAMLAELADGSADRSL
-54 SGACG
+54 SLSAQACG

-68 DMLRAVASDVRVLED
+68 DMLRALVPGLRVLEE

-91 RALAPQARCVMGIGA
+91 RALAPQAASVIGMGA
-106 QSGVFATGFAGGAAP
+106 QSGVFATGFAHGSAP

-209 PVEKPLA
+209 PVEKPVA

-237 GEGELLASPDLV
+237 AEGELLADEKLV

-256 ALAAAEGVGAA
+256 ALAAAEGAGGRDGERIAA
-267 GACAELAAYDGE
+267 GAAS
-279 YDAGRHPDAQSAGA
+279 DASAGLA
-293 CEGAAAGAR
+293 SLASLRSALEGTQAA
-302 TACCSLDALRA
+302 
-313 ALGGAAGLQA
+313 QA
-323 DDLPRLPQLPQVDCT
+323 DDLPRLPQLPQVDCV
-338 PSRGFALAPS
+338 PNCGFALAPS
-348 PWNPQGAPARE
+348 PWNPQGSPARE
-359 GGVVPRSAAVDALPQ
+359 GGAVPRSAVVDALEQ

-392 LVLLSADGVLLD
+392 LVLASTDGVLLD

-412 NPKQAVREGL
+412 NPKQAVRDGL
-422 ASLAARVGDRAQ
+422 ASLAQRVGDRAC

-467 AAAADPQAD
+467 AAAADSQVD

-490 LAAGQV
+490 LVAGQV

-521 IALPDYGPLALS
+521 IALPDYGSLALS
-533 VERPVDLGERCTVFV
+533 AEHPVELGERCTVFM
-548 ETAINAALAKGATKA
+548 ETAINAALAKGATKS

-587 GSRIVL
+587 GQRIVL

-604 AAFRAYAGDSLTVS
+604 AAFRAYAGESLTVS

-631 LAAEAQGFMP
+631 LAAESQGVLEP
-641 VQTGESADGTHVANI
+641 VQNGESADEQGEELDT
-656 AGGVKVSE
+656 
-664 AVPGAP
+664 GAMS
-670 NSPETS
+670 NQ
-676 GHWPSGHAR
+676 HA
-685 AAEDEGGAPGTAA
+685 P
-698 ASSSC
+698 
-703 VCRQANAPSNFRGW
+703 RQANVRSNFKGW

-722 VREMRRVDPAEIAA
+722 SHETRHIDPAEIAA

-747 YLEGYDPTRD
+747 FLEGYDPTRD

-788 VVLTDASSEETVRL
+788 VVLTDASDEETVRL

-824 LLDAGV
+824 LLDMDV

-854 TYMQSIPAIVAQE
+854 TYMQSIPAIVASE

-929 LGDQLLAALCP
+929 LGDQLLAGLKP
-940 GERVIVIITRN
+940 GERVIVLITRN

-1038 MGSKPYLQIEMDE
+1038 MGSKPYLHIEMDE

-1082 SARVVNT
+1082 SWRVVNS
-1089 ACEPLCAG
+1089 ACEPLREG

-1109 RLTAQWLRDQGI
+1109 PLAAQWLRDQGI
-1121 PVRELVPTP
+1121 PVRELAPTP
-1130 QTLELGRKECTSKE
+1130 ATLELGRKECTSKE

-1153 MSLAAAGEGG
+1153 VSLAAAVDVGAAARLEGGAQACGEGAG
-1163 GGVDGEAAD
+1163 AVDGPYAERDAA
-1172 GKAFA
+1172 AAAVASA
-1177 EGCAPACAGVVVESG
+1177 EGGW
-1192 SAPEAGG
+1192 
-1199 EIVAAERAG
+1199 
-1208 ERSIAFAA
+1208 
-1216 AEANCGGFGA
+1216 
-1226 AGEVS
+1226 
-1231 DEVTDEGAS
+1231 
-1240 AGQRVTQLLLPSSQ
+1240 RVGQLLLPSSQ

-1267 SILDAKGHTDV
+1267 SVLDAKGHGDV
-1278 RVIAPD
+1278 RVVAPD
-1284 VELLPCNLE
+1284 VELLPCNVADLE
-1293 DPEGFFAHVLAGDVI
+1293 GLFVHVLAGDVV
-1308 WAADPAARPALL
+1308 WAAAPAARPALQEAF
-1320 KKLAKPNLTLEDV
+1320 AKPHLTLEDV
-1333 LAAARQVGAAQGDA
+1333 LTAASAARESWQD
-1347 VRVPI
+1347 VP
-1352 AGVAFDDS
+1352 VAP
-1360 VAAAAMEFASADV
+1360 
-1373 SSADAATASVSRG
+1373 
-1386 VLQERSKTTCG
+1386 
-1397 HSGDDASTRKT
+1397 RKT
-1408 LALVGEWPLVIGDEL
+1408 LALVGEWPLVVGDEL

-1431 EGEGWRVMRAPFAE
+1431 EGEGYRAMRAPFAE
-1445 YLLFAWED
+1445 YLLFVWED
-1453 GCDEGKHAKVVGG
+1453 GCDEARHGKVVGG
-1466 LMPMLGETGAAK
+1466 LMPMLGETGAPRV
-1478 TVGLPDNPAA
+1478 VGLPDVPASQ
-1488 PTDPDQELIL
+1488 PESDRDQAL
-1498 TDVQA
+1498 TLSDVQA
-1503 LAAGCEAACANA
+1503 LAAGCEAACAHA
-1515 LGGCDGTHEH
+1515 LGGCDGSHEH
-1525 AAVHAQLATGPLE
+1525 AAAQPQLATGPLE
-1538 VSTAVKAN
+1538 VSTAVETD
-1546 PLFGAEQRTLPQDEW
+1546 PLFGVEQRTLPQDEW
-1561 HALLDH
+1561 RALLGR
-1567 LAGMMQQVSDALGVS
+1567 LAGMMQQVADALGDMS
-1582 SPFSRDHAQLRQLAT
+1582 AYASDHSQLRQIAT
-1597 DALGQ
+1597 DVLGQ

-1610 RYAKTV
+1610 RYAKAV
-1616 QAGQT
+1616 QAGQR
-1621 AAGVVEVASLYENA
+1621 ADGVVAVASMYENV

-1641 KGIPSKAPLLH
+1641 KSVPCQAPLLH

>member
-1 MYYVGI
+1 MRAGGLRLKQSDVKEQRVYHVGI
-7 DIGASSVKVAAVDAQ
+7 DIGASSVKIAAVDAA
-22 GAVLRVVRRA
+22 GAVVRVLRRA
-32 HEGSPLP
+32 HQGSPLP
-39 CLRALLDDLLASNDL
+39 CLRALIDELANGESEPVANAEPAAGARAGDEGACGNKPAAAFATL
-54 SGACG
+54 RPLPLGACG
-59 GVVATGSGA
+59 GVAVTGSGA
-68 DMLRAVASDVRVLED
+68 GMVRALAPGLRELEE

-91 RALAPQARCVMGIGA
+91 RALAPQAACVMQMGA
-106 QSGVFATGFAGGAAP
+106 QSGVFATGFTSGAAP

-139 QMQRLGLPLESYSD
+139 QMQRLGLPLDSYSD
-153 LVARAQSVPRLS
+153 LVTRAQSVPRLS

-200 FKATIVRNL
+200 FKATIVRSL

-216 LAGGVLENAGVVRAV
+216 LAGGTLLNAGVVRAV

-237 GEGELLASPDLV
+237 GEDELLADPQLV
-249 CAQAVGA
+249 NAQAVGA
-256 ALAAAEGVGAA
+256 ALAAAEA
-267 GACAELAAYDGE
+267 GEA
-279 YDAGRHPDAQSAGA
+279 DAQLA
-293 CEGAAAGAR
+293 
-302 TACCSLDALRA
+302 ALRA
-313 ALGGAAGLQA
+313 ALGGESAGQA
-323 DDLPRLPQLPQVDCT
+323 DDLARLPRLPHMDCT
-338 PSRGFALAPS
+338 PNRGFALAPS
-348 PWNPQGAPARE
+348 PWNPAGAPAYD
-359 GGVVPRSAAVDALPQ
+359 GSAVPRSAAVDALAAGQ
-374 GAPVPVA
+374 SVPVA

-392 LVLLSADGVLLD
+392 LVLVSTDGVLLD

-412 NPKQAVREGL
+412 NPKQAVRDGL
-422 ASLAARVGDRAQ
+422 ASLAQRVGSRAH

-442 SGRTMIGKLIGADA
+442 SGRTMIGNLIGADA

-467 AAAADPQAD
+467 AAAADPLVD
-476 TVFEIGGQDSKYIS
+476 TVFEIGGQDSKYIG

-521 IALPDYGPLALS
+521 IALPDYGALALS
-533 VERPVDLGERCTVFV
+533 AERPVDLGERCTVFV
-548 ETAINAALAKGATKA
+548 ETAINAALAKGATKS

-578 HKVVNAKPV
+578 HKVVNNKPV
-587 GSRIVL
+587 GRRIVL

-604 AAFRAYAGDSLTVS
+604 AAFRAYAGDDLTVS
-618 PWFAVSGA
+618 PYFAVSGA

-631 LAAEAQGFMP
+631 LAAEAQGVLS
-641 VQTGESADGTHVANI
+641 VQI
-656 AGGVKVSE
+656 GVTPDK
-664 AVPGAP
+664 
-670 NSPETS
+670 TF
-676 GHWPSGHAR
+676 PS
-685 AAEDEGGAPGTAA
+685 
-698 ASSSC
+698 
-703 VCRQANAPSNFRGW
+703 SNFKGW

-722 VREMRRVDPAEIAA
+722 SHAARRVDPDEIAA

-747 YLEGYDPTRD
+747 YLEGYDPQRD

-763 GIPRCLMLHKLFPMA
+763 GIPRALMLHKLFPMA

-788 VVLTDASSEETVRL
+788 VVLTDASDEETVRL

-854 TYMQSIPAIVAQE
+854 TYMQSIPAIVAKE

-872 HGITLLNPL
+872 HGITLLNPQ

-887 QGAMAEVMLQVGA
+887 QGAMAEVMLEVGA

-929 LGDQLLAALCP
+929 LGDQLLASLKP

-958 LNMGIPDMLL
+958 LNMGIPDLLL
-968 DRGWKV
+968 DRGQKV

-1038 MGSKPYLQIEMDE
+1038 MAGKPYLQIEMDE

-1074 ADLRGTPT
+1074 ADLRGAPT
-1082 SARVVNT
+1082 STRVVNS
-1089 ACEPLCAG
+1089 ACEPVRKG
-1097 ELAGLPSFGPYG
+1097 ELASLPSFGPYG
-1109 RLTAQWLRDQGI
+1109 PLAAQWLRDQGI
-1121 PVRELVPTP
+1121 SVRELVPNA

-1153 MSLAAAGEGG
+1153 VSLAAVGEGG
-1163 GGVDGEAAD
+1163 DGEAAAD
-1172 GKAFA
+1172 GCTAVRSEGPTQAYGEGAGAVDGPHAEHDVAAAAVASA
-1177 EGCAPACAGVVVESG
+1177 EGGW
-1192 SAPEAGG
+1192 
-1199 EIVAAERAG
+1199 
-1208 ERSIAFAA
+1208 
-1216 AEANCGGFGA
+1216 
-1226 AGEVS
+1226 
-1231 DEVTDEGAS
+1231 
-1240 AGQRVTQLLLPSSQ
+1240 RVGQLLLPSSQ

-1267 SILDAKGHTDV
+1267 SVLDAKGHGDV
-1278 RVIAPD
+1278 RVVAPD
-1284 VELLPCNLE
+1284 VELLPCNVADLE
-1293 DPEGFFAHVLAGDVI
+1293 GLFVHVLAGDVV
-1308 WAADPAARPALL
+1308 WAAAPAARPALQETF
-1320 KKLAKPNLTLEDV
+1320 AKPHLTLEDV
-1333 LAAARQVGAAQGDA
+1333 LTAASAARESWQD
-1347 VRVPI
+1347 VP
-1352 AGVAFDDS
+1352 VAP
-1360 VAAAAMEFASADV
+1360 
-1373 SSADAATASVSRG
+1373 
-1386 VLQERSKTTCG
+1386 
-1397 HSGDDASTRKT
+1397 RKT
-1408 LALVGEWPLVIGDEL
+1408 LALVGEWPLVVGDEL

-1431 EGEGWRVMRAPFAE
+1431 EGEGYRAMRAPFAE
-1445 YLLFAWED
+1445 YLLFIWED
-1453 GCDEGKHAKVVGG
+1453 GCEEAKHAKVVGG
-1466 LMPMLGETGAAK
+1466 LMPMLGETGAPRV
-1478 TVGLPDNPAA
+1478 VGLPDVPASQ
-1488 PTDPDQELIL
+1488 PESDRDQTL
-1498 TDVQA
+1498 TLSDVQA
-1503 LAAGCEAACANA
+1503 LAVGCEAACAHA
-1515 LGGCDGTHEH
+1515 LGGCDGSHEH
-1525 AAVHAQLATGPLE
+1525 AAAQPQLATEPLE
-1538 VSTAVKAN
+1538 VSAAVEAD
-1546 PLFGAEQRTLPQDEW
+1546 PLFGAEQRTLPQDQW
-1561 HALLDH
+1561 HAVLERLV
-1567 LAGMMQQVSDALGVS
+1567 GMMQQVADALGDMS
-1582 SPFSRDHAQLRQLAT
+1582 AYASDHSQLHQIAT

-1610 RYAKTV
+1610 RYAKAV
-1616 QAGQT
+1616 QAGQR
-1621 AAGVVEVASLYENA
+1621 ADGVVAVASMYENA

-1641 KGIPSKAPLLH
+1641 KSVPCQAPLLH

>member
-1 MYYVGI
+1 MYYMGI
-7 DIGASSVKVAAVDAQ
+7 DIGASSVKVAAVDA
-22 GAVLRVVRRA
+22 GGTVLRVIRRA
-32 HEGSPLP
+32 HKGSPLP
-39 CLRALLDDLLASNDL
+39 CLRAMLAELADGSADRSL
-54 SGACG
+54 SLSAQACG

-68 DMLRAVASDVRVLED
+68 DMLRALVPGLRVLEE

-91 RALAPQARCVMGIGA
+91 RALAPQVASVIGMGA
-106 QSGVFATGFAGGAAP
+106 QSGVFATGFAHGSAP

-209 PVEKPLA
+209 PVEKPVA

-237 GEGELLASPDLV
+237 AEGELLADEKLV

-256 ALAAAEGVGAA
+256 ALAAAEGAGGRDGERIAAGDGAGLHAA
-267 GACAELAAYDGE
+267 GAGE
-279 YDAGRHPDAQSAGA
+279 ASDASAGLA
-293 CEGAAAGAR
+293 SLASLRSALEGTQAA
-302 TACCSLDALRA
+302 
-313 ALGGAAGLQA
+313 QA
-323 DDLPRLPQLPQVDCT
+323 DDLPRLPQLPQVDCM
-338 PSRGFALAPS
+338 PNCGFALAPS
-348 PWNPQGAPARE
+348 PWNPQGSPARE
-359 GGVVPRSAAVDALPQ
+359 GGAVPRSAVVDALEQ

-392 LVLLSADGVLLD
+392 LVLVSTDGVLLD

-412 NPKQAVREGL
+412 NPKQAVRDGL
-422 ASLAARVGDRAQ
+422 ASLAQRVGGRAC

-467 AAAADPQAD
+467 AAAADSQVD

-490 LAAGQV
+490 LVAGQV

-521 IALPDYGPLALS
+521 IALPDYGSLALS
-533 VERPVDLGERCTVFV
+533 AEHPVELGERCTVFM
-548 ETAINAALAKGATKA
+548 ETAINAALAKGATKS

-587 GSRIVL
+587 GQRIVL

-604 AAFRAYAGDSLTVS
+604 AAFRAYAGESLTVS

-631 LAAEAQGFMP
+631 LAAESQGVLEP
-641 VQTGESADGTHVANI
+641 VQNGESADEQGEELD
-656 AGGVKVSE
+656 AGAMSNQH
-664 AVPGAP
+664 AP
-670 NSPETS
+670 
-676 GHWPSGHAR
+676 
-685 AAEDEGGAPGTAA
+685 
-698 ASSSC
+698 
-703 VCRQANAPSNFRGW
+703 RQANARSNFKGW

-722 VREMRRVDPAEIAA
+722 SHETRHIDPAEIAA

-747 YLEGYDPTRD
+747 FLEGYDPTRD

-788 VVLTDASSEETVRL
+788 VVLTDASDEETVRL

-816 LVHGHMAQ
+816 LVHGRMAQ
-824 LLDAGV
+824 LLDMDV

-854 TYMQSIPAIVAQE
+854 TYMQSIPAIVASE

-929 LGDQLLAALCP
+929 LGDQLLAGLKP
-940 GERVIVIITRN
+940 GERVIVLITRN

-1038 MGSKPYLQIEMDE
+1038 MGSKPYLHIEMDE

-1082 SARVVNT
+1082 SWRVVNS
-1089 ACEPLCAG
+1089 ACEPLREG

-1109 RLTAQWLRDQGI
+1109 PLAAQWLRDQGI
-1121 PVRELVPTP
+1121 PVRELAPTP
-1130 QTLELGRKECTSKE
+1130 ATLELGRKECTSKE

-1153 MSLAAAGEGG
+1153 VSLAAAVDVGAAACLEGGAQACGEGAG
-1163 GGVDGEAAD
+1163 AVDGPYVERDAA
-1172 GKAFA
+1172 AAAVASA
-1177 EGCAPACAGVVVESG
+1177 EGGW
-1192 SAPEAGG
+1192 
-1199 EIVAAERAG
+1199 
-1208 ERSIAFAA
+1208 
-1216 AEANCGGFGA
+1216 
-1226 AGEVS
+1226 
-1231 DEVTDEGAS
+1231 
-1240 AGQRVTQLLLPSSQ
+1240 RVGQLLLPSSQ

-1267 SILDAKGHTDV
+1267 SVLDAKGHGDV
-1278 RVIAPD
+1278 RVVAPD
-1284 VELLPCNLE
+1284 VELLPCNVADLE
-1293 DPEGFFAHVLAGDVI
+1293 GLFVHVLAGDVV
-1308 WAADPAARPALL
+1308 WAAAPAARPALQEAF
-1320 KKLAKPNLTLEDV
+1320 AKPHLTLEDV
-1333 LAAARQVGAAQGDA
+1333 LTAASAARESWQD
-1347 VRVPI
+1347 VP
-1352 AGVAFDDS
+1352 VAP
-1360 VAAAAMEFASADV
+1360 
-1373 SSADAATASVSRG
+1373 
-1386 VLQERSKTTCG
+1386 
-1397 HSGDDASTRKT
+1397 RKT
-1408 LALVGEWPLVIGDEL
+1408 LALVGEWPLVVGDEL

-1431 EGEGWRVMRAPFAE
+1431 EGEGYRAMRAPFAE
-1445 YLLFAWED
+1445 YLLFVWED
-1453 GCDEGKHAKVVGG
+1453 GCDEARHGKVVGG
-1466 LMPMLGETGAAK
+1466 LMPMLGETGAPRV
-1478 TVGLPDNPAA
+1478 VGLPDVPASQ
-1488 PTDPDQELIL
+1488 PESDRDQAL
-1498 TDVQA
+1498 TLSDVQA
-1503 LAAGCEAACANA
+1503 LAAGCEAACAHA
-1515 LGGCDGTHEH
+1515 LGGCDGSHEH
-1525 AAVHAQLATGPLE
+1525 AAAQPQLATGPLE
-1538 VSTAVKAN
+1538 VSTAVETD
-1546 PLFGAEQRTLPQDEW
+1546 PLFGVEQRTLPQDEW
-1561 HALLDH
+1561 RALLGR
-1567 LAGMMQQVSDALGVS
+1567 LAGMMQQVADALGDMS
-1582 SPFSRDHAQLRQLAT
+1582 AYASDHSQLRQIAT
-1597 DALGQ
+1597 DVLGQ

-1610 RYAKTV
+1610 RYAKAV
-1616 QAGQT
+1616 QAGQR
-1621 AAGVVEVASLYENA
+1621 ADGVVAVASMYENV

-1641 KGIPSKAPLLH
+1641 KSVPCRAPLLH